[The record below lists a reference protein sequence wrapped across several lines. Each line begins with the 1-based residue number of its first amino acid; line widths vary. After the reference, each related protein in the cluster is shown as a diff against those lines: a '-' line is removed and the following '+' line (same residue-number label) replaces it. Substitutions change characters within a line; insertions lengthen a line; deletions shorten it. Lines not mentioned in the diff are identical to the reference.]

1 MKKRCISLLLVLLM
15 ALTLLPTEALALLGG
30 SIGNLREVI
39 QPVTIKKEGV
49 DDGSQ
54 LYSMK
59 MNNGKLV
66 MFIATSGPHM
76 GKSVT
81 TSDRGYTAT
90 MDSIRKGVYEKASFT
105 FSGKSTWFGINK
117 NLTIRSMEVVDPE
130 KTPEL
135 AAFGTAIPTENALVI
150 RYTFDGDNP
159 KVMCFI
165 SYYFVEL
172 APGVAKGTLTDAA
185 QTEDGKTYALAAQA
199 FWCPDVMTDNFDWFV
214 FQWNQ
219 EYHGFSRMGHAA
231 AERAAHV
238 KVSRTYESGET
249 TTATETDITAGM
261 GRVRTGASFFNGA
274 VAEIYSDSYGVDNPF
289 VLVDNENVC
298 RNEAEAPA
306 FVRYDAEGDVLTAW
320 GYTKKLS
327 PDPQD
332 GSRGSAFHIWGY
344 RNVYTKAEAAEQS
357 KVNFTRPDEVIIP
370 QDSDKLGI
378 YKSGGSMLAL
388 PIRDAAWEQALKKQH
403 GAPLYTLR
411 GDFKEGRDDGGK
423 FYEFTTGKV
432 ALTPTVT
439 ATWNSGQ
446 HFKVRVDGNGRFTRF
461 DTSAGVEYNTPTFKL
476 YSPVTGM
483 TEAAGLDF
491 DGGEEL
497 TLHMKPEKNAV
508 LVFVNIPQVSSHID
522 KAQLKGSGD
531 VVLSGQMGLDLI
543 LNCAANELITLEKLS
558 YGPKGS
564 NNEFQQ
570 NGILAKGEISSADLL
585 GLELGKLKA
594 AINTFDGQE
603 QYDFELELNAFDLF
617 ETEAELQLK
626 RLNNGRL
633 APNNL
638 YFRFATAGGI
648 PIVPP
653 VPTTFIKGGGGGF
666 YGLADTIK
674 GDFVGIPPIR
684 LKLSIKAD
692 YVKVIEGW
700 ANATVGP
707 GILEYEGENMTI
719 AKMPFL
725 RTFGM
730 HLKLEGEK
738 RGYLG
743 TTYTGLRAG
752 GGMNIKL
759 EAPKEPYA
767 FFEVEGSAE
776 ASVFGGLDNYK
787 NPNSAY
793 IQLDSRGKIN
803 ATVKIPERLGKVRF
817 RILKGKKLF
826 NTQVDFIL
834 GTQTAIKVNPG
845 TSFKD
850 AATSAWKNMSVYGGV
865 SNHGKILASYY
876 RIYYVIPNH
885 FGGAFHLYK
894 NINNGWSLEGEI
906 ERNGWFPSGS
916 RGLQA
921 AAAPMTV
928 MMAPLYDG
936 ETEEQVGIAVVETSL
951 YAVSADSVAM
961 MATALPGGEGG
972 FEQKIDYNA
981 ASGTAAPSPESDLGL
996 MVMPKD
1002 GNDLDTLR
1010 KSMKLYEVSD
1020 DTSPKRIELKET
1032 EYKEGEEAVELG
1044 DANFTEVEDEGE
1056 DGTLKTGFLI
1066 DLKHM
1071 GGTDGKWKVTADC
1084 DFTCQLVAS
1093 APLTSLELS
1102 LNPINYEATSTV
1114 KNRRDGKTYAVRYYL
1129 DTKADGTGEHYFLG
1143 MMETAPYTCE
1153 VPKNGSIAPTGDYH
1167 VTAVLVEKVV
1177 GDFNGD
1183 GETTEDE
1190 YSWVTVDTKT
1200 SAGTVKY
1207 TNNSKP
1213 AAPTNVTI
1221 EATGNET
1228 LTAKWDGVEKADGY
1242 RVTLYYQE
1250 GGTWKQAG
1258 ASYELDNADFDKGG
1272 AATVSGGRYSLRMTP
1287 TVAGNS
1293 VTVIKNEAKPEESE
1307 TSCSGGTSDEAPTNR
1322 DYKVA
1327 VEAIRYE
1334 ESAISYENGGA
1345 ETEKA
1350 NVRYFSDPT
1359 ESTVPAYLPEYKA
1372 PEITVTSGRQT
1383 VTLNGA
1389 NGYGEMVWGEI
1400 PDRTLFTVKSTVDGT
1415 VDRITVTREQGK
1427 GSFTVSGG
1435 GGTWTVTADA
1445 AGRELIANSGR
1456 VCVVAEKGKDKTEY
1470 YLRLVLDDVPPII
1483 TVDAKN
1489 VRADMTTGAYTV
1501 TGQTEPGLEVI
1512 MDSTPELKGRADAE
1526 GRFSLSGTLPANAES
1541 ETGFDSILAS
1551 LTAKDGAGNEAE
1563 PASVVISARPETQWD
1578 RPAEPETPPSGGGGR
1593 RGGGSSSPTIIA
1605 IRSSADAASV
1615 TDYTDGIYGLTF
1627 RSSASFA
1634 SFLGVQVDGK
1644 TIHPSN
1650 YIAEEGSIVVYLKAV
1665 YLRTLRK
1672 GLHTVTIL
1680 SSEGNASMNFTIGGV
1695 NSALTYDEGI
1705 GVYVCYGALSLA
1717 GMLLLRRRRIRN

>member
-30 SIGNLREVI
+30 SVGNLREVI

-105 FSGKSTWFGINK
+105 FSGKSIRFGINK
-117 NLTIRSMEVVDPE
+117 ALTIRSMEVVDPE
-130 KTPEL
+130 KTLEL

-150 RYTFDGDNP
+150 RYTFDGDDP

-172 APGVAKGTLTDAA
+172 APGVAKGTLTNET

-238 KVSRTYESGET
+238 KISRTYESGET
-249 TTATETDITAGM
+249 TTAKETDITAGM
-261 GRVRTGASFFNGA
+261 GRVSTGASFFNGA

-289 VLVDNENVC
+289 VLVDNENVH

-378 YKSGGSMLAL
+378 YKSGGSMLAM
-388 PIRDAAWEQALKKQH
+388 PITDTAREQVLKKQH

-432 ALTPTVT
+432 ALTSTVT
-439 ATWNSGQ
+439 ASWNSGQ

-483 TEAAGLDF
+483 TEAAGLNF

-570 NGILAKGEISSADLL
+570 NGIKAQGEISSADLL

-603 QYDFELELNAFDLF
+603 QYDFELELNAFELF
-617 ETEAELQLK
+617 KTDAELQLK

-666 YGLADTIK
+666 YGLADTIN
-674 GDFVGIPPIR
+674 GDFVGIPPIQ

-707 GILEYEGENMTI
+707 GILEYSGTDMTI

-725 RTFGM
+725 REFGM
-730 HLKLEGEK
+730 RLKLEGEK
-738 RGYLG
+738 RSYLNK
-743 TTYTGLRAG
+743 TYTGLRAG

-776 ASVFGGLDNYK
+776 ASVFGGLDSYK
-787 NPNSAY
+787 NPTSAY

-803 ATVKIPERLGKVRF
+803 ATVKIPERLGRVKF

-834 GTQTAIKVNPG
+834 GTQTAMNVAKG

-850 AATSAWKNMSVYGGV
+850 AVTSAWNNMSVYGGV
-865 SNHGKILASYY
+865 SNQGKFLASYY
-876 RIYYVIPNH
+876 RIFYVIPNH
-885 FGGAFHLYK
+885 FGGGFHLWK
-894 NINNGWSLEGEI
+894 NINAGWSLEKEI
-906 ERNGWFPSGS
+906 AMNGWYPSGS

-961 MATALPGGEGG
+961 MAVALSGGEG
-972 FEQKIDYNA
+972 FEQEIDYNA
-981 ASGTAAPSPESDLGL
+981 ASGTPGPSSESDLGL
-996 MVMPKD
+996 MVMPKNA
-1002 GNDLDTLR
+1002 GDLDTLR
-1010 KSMKLYEVSD
+1010 KSMKLYEVAD
-1020 DTSPKRIELKET
+1020 DTTPPKPITLKET
-1032 EYKEGEEAVELG
+1032 KYDDEAETIVQQET
-1044 DANFTEVEDEGE
+1044 DVNFTEVEDEGA
-1056 DGTLKTGFLI
+1056 DGTPKTGFLI
-1066 DLKHM
+1066 DLKHDV
-1071 GGTDGKWKVTADC
+1071 GTSGKWKVTADC

-1093 APLTSLELS
+1093 APLTSLELN
-1102 LNPINYEATSTV
+1102 LTGYNATPIV
-1114 KNRRDGKTYAVRYYL
+1114 KNGREGKTYAVRYYL
-1129 DTKADGTGEHYFLG
+1129 DTEPDGTGEHYFLG
-1143 MMETAPYTCE
+1143 MVETAPYTYE
-1153 VPKNGSIAPTGDYH
+1153 VPENGSIAPTGDYY

-1183 GETTEDE
+1183 GDTTEDE

-1200 SAGTVKY
+1200 SANKVTY
-1207 TNNSKP
+1207 TNTSKP
-1213 AAPTNVTI
+1213 NKPTNVTI
-1221 EATGNET
+1221 AATGNET
-1228 LTAKWDGVEKADGY
+1228 LTAEWDGVAGAGGY

-1258 ASYELDNADFDKGG
+1258 ASYELDNADFTKGG
-1272 AATVSGGRYSLRMTP
+1272 AASKSGGKYSLRMTP
-1287 TVAGNS
+1287 TVAGKD
-1293 VTVIKNEAKPEESE
+1293 VTVIKNEVKPEESGINL
-1307 TSCSGGTSDEAPTNR
+1307 SGGTSDEAPTNR

-1334 ESAISYENGGA
+1334 EKE
-1345 ETEKA
+1345 A

-1359 ESTVPAYLPEYKA
+1359 ESTIPAHLPEYKA
-1372 PEITVTSGRQT
+1372 PEITVTGGGREIK
-1383 VTLNGA
+1383 LNGT
-1389 NGYGEMVWGEI
+1389 NGYGEMVWSEI
-1400 PDRTLFTVKSTVDGT
+1400 PAGTLFTVKGEVDG
-1415 VDRITVTREQGK
+1415 ITVTPEQGK
-1427 GSFTVSGG
+1427 GSFNVSGG
-1435 GGTWTVTADA
+1435 SGTWTVKADA
-1445 AGRELIANSGR
+1445 DGRALIANSGR
-1456 VCVVAEKGKDKTEY
+1456 VCIVAEKGKDRTEY

-1483 TVDAKN
+1483 TVDAEN

-1501 TGQTEPGLEVI
+1501 TGQTEPGLAVTMSDVENKQV
-1512 MDSTPELKGRADAE
+1512 LNGKADAE

-1578 RPAEPETPPSGGGGR
+1578 RPAEPETPPSGGGGGR
-1593 RGGGSSSPTIIA
+1593 RGGGSSFPTIIA
-1605 IRSSADAASV
+1605 IRSSDDAASV

>member
-15 ALTLLPTEALALLGG
+15 ALTLLPTEALAMLGNSVG
-30 SIGNLREVI
+30 DLRNVI

-54 LYSMK
+54 LYSMR

-66 MFIATSGPHM
+66 MSIATSGPHA
-76 GKSVT
+76 GKTVT
-81 TSDRGYTAT
+81 TSDRGYTAPL
-90 MDSIRKGVYEKASFT
+90 DSIRKGVYEKPMFFFWS
-105 FSGKSTWFGINK
+105 SDYLGL
-117 NLTIRSMEVVDPE
+117 LTIRSMEVVDPD
-130 KTPEL
+130 EL
-135 AAFGTAIPTENALVI
+135 GLTMGDSPMPKENALTI
-150 RYTFDGDNP
+150 KYTFEEDNP
-159 KVMCFI
+159 KVECFI

-172 APGVAKGTLTDAA
+172 EPGVTNGIVPDRGALEEA
-185 QTEDGKTYALAAQA
+185 DGKTYALVAQA
-199 FWCPDVMTDNFDWFV
+199 LWYPEMTGDTFGKFT
-214 FQWNQ
+214 FAWNM
-219 EYHGFSRMGHAA
+219 EYYGFSRMGHAA
-231 AERAAHV
+231 AGRAAHV
-238 KVSRTYESGET
+238 KISRDYRDNDMP
-249 TTATETDITAGM
+249 TAKETDITAGM
-261 GRVRTGASFFNGA
+261 GQVMMGRDVSNGIM
-274 VAEIYSDSYGVDNPF
+274 EIYSDSYGVDNPF
-289 VLVDNENVC
+289 VLGGDWRVDDNG
-298 RNEAEAPA
+298 AQAPVS
-306 FVRYDAEGDVLTAW
+306 VRYDAEGDVLTTLAGGGW
-320 GYTKKLS
+320 LEPEGELQK
-327 PDPQD
+327 
-332 GSRGSAFHIWGY
+332 RAFHIWGY
-344 RNVYTKAEAAEQS
+344 RDVYTKAEVAEQGGS
-357 KVNFTRPDEVIIP
+357 NLTQPDEVIIP
-370 QDSDKLGI
+370 QASDKLGI
-378 YKSGGSMLAL
+378 YKSGGSMLA
-388 PIRDAAWEQALKKQH
+388 ISITDTAREQVLKRQH

-423 FYEFTTGKV
+423 FYEFTSGKV
-432 ALTPTVT
+432 ALTPTIT

-461 DTSAGVEYNTPTFKL
+461 DTSVGVEYNTPTFKL

-497 TLHMKPEKNAV
+497 TLHIKPDKNAV

-543 LNCAANELITLEKLS
+543 LNCAADQLITLEKLS

-570 NGILAKGEISSADLL
+570 NGILANGKISSADLL
-585 GLELGKLKA
+585 GLELGELEA
-594 AINTFDGQE
+594 AINTFDGEE
-603 QYDFELELNAFDLF
+603 QYDFKLELNAFDLF
-617 ETEAELQLK
+617 ETKAELQLK

-738 RGYLG
+738 RSYLNK
-743 TTYTGLRAG
+743 TYTGLRAG

-834 GTQTAIKVNPG
+834 GTQTAMNVAKG

-850 AATSAWKNMSVYGGV
+850 AVTSAWNNMSVYGGV
-865 SNHGKILASYY
+865 SNHGKFLASYY

-961 MATALPGGEGG
+961 MAVALPGGGG
-972 FEQKIDYNA
+972 FYEEIAYNA
-981 ASGTAAPSPESDLGL
+981 ASGPSSESDLGL
-996 MVMPKD
+996 MVMLENK
-1002 GNDLDTLR
+1002 GDLEKLR
-1010 KSMKLYEVSD
+1010 TSMKLYEVAD
-1020 DTSPKRIELKET
+1020 DTTLTPIPLTET
-1032 EYKEGEEAVELG
+1032 KYEGEAVNLAG
-1044 DANFTEVEDEGE
+1044 ANFTEVEDEGE

-1066 DLKHM
+1066 DLNHK
-1071 GGTDGKWKVTADC
+1071 GSADGKWKVTADC

-1102 LNPINYEATSTV
+1102 LNPINYEATPTV
-1114 KNRRDGKTYAVRYYL
+1114 KNGRADKTYAVRYYL
-1129 DTKADGTGEHYFLG
+1129 DTEPDGTGEHYFLD
-1143 MMETAPYTCE
+1143 MVETAPYTYK
-1153 VPKNGSIAPTGDYH
+1153 VPSEGSIAPTGNYH
-1167 VTAVLVEKVV
+1167 VTAVLVEKVT

-1183 GETTEDE
+1183 GKTTEDE

-1200 SAGTVKY
+1200 SRGTVKY
-1207 TNNSKP
+1207 TNDSKP
-1213 AAPTNVTI
+1213 DKPTNVTI
-1221 EATGNET
+1221 AATGNET
-1228 LTAKWDGVEKADGY
+1228 LTATWDSVEKADGY

-1250 GGTWKQAG
+1250 NGTWKQAG
-1258 ASYELDNADFDKGG
+1258 ASYELDNADFTKGG

-1287 TVAGNS
+1287 TVAGNNI
-1293 VTVIKNEAKPEESE
+1293 TVNKNDAKPEESGINL
-1307 TSCSGGTSDEAPTNR
+1307 SGGTSDEAPTNVN
-1322 DYKVA
+1322 YKVT

-1334 ESAISYENGGA
+1334 ESAINYENGGA
-1345 ETEKA
+1345 KTEKA

-1372 PEITVTSGRQT
+1372 PEITVTGGGQT
-1383 VTLNGA
+1383 VTLNGG
-1389 NGYGEMVWGEI
+1389 NGYGEMVWSAVPE
-1400 PDRTLFTVKSTVDGT
+1400 RTLFTVKGAVDG
-1415 VDRITVTREQGK
+1415 ITVTPEQGK
-1427 GSFTVSGG
+1427 GSFNVSGS
-1435 GGTWTVTADA
+1435 GGTWTVTADDD
-1445 AGRELIANSGR
+1445 GRELIANSGR
-1456 VCVVAEKGKDKTEY
+1456 VCIVAEKGNDRTEY

-1551 LTAKDGAGNEAE
+1551 LTARDGAGNEAE

-1578 RPAEPETPPSGGGGR
+1578 RPVEPETPSGGGGGR
-1593 RGGGSSSPTIIA
+1593 RGGGSSFPTIIA

>member
-15 ALTLLPTEALALLGG
+15 VLTLLPTEALALLGG
-30 SIGNLREVI
+30 SVGNLREVI

-66 MFIATSGPHM
+66 MFIATSGPHI

-105 FSGKSTWFGINK
+105 FSGKSIRFGINK
-117 NLTIRSMEVVDPE
+117 ALTIRSMEVVDPE

-172 APGVAKGTLTDAA
+172 APGVAKGTLTNET

-238 KVSRTYESGET
+238 KVSRTYASGET
-249 TTATETDITAGM
+249 TTAKETDITAGM
-261 GRVRTGASFFNGA
+261 GRVRTGASVFNGA

-289 VLVDNENVC
+289 VLVDNENV
-298 RNEAEAPA
+298 RSNEAEAPA

-320 GYTKKLS
+320 GYTEKLS
-327 PDPQD
+327 PSPEH
-332 GSRGSAFHIWGY
+332 SRVGGAFHIWGY

-378 YKSGGSMLAL
+378 YKSGGSMLA
-388 PIRDAAWEQALKKQH
+388 ISITDTAREQVLKRQH

-423 FYEFTTGKV
+423 FYEFTSGKV

-461 DTSAGVEYNTPTFKL
+461 DTSVGVEYNTPTFKL
-476 YSPVTGM
+476 YSPVTDM

-497 TLHMKPEKNAV
+497 TLHMKPDKNAV

-543 LNCAANELITLEKLS
+543 LNCAADQLITLEKLS

-570 NGILAKGEISSADLL
+570 NGIKAQGEISSADLL

-594 AINTFDGQE
+594 AINTFDGEE
-603 QYDFELELNAFDLF
+603 QYDFELKLNAFELF

-638 YFRFATAGGI
+638 YFQFATAGGI

-666 YGLADTIK
+666 YGLADTIN
-674 GDFVGIPPIR
+674 GDFVGIPPIQ

-707 GILEYEGENMTI
+707 GILEYKGTDMTI

-725 RTFGM
+725 EEFGM
-730 HLKLEGEK
+730 RLKLEGE
-738 RGYLG
+738 RRSYLG
-743 TTYTGLRAG
+743 REYTGLRAG

-759 EAPKEPYA
+759 NAPKEPYA
-767 FFEVEGSAE
+767 FFVVEGSAE

-787 NPNSAY
+787 SPNSAY

-803 ATVKIPERLGKVRF
+803 ATVKIPERLGRVRF
-817 RILKGKKLF
+817 RILKGKRLF

-951 YAVSADSVAM
+951 YAVSADSVAL
-961 MATALPGGEGG
+961 MAAALPGGEG
-972 FEQKIDYNA
+972 FYEEIAYNA
-981 ASGTAAPSPESDLGL
+981 NSAPSSESDLGL
-996 MVMPKD
+996 MVMPENE
-1002 GNDLDTLR
+1002 GDLDTLR
-1010 KSMKLYEVSD
+1010 NSMKLYQVAD
-1020 DTSPKRIELKET
+1020 DTTLTPITLKET
-1032 EYKEGEEAVELG
+1032 KYGEGEAIEQQDPDV
-1044 DANFTEVEDEGE
+1044 NFTEVEDGE
-1056 DGTLKTGFLI
+1056 DGNSKTGFLI
-1066 DLKHM
+1066 DLKHQ
-1071 GGTDGKWKVTADC
+1071 GGKNGKWKVTADC

-1093 APLTSLELS
+1093 APLTSLELT
-1102 LNPINYEATSTV
+1102 LTGYDATPTV
-1114 KNRRDGKTYAVRYYL
+1114 KNGREGKTYAVRYYL

-1143 MMETAPYTCE
+1143 MMETAPYTYK
-1153 VPKNGSIAPTGDYH
+1153 VPSEGSIAPSGEYF
-1167 VTAVLVEKVV
+1167 VTAVLVEKV
-1177 GDFNGD
+1177 DFKANGK
-1183 GETTEDE
+1183 EE
-1190 YSWVTVDTKT
+1190 SAWVTVDTKP
-1200 SAGTVKY
+1200 SANKVTY
-1207 TNNSKP
+1207 TNTSKP
-1213 AAPTNVTI
+1213 NKPTNVTI
-1221 EATGNET
+1221 AATGNET
-1228 LTAKWDGVEKADGY
+1228 LTAEWDGVAGAGGY

-1272 AATVSGGRYSLRMTP
+1272 AAAMSGGRYSLRMTP
-1287 TVAGNS
+1287 TVAGKD
-1293 VTVIKNEAKPEESE
+1293 VTVIKNEAKPEESGINL
-1307 TSCSGGTSDEAPTNR
+1307 SGGTSDEAPTNR

-1334 ESAISYENGGA
+1334 EKE
-1345 ETEKA
+1345 A

-1389 NGYGEMVWGEI
+1389 NGYGEMVWSAI
-1400 PDRTLFTVKSTVDGT
+1400 PTETLFTVKGA
-1415 VDRITVTREQGK
+1415 VDRITVAAEQGS
-1427 GSFTVSGG
+1427 GSFNVSGG
-1435 GGTWTVTADA
+1435 SGTWTVTADA
-1445 AGRELIANSGR
+1445 AGKELIANSGR
-1456 VCVVAEKGKDKTEY
+1456 ICIVAEKGKDKTEY

-1526 GRFSLSGTLPANAES
+1526 GRFSLKGTLPANEES

-1551 LTAKDGAGNEAE
+1551 LTAKDGAGNYAE

-1593 RGGGSSSPTIIA
+1593 RGGGSSFPTIIA

>member
-30 SIGNLREVI
+30 SVGNLREVI

-105 FSGKSTWFGINK
+105 FSGKSIRFGINK
-117 NLTIRSMEVVDPE
+117 ALTIRSMEVVDPE

-172 APGVAKGTLTDAA
+172 APGVAKGTLTNET

-238 KVSRTYESGET
+238 KISRTYDSGET
-249 TTATETDITAGM
+249 TTAKETDITAGM

-289 VLVDNENVC
+289 VLVDNENV
-298 RNEAEAPA
+298 RSNEAEAPA

-320 GYTKKLS
+320 GYTEKLS
-327 PDPQD
+327 PSPEH
-332 GSRGSAFHIWGY
+332 SRVGGAFHIWGY
-344 RNVYTKAEAAEQS
+344 RDVYTKAEAAEQS

-411 GDFKEGRDDGGK
+411 GEFKEGRDDGGK

-439 ATWNSGQ
+439 ASWNSGQ
-446 HFKVRVDGNGRFTRF
+446 YFKVRVDGNGRFTRF

-508 LVFVNIPQVSSHID
+508 LVFVNIPQVSSHINR
-522 KAQLKGSGD
+522 AQLKGSGD
-531 VVLSGQMGLDLI
+531 VVLSGQMGLNLI

-570 NGILAKGEISSADLL
+570 NGIKAQGEISSADLL
-585 GLELGKLKA
+585 GLELGELKA

-603 QYDFELELNAFDLF
+603 QYDFELKLNAFDLF
-617 ETEAELQLK
+617 ETKAELQLK

-666 YGLADTIK
+666 YGLADTIN
-674 GDFVGIPPIR
+674 GDFVGIPPIQ

-730 HLKLEGEK
+730 RLKLEGEK
-738 RGYLG
+738 RRYLG
-743 TTYTGLRAG
+743 KDYTGLRAG

-787 NPNSAY
+787 NPTSAY

-803 ATVKIPERLGKVRF
+803 ATVKIPERLGRVKF

-834 GTQTAIKVNPG
+834 GTQTAMNVAKG

-850 AATSAWKNMSVYGGV
+850 AVTSAWNNMSVYGGV
-865 SNHGKILASYY
+865 SNQGKFLASYY

-885 FGGAFHLYK
+885 FGGAFHLWK

-961 MATALPGGEGG
+961 MAMALPGGEGF
-972 FEQKIDYNA
+972 FEEIAYNA
-981 ASGTAAPSPESDLGL
+981 ASGSSSESDLGL
-996 MVMPKD
+996 MVMLENED
-1002 GNDLDTLR
+1002 DLDKLR
-1010 KSMKLYEVSD
+1010 DTMKLYKVAD
-1020 DTSPKRIELKET
+1020 DTSLTPIALKET
-1032 EYKEGEEAVELG
+1032 EYKEEEEAVELG

-1056 DGTLKTGFLI
+1056 DGTRKTGFLI
-1066 DLKHM
+1066 DLNHK
-1071 GGTDGKWKVTADC
+1071 GNADGKWKVTADC

-1093 APLTSLELS
+1093 APLTSLELTLS
-1102 LNPINYEATSTV
+1102 GYDATSTV
-1114 KNRRDGKTYAVRYYL
+1114 QNGRDGKTYAVRYYL
-1129 DTKADGTGEHYFLG
+1129 DTEKDGTGEHYFLD
-1143 MMETAPYTCE
+1143 MMETAPYTYK
-1153 VPKNGSIAPTGDYH
+1153 VPSEGSIAPTGEYY
-1167 VTAVLVEKVV
+1167 VTAVLVERVKVEGV
-1177 GDFNGD
+1177 VNANG
-1183 GETTEDE
+1183 EQE
-1190 YSWVTVDTKT
+1190 YAWVTVDTKP
-1200 SAGTVKY
+1200 SADKVIY
-1207 TNNSKP
+1207 TNTSKP
-1213 AAPTNVTI
+1213 NKPTNVTI
-1221 EATGNET
+1221 AATGNET
-1228 LTAKWDGVEKADGY
+1228 LTAAWDGVEKADGY

-1258 ASYELDNADFDKGG
+1258 ASYELDNADFTKGG
-1272 AATVSGGRYSLRMTP
+1272 AAAVNGGKYSLRMAP

-1293 VTVIKNEAKPEESE
+1293 VTVSQNETDPTISF
-1307 TSCSGGTSDEAPTNR
+1307 SGGTSDEAPTNR

-1334 ESAISYENGGA
+1334 ESAINYENGGA

-1372 PEITVTSGRQT
+1372 PEITVTSGGQI
-1383 VTLNGA
+1383 VTLNGT
-1389 NGYGEMVWGEI
+1389 NGYGEMVWSEI
-1400 PDRTLFTVKSTVDGT
+1400 PAGTLFTVKGA
-1415 VDRITVTREQGK
+1415 VDRITVTSEQGS
-1427 GSFTVSGG
+1427 GRFNVSGS
-1435 GGTWTVTADA
+1435 GGTWTVEANDD
-1445 AGRELIANSGR
+1445 GRELIANSGR
-1456 VCVVAEKGKDKTEY
+1456 VCIVAEKGNDRTEY

-1578 RPAEPETPPSGGGGR
+1578 RPPAEPETPPSGGGR
-1593 RGGGSSSPTIIA
+1593 RGGGSSFPTIIA
-1605 IRSSADAASV
+1605 IRSSDDAASV

>member
-30 SIGNLREVI
+30 SVGNLREVI

-105 FSGKSTWFGINK
+105 FSGKSIRFGINK
-117 NLTIRSMEVVDPE
+117 ALTIRSMEVVDPE

-172 APGVAKGTLTDAA
+172 APGVAKGTLTNET

-238 KVSRTYESGET
+238 KISRTYESGET

-289 VLVDNENVC
+289 VLVDNENVR

-306 FVRYDAEGDVLTAW
+306 FVRYDAEKDVLTAW
-320 GYTKKLS
+320 GYTEKLS
-327 PDPQD
+327 PSPEH
-332 GSRGSAFHIWGY
+332 SRVGGAFHIWGY

-378 YKSGGSMLAL
+378 YKSGGSMLAM
-388 PIRDAAWEQALKKQH
+388 PITDTAREQVLKKQH

-423 FYEFTTGKV
+423 FYEFTSGKV

-439 ATWNSGQ
+439 ASWNSGQ

-497 TLHMKPEKNAV
+497 TLHMKPDKNAV
-508 LVFVNIPQVSSHID
+508 LVFVNIPQVSSHIN
-522 KAQLKGSGD
+522 KAELKGSGD

-543 LNCAANELITLEKLS
+543 LNCAADQLITLEKLS

-570 NGILAKGEISSADLL
+570 NGILANGKISSADLL
-585 GLELGKLKA
+585 GLELGELEA

-603 QYDFELELNAFDLF
+603 QYDFKLELNAFDLF
-617 ETEAELQLK
+617 ETKAELQLK

-666 YGLADTIK
+666 YGLADTIN
-674 GDFVGIPPIR
+674 GDFVGIPPIQ

-707 GILEYEGENMTI
+707 GILEYSGTDMTI

-725 RTFGM
+725 REFGM
-730 HLKLEGEK
+730 RLKLEGEK
-738 RGYLG
+738 RRYLS

-776 ASVFGGLDNYK
+776 ASVFGGLDSYK

-803 ATVKIPERLGKVRF
+803 ATVKIPERLGRVRF

-834 GTQTAIKVNPG
+834 GTQTAMNVAKG
-845 TSFKD
+845 TPFKD
-850 AATSAWKNMSVYGGV
+850 AVTSAWNNMSVYGGV

-961 MATALPGGEGG
+961 MATALPGGEG
-972 FEQKIDYNA
+972 FYEVIDYKA
-981 ASGTAAPSPESDLGL
+981 ASSTAAPSPESDLGL
-996 MVMPKD
+996 MVMLENE
-1002 GNDLDTLR
+1002 GDLETLR

-1032 EYKEGEEAVELG
+1032 EYKEEEAVELG

-1056 DGTLKTGFLI
+1056 DGTRKTGFLI
-1066 DLKHM
+1066 DLNHEGDK
-1071 GGTDGKWKVTADC
+1071 DGKWKVTADC

-1093 APLTSLELS
+1093 APLTSLELT
-1102 LNPINYEATSTV
+1102 LTGYDATSTV
-1114 KNRRDGKTYAVRYYL
+1114 QNGRTDKTYAVRYYL

-1143 MMETAPYTCE
+1143 MMETAPYTYT
-1153 VPKNGSIAPTGDYH
+1153 VPDKGSIAPTREYH

-1183 GETTEDE
+1183 GKTTEDE

-1207 TNNSKP
+1207 TNDSKP
-1213 AAPTNVTI
+1213 DAPTNVTI
-1221 EATGNET
+1221 AATGNET
-1228 LTAKWDGVEKADGY
+1228 LTAEWDGVEKADGY

-1272 AATVSGGRYSLRMTP
+1272 AASKSGGKYSLRMAP
-1287 TVAGNS
+1287 TVAGNNI
-1293 VTVIKNEAKPEESE
+1293 TVNKNDAKPEESGINL
-1307 TSCSGGTSDEAPTNR
+1307 SGGTSDEAPTNVN
-1322 DYKVA
+1322 YKVA

-1334 ESAISYENGGA
+1334 EKE
-1345 ETEKA
+1345 A

-1359 ESTVPAYLPEYKA
+1359 ESTIPAYLPEYTA
-1372 PEITVTSGRQT
+1372 PEITVTSGGREIK
-1383 VTLNGA
+1383 LNGT
-1389 NGYGEMVWGEI
+1389 NGYGEMVWSEI
-1400 PDRTLFTVKSTVDGT
+1400 PTGTLFTVKGT
-1415 VDRITVTREQGK
+1415 VDRITVTPEKGK
-1427 GSFTVSGG
+1427 GKFTVSGS

-1445 AGRELIANSGR
+1445 AGEELIANSGR
-1456 VCVVAEKGKDKTEY
+1456 VCIVAEKGKDKTEY

-1512 MDSTPELKGRADAE
+1512 MDGTPETPLTGRADAE

-1551 LTAKDGAGNEAE
+1551 LTARDGAGNEAE
-1563 PASVVISARPETQWD
+1563 PASVVISARTETQWD
-1578 RPAEPETPPSGGGGR
+1578 RPVEPETPPSGGGGR
-1593 RGGGSSSPTIIA
+1593 RGGGSSFPTIIA

-1717 GMLLLRRRRIRN
+1717 GMLLLRRRRIRS

>member
-15 ALTLLPTEALALLGG
+15 ALTLLPAEALALLGG
-30 SIGNLREVI
+30 SVGNLREVI

-105 FSGKSTWFGINK
+105 FSGKSIRFGINK
-117 NLTIRSMEVVDPE
+117 ALTIRSMEVVDPE

-135 AAFGTAIPTENALVI
+135 KAFGTAIPTENALVI

-172 APGVAKGTLTDAA
+172 APGVAKGTLTNET

-238 KVSRTYESGET
+238 KVSRTYASGET
-249 TTATETDITAGM
+249 TTAKETDITAGM

-289 VLVDNENVC
+289 VLVDNENV
-298 RNEAEAPA
+298 RGNEAEAPA

-320 GYTKKLS
+320 GYTEKLS
-327 PDPQD
+327 PSPEH
-332 GSRGSAFHIWGY
+332 SFSGSAFHIWGY

-378 YKSGGSMLAL
+378 YKSGGSMLA
-388 PIRDAAWEQALKKQH
+388 ISITDTAREQVLKRQH

-439 ATWNSGQ
+439 ASWNSGQ

-461 DTSAGVEYNTPTFKL
+461 DISAGVEYNTPTFKL

-543 LNCAANELITLEKLS
+543 LNCAADQLITLEKLS

-570 NGILAKGEISSADLL
+570 NGILANGKISSADLL
-585 GLELGKLKA
+585 GLELGELEA

-603 QYDFELELNAFDLF
+603 QYDFKLELNAFDLF
-617 ETEAELQLK
+617 ETKAELQLK

-666 YGLADTIK
+666 YGLADTIN

-730 HLKLEGEK
+730 RLKLEGEK
-738 RGYLG
+738 RRYLG
-743 TTYTGLRAG
+743 KDYTGLRAG

-787 NPNSAY
+787 NPTSAY

-803 ATVKIPERLGKVRF
+803 ATVKIPERLGRVKF

-834 GTQTAIKVNPG
+834 GTQTAMTVAKG
-845 TSFKD
+845 TPFKD
-850 AATSAWKNMSVYGGV
+850 AVTSAWNNMSVYGGV

-894 NINNGWSLEGEI
+894 NINNGWTLEGEI

-961 MATALPGGEGG
+961 MAMALPGGGG
-972 FEQKIDYNA
+972 FEQVIDYNA
-981 ASGTAAPSPESDLGL
+981 ASSTAAPSPESDLGL
-996 MVMPKD
+996 MVMLENKD
-1002 GNDLDTLR
+1002 DLDTLR

-1056 DGTLKTGFLI
+1056 DGALKKGFLI
-1066 DLKHM
+1066 DLKHK
-1071 GGTDGKWKVTADC
+1071 GNADGKWKVTADC

-1093 APLTSLELS
+1093 APLASLELS
-1102 LNPINYEATSTV
+1102 LNPINYEATSNV
-1114 KNRRDGKTYAVRYYL
+1114 KNGRTDKTYAVRYYL
-1129 DTKADGTGEHYFLG
+1129 DTEQNGTGEHYFLD
-1143 MMETAPYTCE
+1143 MMETAPYTYK
-1153 VPKNGSIAPTGDYH
+1153 VPSEGSIAPTGDYY

-1177 GDFNGD
+1177 GDFDGD
-1183 GETTEDE
+1183 GNTAEDE

-1200 SAGTVKY
+1200 STGTVKY
-1207 TNNSKP
+1207 TNTSKP
-1213 AAPTNVTI
+1213 DAPKNVTI
-1221 EATGNET
+1221 AATGNET
-1228 LTAKWDGVEKADGY
+1228 LTAEWDGVEKADGY

-1258 ASYELDNADFDKGG
+1258 ASYELDNADFTKGG

-1293 VTVIKNEAKPEESE
+1293 VTVSQNENDPAISF
-1307 TSCSGGTSDEAPTNR
+1307 SGGTSDEAPTNVN
-1322 DYKVA
+1322 YKVT

-1334 ESAISYENGGA
+1334 ESAINYENGGA

-1350 NVRYFSDPT
+1350 NVRYFSDPAV
-1359 ESTVPAYLPEYKA
+1359 STAVNLPKYVA
-1372 PEITVTSGRQT
+1372 PEITVTSGRQI
-1383 VTLNGA
+1383 VTLNGG

-1400 PDRTLFTVKSTVDGT
+1400 PDRTLFTVKGAVDG
-1415 VDRITVTREQGK
+1415 ITVTPEQRSGS
-1427 GSFTVSGG
+1427 GSFNVSGG
-1435 GGTWTVTADA
+1435 SGTWTVTAND

-1456 VCVVAEKGKDKTEY
+1456 VCIVAQKGNDRTEY

-1512 MDSTPELKGRADAE
+1512 MDSTPALTGRADAE
-1526 GRFSLSGTLPANAES
+1526 GRFSLSGTLPANEQS

-1551 LTAKDGAGNEAE
+1551 LTARDGAGNEAE
-1563 PASVVISARPETQWD
+1563 PTSVVISARPETQWD
-1578 RPAEPETPPSGGGGR
+1578 RPVEPETPPSGGGGR
-1593 RGGGSSSPTIIA
+1593 RGGGSSFPTIIA

>member
-15 ALTLLPTEALALLGG
+15 ALTLLPAEALALLGG
-30 SIGNLREVI
+30 SVGNLREVI

-66 MFIATSGPHM
+66 MFIATSGPHI

-105 FSGKSTWFGINK
+105 FSGKSIRFGINK
-117 NLTIRSMEVVDPE
+117 ALTIRSMEVVDPE

-135 AAFGTAIPTENALVI
+135 EAFGTAIPTENALVI

-172 APGVAKGTLTDAA
+172 APGVAKGTLTNET

-238 KVSRTYESGET
+238 KVSRTYASGET
-249 TTATETDITAGM
+249 TTAKETDITAGM

-289 VLVDNENVC
+289 VLVDNENVR

-306 FVRYDAEGDVLTAW
+306 FVRYDAEKDVLTAW
-320 GYTKKLS
+320 GYTEKLS

-332 GSRGSAFHIWGY
+332 GFRGGAFHIWGY

-388 PIRDAAWEQALKKQH
+388 PIRDAAWEQVLKRQH

-439 ATWNSGQ
+439 ASWNSGQ

-461 DTSAGVEYNTPTFKL
+461 DTSVGVEYNTPTFKL

-497 TLHMKPEKNAV
+497 TLHIKPEKNAV

-543 LNCAANELITLEKLS
+543 LNCAADQLITLEKLS

-570 NGILAKGEISSADLL
+570 NGILANGKISSADLL
-585 GLELGKLKA
+585 GLELGELEA
-594 AINTFDGQE
+594 AINTFDGEE
-603 QYDFELELNAFDLF
+603 QYDFKLELNAFDLF
-617 ETEAELQLK
+617 ETKAELQLK

-666 YGLADTIK
+666 YGLADTIN
-674 GDFVGIPPIR
+674 GDFVGIPPIQ

-707 GILEYEGENMTI
+707 GILEYSGTDMTI

-725 RTFGM
+725 REFGM
-730 HLKLEGEK
+730 RLKLEGEK
-738 RGYLG
+738 RRYLS

-776 ASVFGGLDNYK
+776 ASVFGGLDDYK

-803 ATVKIPERLGKVRF
+803 ATVKIPERLGRVRF

-834 GTQTAIKVNPG
+834 GTQTAMNVAKG
-845 TSFKD
+845 TPFKD
-850 AATSAWKNMSVYGGV
+850 AVTSAWNNMSVYGGV
-865 SNHGKILASYY
+865 SNHGKFLASYY

-894 NINNGWSLEGEI
+894 NINNGWTLEGEI

-961 MATALPGGEGG
+961 MAMALPGGEG
-972 FEQKIDYNA
+972 FYKVIDYKA
-981 ASGTAAPSPESDLGL
+981 ASSTAAPSPESDLGL
-996 MVMPKD
+996 MVMLKD

-1010 KSMKLYEVSD
+1010 DTMKLYKVAD
-1020 DTSPKRIELKET
+1020 DTTLKPIALKET

-1056 DGTLKTGFLI
+1056 DGTRKKGFLI
-1066 DLKHM
+1066 DLNHEGDK
-1071 GGTDGKWKVTADC
+1071 DGKWKVTADC

-1093 APLTSLELS
+1093 APLTTLELNLS
-1102 LNPINYEATSTV
+1102 GYDATSMV
-1114 KNRRDGKTYAVRYYL
+1114 KNGRDGKTYAVRYYL
-1129 DTKADGTGEHYFLG
+1129 DTKEDRTGEHYFLD
-1143 MMETAPYTCE
+1143 MMETAPYTYE
-1153 VPKNGSIAPTGDYH
+1153 VPKNGSIAPTGNYH

-1177 GDFNGD
+1177 GDFDGD
-1183 GETTEDE
+1183 GKTTEDE

-1207 TNNSKP
+1207 TNDSKP
-1213 AAPTNVTI
+1213 NKPTNVTI
-1221 EATGNET
+1221 AATGNET
-1228 LTAKWDGVEKADGY
+1228 LTAAWNGVEKADGY

-1250 GGTWKQAG
+1250 NGTWKQAG
-1258 ASYELDNADFDKGG
+1258 ASYELDNVDFDKGG
-1272 AATVSGGRYSLRMTP
+1272 AASKDGGKYSLRMAP
-1287 TVAGNS
+1287 TVAGNNI
-1293 VTVIKNEAKPEESE
+1293 TVNKNDAKPEESGINL
-1307 TSCSGGTSDEAPTNR
+1307 SGGTSDEAPTNVN
-1322 DYKVA
+1322 YKVA

-1334 ESAISYENGGA
+1334 EKE
-1345 ETEKA
+1345 A

-1359 ESTVPAYLPEYKA
+1359 ESTKPAYLPEYKA

-1389 NGYGEMVWGEI
+1389 NGYGEMVWGEE
-1400 PDRTLFTVKSTVDGT
+1400 PWGTLFTVKSTVDGT
-1415 VDRITVTREQGK
+1415 VDRITVEPEQGSGS
-1427 GSFTVSGG
+1427 GSFNVSGG
-1435 GGTWTVTADA
+1435 SGTWTVTANA

-1456 VCVVAEKGKDKTEY
+1456 VCIVAEKGNDRTEY

-1512 MDSTPELKGRADAE
+1512 MDSKPELKGRADAE

-1578 RPAEPETPPSGGGGR
+1578 RPVEPETPSGGGGGR
-1593 RGGGSSSPTIIA
+1593 RGGGSSFPTIIA
-1605 IRSSADAASV
+1605 IRSSDDAASV

>member
-15 ALTLLPTEALALLGG
+15 ALTLLPAEALAMLGNSVG
-30 SIGNLREVI
+30 DLRNVI

-49 DDGSQ
+49 EDGSQ
-54 LYSMK
+54 LYSMRMK
-59 MNNGKLV
+59 NGKLV
-66 MFIATSGPHM
+66 MSIATSGPHI
-76 GKSVT
+76 GKTVT
-81 TSDRGYTAT
+81 TSDRGYTAP
-90 MDSIRKGVYEKASFT
+90 MDSIRKGVYEQPMFFLWS
-105 FSGKSTWFGINK
+105 SDYWGL
-117 NLTIRSMEVVDPE
+117 LTIRSMEVVDPDDWGLTMSD
-130 KTPEL
+130 TPM
-135 AAFGTAIPTENALVI
+135 PKENALTI
-150 RYTFDGDNP
+150 KYTFEEDNP
-159 KVMCFI
+159 KLACFI

-172 APGVAKGTLTDAA
+172 EPGVTNGEVPDVP
-185 QTEDGKTYALAAQA
+185 EEVDGKTYALVAQA
-199 FWCPDVMTDNFDWFV
+199 LWYPDVAGDTFGRFTLS
-214 FQWNQ
+214 WNM

-231 AERAAHV
+231 AGRAAHV
-238 KVSRTYESGET
+238 KISRDYRYDDS
-249 TTATETDITAGM
+249 TAKDAKETDITAGM
-261 GRVRTGASFFNGA
+261 GQVMMGQGVSNSIM
-274 VAEIYSDSYGVDNPF
+274 EIYSDSYGVDNPF
-289 VLVDNENVC
+289 VLGGDWRVADNG
-298 RNEAEAPA
+298 AQAPIS
-306 FVRYDAEGDVLTAW
+306 VRYDAEGDVLTTLAGW
-320 GYTKKLS
+320 EWLEPGGKL
-327 PDPQD
+327 QE
-332 GSRGSAFHIWGY
+332 RAFHIWGF
-344 RNVYTKAEAAEQS
+344 RDVYTKAEVAEQGGS
-357 KVNFTRPDEVIIP
+357 NLTQPDEVIIP

-439 ATWNSGQ
+439 ASWNSGQ

-497 TLHMKPEKNAV
+497 TLHMKPDKNAV

-543 LNCAANELITLEKLS
+543 LNCAAEELITLEKLS

-570 NGILAKGEISSADLL
+570 NGILANGKISSADLL
-585 GLELGKLKA
+585 GLELGELEA

-603 QYDFELELNAFDLF
+603 QYDFKLELNAFDLF
-617 ETEAELQLK
+617 ETKAELQLK

-730 HLKLEGEK
+730 HLKLEGE
-738 RGYLG
+738 RRSYLNK
-743 TTYTGLRAG
+743 TYTGLRAG

-776 ASVFGGLDNYK
+776 ASVFGGLDSYK
-787 NPNSAY
+787 NPTSAY

-834 GTQTAIKVNPG
+834 GTQTAMTVAKG

-850 AATSAWKNMSVYGGV
+850 AVTSAWNNMSVYGGV

-885 FGGAFHLYK
+885 FGGGFHLWK
-894 NINNGWSLEGEI
+894 NINNGWSLEQEI
-906 ERNGWFPSGS
+906 ARNGWFPSGS

-961 MATALPGGEGG
+961 MAMALPGGEGF
-972 FEQKIDYNA
+972 FEEIDYNA
-981 ASGTAAPSPESDLGL
+981 ASGTPGPSSESDLGL
-996 MVMPKD
+996 MVMPKNAGD
-1002 GNDLDTLR
+1002 RDTLR
-1010 KSMKLYEVSD
+1010 KTMKLYEVAD
-1020 DTSPKRIELKET
+1020 DTTPPKPIPLKET
-1032 EYKEGEEAVELG
+1032 KYDDEAETIVQQET
-1044 DANFTEVEDEGE
+1044 DVNFTEVEDEGE
-1056 DGTLKTGFLI
+1056 DGTIKTGFLI
-1066 DLKHM
+1066 DLKHDV
-1071 GGTDGKWKVTADC
+1071 GTSGKWKVTADC

-1093 APLTSLELS
+1093 APLTTLDLK
-1102 LNPINYEATSTV
+1102 LTGYDATSTV
-1114 KNRRDGKTYAVRYYL
+1114 QNGRDKKTYAVRYYL
-1129 DTKADGTGEHYFLG
+1129 DTKEDRTGEHYFLD
-1143 MMETAPYTCE
+1143 MVESAPYTYK
-1153 VPKNGSIAPTGDYH
+1153 VPPTGSIAPTGNYH
-1167 VTAVLVEKVV
+1167 VTAVLVEKVT

-1183 GETTEDE
+1183 GKTTEDE

-1207 TNNSKP
+1207 TNDSKP
-1213 AAPTNVTI
+1213 NKPTNVTI
-1221 EATGNET
+1221 AATGNET
-1228 LTAKWDGVEKADGY
+1228 LTAEWDGVEKADGY

-1258 ASYELDNADFDKGG
+1258 ASYELDNDDFTKGG
-1272 AATVSGGRYSLRMTP
+1272 AAAVNGRRYSLRMTP
-1287 TVAGNS
+1287 TVAGNNI
-1293 VTVIKNEAKPEESE
+1293 TVNKNDAKPEESGINL
-1307 TSCSGGTSDEAPTNR
+1307 SGGTSDEAPTNVN
-1322 DYKVA
+1322 YKVA

-1334 ESAISYENGGA
+1334 EKE
-1345 ETEKA
+1345 A

-1359 ESTVPAYLPEYKA
+1359 ESTIPAYLPEYVA
-1372 PEITVTSGRQT
+1372 PEITVTSGGREIK
-1383 VTLNGA
+1383 LNGT
-1389 NGYGEMVWGEI
+1389 NGYGEMVWSEI
-1400 PDRTLFTVKSTVDGT
+1400 PAGTLFTVTGT
-1415 VDRITVTREQGK
+1415 VDRITVMPEQRSGR
-1427 GSFTVSGG
+1427 FNVSGG
-1435 GGTWTVTADA
+1435 SGTWTVTAGA
-1445 AGRELIANSGR
+1445 AGEELIANSGR
-1456 VCVVAEKGKDKTEY
+1456 VCIVAQKGNDRTEY

-1593 RGGGSSSPTIIA
+1593 RGGGGSFPTIIA

-1717 GMLLLRRRRIRN
+1717 GMLLLRRRRIRS

>member
-30 SIGNLREVI
+30 SVGNLREVI

-54 LYSMK
+54 LYSMR

-66 MFIATSGPHM
+66 MSIATSGPHM

-81 TSDRGYTAT
+81 TSDRGYTAP
-90 MDSIRKGVYEKASFT
+90 MDSIRKGVYEQPMFFFWSRNYL
-105 FSGKSTWFGINK
+105 GL
-117 NLTIRSMEVVDPE
+117 LTIRSMEVVDPDE
-130 KTPEL
+130 YGLTMMDNPMPK
-135 AAFGTAIPTENALVI
+135 ENALTI
-150 RYTFDGDNP
+150 KYTFEEDNP
-159 KVMCFI
+159 KVACFI

-172 APGVAKGTLTDAA
+172 EPGVTNGIVPDMK
-185 QTEDGKTYALAAQA
+185 EEVDGKTYALAAQA
-199 FWCPDVMTDNFDWFV
+199 LWYPDVAGDTFDMFT
-214 FQWNQ
+214 FAWNM
-219 EYHGFSRMGHAA
+219 EYYGFSRMGHAA
-231 AERAAHV
+231 AGRAAHV
-238 KVSRTYESGET
+238 KISRDYGH
-249 TTATETDITAGM
+249 TAKETDITAGM
-261 GRVRTGASFFNGA
+261 GQVMMGRDVSNGIM
-274 VAEIYSDSYGVDNPF
+274 EIYSDSYGVDNPF
-289 VLVDNENVC
+289 VLGGDWRVDDNG
-298 RNEAEAPA
+298 AQAPVS
-306 FVRYDAEGDVLTAW
+306 VRYDAEGDVLTTLAGGGW
-320 GYTKKLS
+320 LEPEGERQK
-327 PDPQD
+327 
-332 GSRGSAFHIWGY
+332 RVFHIWGF
-344 RNVYTKAEAAEQS
+344 RDVYTKAEVAEQGGS
-357 KVNFTRPDEVIIP
+357 NLTQPDEVIIP
-370 QDSDKLGI
+370 QNSDKLGI

-423 FYEFTTGKV
+423 FYEFTSGKV

-483 TEAAGLDF
+483 TEAAGLNF

-531 VVLSGQMGLDLI
+531 VVLSGQMGLNLI
-543 LNCAANELITLEKLS
+543 LNCAADQLITLEKLS

-570 NGILAKGEISSADLL
+570 NGILANGKISSADLL
-585 GLELGKLKA
+585 GLELGELEA
-594 AINTFDGQE
+594 AINTFDGEE
-603 QYDFELELNAFDLF
+603 QYDFKLELNAFDLF
-617 ETEAELQLK
+617 ETKAELQLK

-666 YGLADTIK
+666 YGLADTIN

-725 RTFGM
+725 KTFGM

-738 RGYLG
+738 RRYLG

-776 ASVFGGLDNYK
+776 ASIFGGLDSYK
-787 NPNSAY
+787 SPNSAY

-803 ATVKIPERLGKVRF
+803 ATVKIPERLGRVKF

-834 GTQTAIKVNPG
+834 GTQTAMNVARG

-850 AATSAWKNMSVYGGV
+850 AVTSAWNNMSVYGGV
-865 SNHGKILASYY
+865 SNQGKFLASYY

-894 NINNGWSLEGEI
+894 NINNGWTLEGEI

-961 MATALPGGEGG
+961 MAMALPSGEGG

-981 ASGTAAPSPESDLGL
+981 NSAPSSESDLSL
-996 MVMPKD
+996 MVMLENAGD
-1002 GNDLDTLR
+1002 IDTLR

-1020 DTSPKRIELKET
+1020 DTMPPKPIALKET
-1032 EYKEGEEAVELG
+1032 KYSEGEAIEQQEQDV
-1044 DANFTEVEDEGE
+1044 NFTEVEEGE
-1056 DGTLKTGFLI
+1056 DGSSKKGFLI
-1066 DLKHM
+1066 DLKHQ
-1071 GGTDGKWKVTADC
+1071 GNADGKWKVTADC

-1093 APLTSLELS
+1093 APLTTLELR
-1102 LNPINYEATSTV
+1102 LTGYNATSTV
-1114 KNRRDGKTYAVRYYL
+1114 KNGRDGKTYAVRYYL
-1129 DTKADGTGEHYFLG
+1129 DTEKGGTGEHYFLD
-1143 MMETAPYTCE
+1143 MMETAPYAYE
-1153 VPKNGSIAPTGDYH
+1153 VPSEGSIAPSGEYF
-1167 VTAVLVEKVV
+1167 VTAVLVERVKVEGV
-1177 GDFNGD
+1177 VNANG
-1183 GETTEDE
+1183 EQE
-1190 YSWVTVDTKT
+1190 YAWVTVDTKT

-1207 TNNSKP
+1207 TNTSKP
-1213 AAPTNVTI
+1213 DAPENVTI
-1221 EATGNET
+1221 AATGNET
-1228 LTAKWDGVEKADGY
+1228 LTAAWDSVEKGDGY

-1258 ASYELDNADFDKGG
+1258 ASYELDNADFTKGG
-1272 AATVSGGRYSLRMTP
+1272 AAAVNGRRYSLRMTP
-1287 TVAGNS
+1287 TVSGNS
-1293 VTVIKNEAKPEESE
+1293 VTVSQNETDPTISF
-1307 TSCSGGTSDEAPTNR
+1307 SGGTSDEAPTNVN
-1322 DYKVA
+1322 YKVA

-1334 ESAISYENGGA
+1334 ESAINYENGGA
-1345 ETEKA
+1345 KTEKA

-1372 PEITVTSGRQT
+1372 PEITVTSGGQI

-1389 NGYGEMVWGEI
+1389 NGYGEMVWREAPWG
-1400 PDRTLFTVKSTVDGT
+1400 TLFTVKSTVDGT
-1415 VDRITVTREQGK
+1415 VDRITVTSEQGK
-1427 GSFTVSGG
+1427 GRFTVSGS
-1435 GGTWTVTADA
+1435 GGTWTVTADDD
-1445 AGRELIANSGR
+1445 GRELIANSGR
-1456 VCVVAEKGKDKTEY
+1456 VCIVAEKGNDRTEY

-1526 GRFSLSGTLPANAES
+1526 GRFSLSGTLPANGES

-1578 RPAEPETPPSGGGGR
+1578 RPVEPETPPSGGGGR
-1593 RGGGSSSPTIIA
+1593 RGGGSSFPTIIA

>member
-15 ALTLLPTEALALLGG
+15 ALTLLPTEALAMLGG
-30 SIGNLREVI
+30 KVTSLRDVI

-49 DDGSQ
+49 EDGSQ
-54 LYSMK
+54 LYSMR

-66 MFIATSGPHM
+66 MSIATSGPHM

-81 TSDRGYTAT
+81 TSDRGYTAP
-90 MDSIRKGVYEKASFT
+90 MDSIRKGVYEQPMFFFWS
-105 FSGKSTWFGINK
+105 SNYLGL
-117 NLTIRSMEVVDPE
+117 LTIRSMEVVDPDE
-130 KTPEL
+130 YGLTMMDDPMPK
-135 AAFGTAIPTENALVI
+135 ENALTI
-150 RYTFDGDNP
+150 KYTFEEDNP
-159 KVMCFI
+159 KVACFI

-172 APGVAKGTLTDAA
+172 APGVTNGEVPDDIQDEKWKV
-185 QTEDGKTYALAAQA
+185 DGKTYALAAEA
-199 FWCPDVMTDNFDWFV
+199 LWYPDVAGDTFGMFTFA
-214 FQWNQ
+214 WNM
-219 EYHGFSRMGHAA
+219 EYYGFSRMGHAA
-231 AERAAHV
+231 AGRAAHV
-238 KVSRTYESGET
+238 KISRDYNS
-249 TTATETDITAGM
+249 TAKETDITAGM
-261 GRVRTGASFFNGA
+261 GQVMMGQDEPNSIM
-274 VAEIYSDSYGVDNPF
+274 EIYSDSYGVDNPF
-289 VLVDNENVC
+289 VMGGDLRVGANG
-298 RNEAEAPA
+298 AQAPVS
-306 FVRYDAEGDVLTAW
+306 VRYDAEGDVLTTLAGGGW
-320 GYTKKLS
+320 LEPEGERQK
-327 PDPQD
+327 
-332 GSRGSAFHIWGY
+332 RVFHIWGF
-344 RNVYTKAEAAEQS
+344 RDVYTKAEVAEQGGS
-357 KVNFTRPDEVIIP
+357 NLTQPDEVIIP
-370 QDSDKLGI
+370 QNSDKLGI

-411 GDFKEGRDDGGK
+411 GEFKEGRDDGGK
-423 FYEFTTGKV
+423 FYEFTTGSV

-439 ATWNSGQ
+439 ASWNSGQ
-446 HFKVRVDGNGRFTRF
+446 YFKVRVDGNGRFTGF
-461 DTSAGVEYNTPTFKL
+461 DISAGVGYNTPTFRL

-497 TLHMKPEKNAV
+497 TLHMKPDKNAV
-508 LVFVNIPQVSSHID
+508 LVFVNIPQVSSHIN

-543 LNCAANELITLEKLS
+543 LNCAADQLITLEKLS

-570 NGILAKGEISSADLL
+570 NGILANGKISSADLL
-585 GLELGKLKA
+585 GLELGELEA

-603 QYDFELELNAFDLF
+603 QYDFKLELNAFDLF
-617 ETEAELQLK
+617 ETKAELQLK

-707 GILEYEGENMTI
+707 GILEYSGTDMTI

-725 RTFGM
+725 KTFGM

-738 RGYLG
+738 RRYLS

-776 ASVFGGLDNYK
+776 ASVFGGLDSYK
-787 NPNSAY
+787 NPTSAY

-803 ATVKIPERLGKVRF
+803 ATVKIPERLGRVKF

-834 GTQTAIKVNPG
+834 GTQTAMTVAKG

-850 AATSAWKNMSVYGGV
+850 AVTSAWNDMSVYGGV

-916 RGLQA
+916 KSLRA

-961 MATALPGGEGG
+961 MATALPGGGG
-972 FEQKIDYNA
+972 FYEVIDYNA
-981 ASGTAAPSPESDLGL
+981 ASSTAAPSSESDLGL

-1010 KSMKLYEVSD
+1010 KSMKLYEVSEG
-1020 DTSPKRIELKET
+1020 TSPTPIELKET
-1032 EYKEGEEAVELG
+1032 DYTGEAVNLAG
-1044 DANFTEVEDEGE
+1044 ANFTEVEDEGE
-1056 DGTLKTGFLI
+1056 DGSSKKGFLI

-1093 APLTSLELS
+1093 APLTSLELNLS
-1102 LNPINYEATSTV
+1102 GYDATSTV
-1114 KNRRDGKTYAVRYYL
+1114 QNGRTDKTYAVRYYL
-1129 DTKADGTGEHYFLG
+1129 DTKEDGTGEHYFLDMVEG
-1143 MMETAPYTCE
+1143 AGSYTYE
-1153 VPKNGSIAPTGDYH
+1153 VPKNGSIAPTRDYH

-1177 GDFNGD
+1177 GDFDGNGK
-1183 GETTEDE
+1183 TTEDE

-1207 TNNSKP
+1207 ENTSKP
-1213 AAPTNVTI
+1213 AAPKNVTI
-1221 EATGNET
+1221 AATGNET
-1228 LTAKWDGVEKADGY
+1228 LTAAWDSVEKADGY

-1258 ASYELDNADFDKGG
+1258 ASYELDNADFTKGG
-1272 AATVSGGRYSLRMTP
+1272 AAAVNGGKYSLRMAP

-1293 VTVIKNEAKPEESE
+1293 VTVSQNETDPTISF
-1307 TSCSGGTSDEAPTNR
+1307 SGGTSDEAPTNR

-1334 ESAISYENGGA
+1334 EKE
-1345 ETEKA
+1345 A
-1350 NVRYFSDPT
+1350 NVRYFSDPAV
-1359 ESTVPAYLPEYKA
+1359 STAVNLPKYKA
-1372 PEITVTSGRQT
+1372 PEITVTSGGRI

-1389 NGYGEMVWGEI
+1389 NGYGEMVWGEV
-1400 PDRTLFTVKSTVDGT
+1400 PERTLFTVKGAVDG
-1415 VDRITVTREQGK
+1415 ITVTPEQGK
-1427 GSFTVSGG
+1427 GSFTVSGS
-1435 GGTWTVTADA
+1435 GGTWTVEAND

-1456 VCVVAEKGKDKTEY
+1456 VCIVAAKGNDRTEY

-1512 MDSTPELKGRADAE
+1512 MDSTPEELKGRADAE

-1551 LTAKDGAGNEAE
+1551 LTARDGAGNEAE

-1578 RPAEPETPPSGGGGR
+1578 RPVEPETPPSGGGGR
-1593 RGGGSSSPTIIA
+1593 RGGGSSFPTIIA

>member
-1 MKKRCISLLLVLLM
+1 
-15 ALTLLPTEALALLGG
+15 
-30 SIGNLREVI
+30 
-39 QPVTIKKEGV
+39 
-49 DDGSQ
+49 
-54 LYSMK
+54 
-59 MNNGKLV
+59 
-66 MFIATSGPHM
+66 
-76 GKSVT
+76 
-81 TSDRGYTAT
+81 
-90 MDSIRKGVYEKASFT
+90 
-105 FSGKSTWFGINK
+105 
-117 NLTIRSMEVVDPE
+117 
-130 KTPEL
+130 
-135 AAFGTAIPTENALVI
+135 
-150 RYTFDGDNP
+150 
-159 KVMCFI
+159 
-165 SYYFVEL
+165 
-172 APGVAKGTLTDAA
+172 
-185 QTEDGKTYALAAQA
+185 
-199 FWCPDVMTDNFDWFV
+199 
-214 FQWNQ
+214 
-219 EYHGFSRMGHAA
+219 
-231 AERAAHV
+231 
-238 KVSRTYESGET
+238 
-249 TTATETDITAGM
+249 
-261 GRVRTGASFFNGA
+261 
-274 VAEIYSDSYGVDNPF
+274 
-289 VLVDNENVC
+289 
-298 RNEAEAPA
+298 
-306 FVRYDAEGDVLTAW
+306 
-320 GYTKKLS
+320 
-327 PDPQD
+327 
-332 GSRGSAFHIWGY
+332 
-344 RNVYTKAEAAEQS
+344 
-357 KVNFTRPDEVIIP
+357 
-370 QDSDKLGI
+370 
-378 YKSGGSMLAL
+378 MLA
-388 PIRDAAWEQALKKQH
+388 ISITDTAREQVLKRQH

-411 GDFKEGRDDGGK
+411 GDFTEGRDDGGK
-423 FYEFTTGKV
+423 FYEFTSGKV

-439 ATWNSGQ
+439 ASWNSGQ

-461 DTSAGVEYNTPTFKL
+461 DISAGVEYNTPTFKL

-508 LVFVNIPQVSSHID
+508 LVFVNIPQVSSHIN

-543 LNCAANELITLEKLS
+543 LNCAADQLITLEKLS

-570 NGILAKGEISSADLL
+570 NGILANGKISSADLL
-585 GLELGKLKA
+585 GLELGELEA
-594 AINTFDGQE
+594 AINTFDGEE
-603 QYDFELELNAFDLF
+603 QYDFKLELNAFDLF
-617 ETEAELQLK
+617 ETKAELQLK

-666 YGLADTIK
+666 YGLADTIN
-674 GDFVGIPPIR
+674 GDFVGIPPIQ

-725 RTFGM
+725 ETFSM

-738 RGYLG
+738 RSYRGKD
-743 TTYTGLRAG
+743 YTGLRAG
-752 GGMNIKL
+752 GGMGIKL
-759 EAPKEPYA
+759 NAPKEPYA

-803 ATVKIPERLGKVRF
+803 ATVKIPERLGKVKF

-834 GTQTAIKVNPG
+834 GTQTAMNVAKG
-845 TSFKD
+845 TPFKD
-850 AATSAWKNMSVYGGV
+850 AVTSAWNNMSVYGGV

-885 FGGAFHLYK
+885 FGGGFHLWK
-894 NINNGWSLEGEI
+894 NINNGWSLEQEI
-906 ERNGWFPSGS
+906 ARNGWFPSGS

-936 ETEEQVGIAVVETSL
+936 ETEEQVGVAVVETSL
-951 YAVSADSVAM
+951 YAVSTDSVAM
-961 MATALPGGEGG
+961 MAVALSGGEG
-972 FEQKIDYNA
+972 FEQEIEYKKV
-981 ASGTAAPSPESDLGL
+981 ASGTSGPSSESDLGL
-996 MVMPKD
+996 MVMPE
-1002 GNDLDTLR
+1002 NAADLDKLR
-1010 KSMKLYEVSD
+1010 NSMKLYEVAE
-1020 DTSPKRIELKET
+1020 DTSLTPIALKET
-1032 EYKEGEEAVELG
+1032 EYKEEEAVELG

-1056 DGTLKTGFLI
+1056 DGTPKTGFLI
-1066 DLKHM
+1066 DLSHT
-1071 GGTDGKWKVTADC
+1071 GGTDGKWKVMADC

-1093 APLTSLELS
+1093 APLTSLDLK
-1102 LNPINYEATSTV
+1102 LTGYDATSTV
-1114 KNRRDGKTYAVRYYL
+1114 QNGRDKKTYAVRYYL
-1129 DTKADGTGEHYFLG
+1129 DTKEDRTGEHYFLD
-1143 MMETAPYTCE
+1143 MVESAPYTYN
-1153 VPKNGSIAPTGDYH
+1153 VPDKGSIAPSGEYH

-1177 GDFNGD
+1177 GDFDGNGK
-1183 GETTEDE
+1183 TTEDE

-1200 SAGTVKY
+1200 SADKVIY
-1207 TNNSKP
+1207 TNTSKP

-1221 EATGNET
+1221 AATGNET
-1228 LTAKWDGVEKADGY
+1228 LTAAWDGVTGADGY

-1250 GGTWKQAG
+1250 GSDWKQAG
-1258 ASYELDNADFDKGG
+1258 ASYELDNADFTKGG
-1272 AATVSGGRYSLRMTP
+1272 AAAVSGGRYSLRMTP

-1293 VTVIKNEAKPEESE
+1293 VTVNKNEAKPEESGINL
-1307 TSCSGGTSDEAPTNR
+1307 SGGTSDEAPTNVN
-1322 DYKVA
+1322 YKVT

-1334 ESAISYENGGA
+1334 ESAINYENVGA

-1350 NVRYFSDPT
+1350 NVRYFSDPA
-1359 ESTVPAYLPEYKA
+1359 ESTAVNLPKYVA
-1372 PEITVTSGRQT
+1372 PEITVTSDGQT
-1383 VTLNGA
+1383 VTLNGT

-1400 PDRTLFTVKSTVDGT
+1400 PAGTLFTVKGAVGG
-1415 VDRITVTREQGK
+1415 ITVTPEQGS
-1427 GSFTVSGG
+1427 GRFNVSGG
-1435 GGTWTVTADA
+1435 SGTWTVTADA
-1445 AGRELIANSGR
+1445 AGEALIANSGR
-1456 VCVVAEKGKDKTEY
+1456 VCIVAEKGNDRTEY

-1512 MDSTPELKGRADAE
+1512 MDSTPALTGRADAE
-1526 GRFSLSGTLPANAES
+1526 GRFSLSGKLLANAEG
-1541 ETGFDSILAS
+1541 TGFDSILAS
-1551 LTAKDGAGNEAE
+1551 LTARDGAGNEAE

-1578 RPAEPETPPSGGGGR
+1578 RPVEPETPPSGGGGR
-1593 RGGGSSSPTIIA
+1593 RGGGSSFPTIIA

-1717 GMLLLRRRRIRN
+1717 GMLLLRRRRIRS

>member
-30 SIGNLREVI
+30 SVGNLREVI

-105 FSGKSTWFGINK
+105 FSGKSIRFGINK
-117 NLTIRSMEVVDPE
+117 ALTIRSMEVVDPE

-150 RYTFDGDNP
+150 RYTFDGDDP

-172 APGVAKGTLTDAA
+172 APGVAKGTLTNET

-238 KVSRTYESGET
+238 KISRTYASGET
-249 TTATETDITAGM
+249 TTAKETDITAGM

-289 VLVDNENVC
+289 VLVDNENV
-298 RNEAEAPA
+298 RGNEAEAPA

-543 LNCAANELITLEKLS
+543 LNCAAEELITLEKLS

-603 QYDFELELNAFDLF
+603 QYDFELELNAFELF
-617 ETEAELQLK
+617 KTDAELQLK

-666 YGLADTIK
+666 YGLADTIN

-707 GILEYEGENMTI
+707 GYLEYSGTDMTI
-719 AKMPFL
+719 ARMPFL
-725 RTFGM
+725 REFGM

-738 RGYLG
+738 RRYLG
-743 TTYTGLRAG
+743 KDYTGLRAG

-767 FFEVEGSAE
+767 FFEVDGSAE
-776 ASVFGGLDNYK
+776 ASVFGGLDSYK
-787 NPNSAY
+787 NPTSAY

-834 GTQTAIKVNPG
+834 GTQTAMNVAKG

-850 AATSAWKNMSVYGGV
+850 AVTSAWNNMSVYGGV
-865 SNHGKILASYY
+865 SNHGKVLASYY

-885 FGGAFHLYK
+885 FGGGFHLWK
-894 NINNGWSLEGEI
+894 NINAGWSLEQEI
-906 ERNGWFPSGS
+906 ARNGWFPSGS
-916 RGLQA
+916 QSLRA

-961 MATALPGGEGG
+961 MAVALSGGEG
-972 FEQKIDYNA
+972 FEQEIDYNA
-981 ASGTAAPSPESDLGL
+981 ASGTPGPSSESDLGL
-996 MVMPKD
+996 MVMPTSKA
-1002 GNDLDTLR
+1002 DLDKLR
-1010 KSMKLYEVSD
+1010 NSMKLYEVAD
-1020 DTSPKRIELKET
+1020 DTTPPKPITLKET
-1032 EYKEGEEAVELG
+1032 KYDDEAETIVQQET
-1044 DANFTEVEDEGE
+1044 DVNFTEVEDGE
-1056 DGTLKTGFLI
+1056 DGNSKTGFLI
-1066 DLKHM
+1066 DLKHQ
-1071 GGTDGKWKVTADC
+1071 GGKNGKWKVTADC

-1093 APLTSLELS
+1093 APLTTLELN
-1102 LNPINYEATSTV
+1102 LTGYNATPIV
-1114 KNRRDGKTYAVRYYL
+1114 KNGRDGKTYAVRYYL
-1129 DTKADGTGEHYFLG
+1129 DTKKDGTGEHYFLG
-1143 MMETAPYTCE
+1143 MIEEDPYTYK
-1153 VPKNGSIAPTGDYH
+1153 VPDKGSIAPTGDYY

-1177 GDFNGD
+1177 GDFDGD
-1183 GETTEDE
+1183 GKTTEDE

-1207 TNNSKP
+1207 TNDSKP
-1213 AAPTNVTI
+1213 SAPTNVTI

-1228 LTAKWDGVEKADGY
+1228 LTAAWDSVEKADGY

-1250 GGTWKQAG
+1250 NGTWKQAG

-1272 AATVSGGRYSLRMTP
+1272 AASRNGGRYSLRMAP

-1293 VTVIKNEAKPEESE
+1293 VTVIKNEAKPEDSK
-1307 TSCSGGTSDEAPTNR
+1307 TSCSGGTSDEAPTNVN
-1322 DYKVA
+1322 YKVE
-1327 VEAIRYE
+1327 VEAIRYDD
-1334 ESAISYENGGA
+1334 AENAKEG
-1345 ETEKA
+1345 
-1350 NVRYFSDPT
+1350 NVRYFSDPA
-1359 ESTVPAYLPEYKA
+1359 ESTIPAYLPEYTA
-1372 PEITVTSGRQT
+1372 PAITVTSGGQT
-1383 VTLNGA
+1383 VTLNGT
-1389 NGYGEMVWGEI
+1389 NGYGEMVWSAI
-1400 PDRTLFTVKSTVDGT
+1400 PTGTLFTVKGEVGGIS
-1415 VDRITVTREQGK
+1415 VTPEQGK
-1427 GSFTVSGG
+1427 GRFNVSGS
-1435 GGTWTVTADA
+1435 GGTWTVTADD
-1445 AGRELIANSGR
+1445 AGKELIANSGR
-1456 VCVVAEKGKDKTEY
+1456 VCIVAEKGNDRTEY

-1512 MDSTPELKGRADAE
+1512 MDSNPELKGTADAE
-1526 GRFSLSGTLPANAES
+1526 GRFSLSGTLPANEES

-1551 LTAKDGAGNEAE
+1551 LTAKDGAGNYAE

>member
-30 SIGNLREVI
+30 SVGNLREVI

-105 FSGKSTWFGINK
+105 FSGKSIRFGINK
-117 NLTIRSMEVVDPE
+117 ALTIRSMEVVDPE

-135 AAFGTAIPTENALVI
+135 TAFGTAIPTENALVI

-172 APGVAKGTLTDAA
+172 APGVAKGTLTNET

-238 KVSRTYESGET
+238 KISRTYESGET
-249 TTATETDITAGM
+249 TTAKETDITAGM

-289 VLVDNENVC
+289 VLVDNENV
-298 RNEAEAPA
+298 RGNEAEAPA
-306 FVRYDAEGDVLTAW
+306 FVRYDAEKDVLTAW
-320 GYTKKLS
+320 GYTEKLS

-332 GSRGSAFHIWGY
+332 GFRGGAFHIWGY

-378 YKSGGSMLAL
+378 YKSGGSMLA
-388 PIRDAAWEQALKKQH
+388 ISITDSAREQVLKRQH

-439 ATWNSGQ
+439 ASWNSGQ

-461 DTSAGVEYNTPTFKL
+461 DISAGVEYNTPTFKL

-543 LNCAANELITLEKLS
+543 LNCAADQLITLEKLS

-570 NGILAKGEISSADLL
+570 NGILANGKISSADLL
-585 GLELGKLKA
+585 GLELGELEA

-603 QYDFELELNAFDLF
+603 QYDFKLELNAFDLF
-617 ETEAELQLK
+617 ETKAELQLK

-738 RGYLG
+738 RRYLSRD
-743 TTYTGLRAG
+743 YTGLRAG

-776 ASVFGGLDNYK
+776 ASVFGGLDSYK
-787 NPNSAY
+787 NPTSAY

-803 ATVKIPERLGKVRF
+803 ATVKIPERLGKVKF

-834 GTQTAIKVNPG
+834 GTQTAMNVATG

-850 AATSAWKNMSVYGGV
+850 AVTSAWNNMSVYGGV

-885 FGGAFHLYK
+885 FGGAFHLWK

-906 ERNGWFPSGS
+906 EKNQWFPSGS

-961 MATALPGGEGG
+961 MAVALSGGEGG
-972 FEQKIDYNA
+972 FEQVIDYNA
-981 ASGTAAPSPESDLGL
+981 ASSTAAPSPESDLGL
-996 MVMPKD
+996 MVMLENE
-1002 GNDLDTLR
+1002 GDLDKLR

-1020 DTSPKRIELKET
+1020 DTMPPKPIALKET
-1032 EYKEGEEAVELG
+1032 KYSEAEAIVQQET
-1044 DANFTEVEDEGE
+1044 DVNFTEVEDEGE
-1056 DGTLKTGFLI
+1056 DGTIKTGFLI
-1066 DLKHM
+1066 DLKHDV
-1071 GGTDGKWKVTADC
+1071 GTSGKWKVTADC
-1084 DFTCQLVAS
+1084 DFMCQLVAS
-1093 APLTSLELS
+1093 APLTTLDLK
-1102 LNPINYEATSTV
+1102 LTGYDATSTV
-1114 KNRRDGKTYAVRYYL
+1114 QNGRDKKTYAVRYYL
-1129 DTKADGTGEHYFLG
+1129 DTKEDRTGEHYFLD
-1143 MMETAPYTCE
+1143 MVESAPYTYK
-1153 VPKNGSIAPTGDYH
+1153 VPDKGSIAPSGEYH

-1177 GDFNGD
+1177 GDFDGNGK
-1183 GETTEDE
+1183 TTEDE

-1200 SAGTVKY
+1200 SADKVIY
-1207 TNNSKP
+1207 TNTSKP
-1213 AAPTNVTI
+1213 AAPKNVTI

-1228 LTAKWDGVEKADGY
+1228 LTAAWDGVEKADGY

-1250 GGTWKQAG
+1250 GSGAWKQAG
-1258 ASYELDNADFDKGG
+1258 ASYELDNADFTKGG
-1272 AATVSGGRYSLRMTP
+1272 AASKDGRRYSLRMTP
-1287 TVAGNS
+1287 TVAGKD
-1293 VTVIKNEAKPEESE
+1293 VTVSQNENDPAISF
-1307 TSCSGGTSDEAPTNR
+1307 SGGTSDEAPTNVN
-1322 DYKVA
+1322 YKVT

-1334 ESAISYENGGA
+1334 ESAINYENEGA
-1345 ETEKA
+1345 KTEKA

-1359 ESTVPAYLPEYKA
+1359 KSTKPAYLPEYKA

-1383 VTLNGA
+1383 VTLNGT
-1389 NGYGEMVWGEI
+1389 NGYGEMVWGAI
-1400 PDRTLFTVKSTVDGT
+1400 PTETLFTVTGAVDG
-1415 VDRITVTREQGK
+1415 ISVTREQGS
-1427 GSFTVSGG
+1427 GSFTVSGS
-1435 GGTWTVTADA
+1435 GGTWTVTAGA
-1445 AGRELIANSGR
+1445 AGEALIANSGR
-1456 VCVVAEKGKDKTEY
+1456 VCIVAAKGKDRTEY

-1512 MDSTPELKGRADAE
+1512 MDSTPALTGRADAE

-1717 GMLLLRRRRIRN
+1717 GMLLLRRRRIRS

>member
-15 ALTLLPTEALALLGG
+15 ALTLLPTEALAMLSG
-30 SIGNLREVI
+30 SVTSLRDVI

-49 DDGSQ
+49 EDGSQ
-54 LYSMK
+54 LYSMR

-66 MFIATSGPHM
+66 MSIATSGPHM

-81 TSDRGYTAT
+81 TSDRGYTAP
-90 MDSIRKGVYEKASFT
+90 MDSIRKGVYEQPMFFFWS
-105 FSGKSTWFGINK
+105 SNYLGL
-117 NLTIRSMEVVDPE
+117 LTIRSMEVVDPVE
-130 KTPEL
+130 WGLTMMDDPMPK
-135 AAFGTAIPTENALVI
+135 ENALTI
-150 RYTFDGDNP
+150 KYTFEEDNP
-159 KVMCFI
+159 KVACFI

-172 APGVAKGTLTDAA
+172 APGVTNGEVPDDIQDEKWKV
-185 QTEDGKTYALAAQA
+185 DGKTYALAAEA
-199 FWCPDVMTDNFDWFV
+199 LWYPDVAGDTFDMFT
-214 FQWNQ
+214 FAWNM
-219 EYHGFSRMGHAA
+219 EYYGFSRMGHAA
-231 AERAAHV
+231 AGRAAHV
-238 KVSRTYESGET
+238 KISRDYNS
-249 TTATETDITAGM
+249 TAKETDITAGM
-261 GRVRTGASFFNGA
+261 GQVMMGQDEPNSIM
-274 VAEIYSDSYGVDNPF
+274 EIYSDSYGVDNPF
-289 VLVDNENVC
+289 VMGGDLRVGANG
-298 RNEAEAPA
+298 AQAPVS
-306 FVRYDAEGDVLTAW
+306 VRYDAEGDVLTTLAGGGW
-320 GYTKKLS
+320 LEPKGERQK
-327 PDPQD
+327 
-332 GSRGSAFHIWGY
+332 RVFHIWGF
-344 RNVYTKAEAAEQS
+344 RDVYTKAEVAEQGGS
-357 KVNFTRPDEVIIP
+357 NLTQPDEVIIP
-370 QDSDKLGI
+370 QNSDKLGI

-411 GDFKEGRDDGGK
+411 GEFKEGRDDGGK
-423 FYEFTTGKV
+423 FYEFTTGSV

-439 ATWNSGQ
+439 ASWNSGQ
-446 HFKVRVDGNGRFTRF
+446 HFKVRVDGNGRFTGF
-461 DTSAGVEYNTPTFKL
+461 DISAGVGYNTPTFRL

-570 NGILAKGEISSADLL
+570 NGIKAQGEISSADLL

-603 QYDFELELNAFDLF
+603 QYDFELELNAFELF
-617 ETEAELQLK
+617 KTDAELQLK

-666 YGLADTIK
+666 YGLADTIN
-674 GDFVGIPPIR
+674 GDFVGIPPIQ

-707 GILEYEGENMTI
+707 GILEYSGTDMTI

-725 RTFGM
+725 REFGM
-730 HLKLEGEK
+730 RLKLEGE
-738 RGYLG
+738 RRRYLS

-767 FFEVEGSAE
+767 FFEVEGSTE
-776 ASVFGGLDNYK
+776 ASVFGGLDDYK

-803 ATVKIPERLGKVRF
+803 ATVKIPERLGRVKF
-817 RILKGKKLF
+817 RILKGKRLL

-834 GTQTAIKVNPG
+834 GTQTAMTVAKG
-845 TSFKD
+845 TPFKD
-850 AATSAWKNMSVYGGV
+850 AVTSAWNNMSVYGGV
-865 SNHGKILASYY
+865 SNHGKFLASYY

-885 FGGAFHLYK
+885 FGGGFHLWK
-894 NINNGWSLEGEI
+894 NINAGWSLEQEI
-906 ERNGWFPSGS
+906 ARNGWFPSGS
-916 RGLQA
+916 QSLRA

-961 MATALPGGEGG
+961 MAMALPGGEG
-972 FEQKIDYNA
+972 FEQEIEYKKV
-981 ASGTAAPSPESDLGL
+981 ASGTPGPSSESDLGL
-996 MVMPKD
+996 MVMPENA
-1002 GNDLDTLR
+1002 GDLDKLR
-1010 KSMKLYEVSD
+1010 KSMKLYEVAE
-1020 DTSPKRIELKET
+1020 DTSLTPITLTEMKDDGKET
-1032 EYKEGEEAVELG
+1032 INIETLTG
-1044 DANFTEVEDEGE
+1044 NFTEVEEEGE

-1071 GGTDGKWKVTADC
+1071 GNADGKWKVTADC

-1093 APLTSLELS
+1093 APLTTLELTLS
-1102 LNPINYEATSTV
+1102 GNDATSTV
-1114 KNRRDGKTYAVRYYL
+1114 KNGRDGKTYAVRYYL
-1129 DTKADGTGEHYFLG
+1129 DTKEDRTGEHYFLDMVEG
-1143 MMETAPYTCE
+1143 AGSYTYE
-1153 VPKNGSIAPTGDYH
+1153 VPKNGSIAPTRDYH

-1177 GDFNGD
+1177 GDFDGNGK
-1183 GETTEDE
+1183 TTEDE

-1207 TNNSKP
+1207 ENTSKP
-1213 AAPTNVTI
+1213 AAPKNVTI
-1221 EATGNET
+1221 AATGNET
-1228 LTAKWDGVEKADGY
+1228 LTAAWDGVEKADGY

-1258 ASYELDNADFDKGG
+1258 ASYELDNGDFTKGG

-1287 TVAGNS
+1287 TVAGKD
-1293 VTVIKNEAKPEESE
+1293 VTVIKNEAKPEESGIDL
-1307 TSCSGGTSDEAPTNR
+1307 SGGTSDEAPTNVN
-1322 DYKVA
+1322 YKVA

-1334 ESAISYENGGA
+1334 EKE
-1345 ETEKA
+1345 A
-1350 NVRYFSDPT
+1350 NVRYFSDPAV
-1359 ESTVPAYLPEYKA
+1359 STAVNLPKYVA
-1372 PEITVTSGRQT
+1372 PEITVTSGRQI
-1383 VTLNGA
+1383 VTLNGT
-1389 NGYGEMVWGEI
+1389 NGYGEMVWREAPWG
-1400 PDRTLFTVKSTVDGT
+1400 TLFTVKSTVDGT
-1415 VDRITVTREQGK
+1415 VDRITVTPEQGK
-1427 GSFTVSGG
+1427 GSFNVSGG
-1435 GGTWTVTADA
+1435 SGTWTVKADDD
-1445 AGRELIANSGR
+1445 GRELIANSGR
-1456 VCVVAEKGKDKTEY
+1456 VRIVAEKGNDRTEY

-1578 RPAEPETPPSGGGGR
+1578 RPPAVPETPSSGGGGR
-1593 RGGGSSSPTIIA
+1593 RGGGSSFPTIIA
-1605 IRSSADAASV
+1605 IRSSTDAASV

>member
-15 ALTLLPTEALALLGG
+15 ALTLLPTEALAMLGG
-30 SIGNLREVI
+30 RVTSLREMI
-39 QPVTIKKEGV
+39 QPVAIKKEGV
-49 DDGSQ
+49 EDGSQ
-54 LYSMK
+54 LYSMR

-66 MFIATSGPHM
+66 MSIVTSGPHI

-81 TSDRGYTAT
+81 TSDRGYTAP
-90 MDSIRKGVYEKASFT
+90 MDSIRKGVYEQPMFFFWSRNYL
-105 FSGKSTWFGINK
+105 GL
-117 NLTIRSMEVVDPE
+117 LTIRSMEVVDPDE
-130 KTPEL
+130 YGLTMMDDPMPK
-135 AAFGTAIPTENALVI
+135 ENALTI
-150 RYTFDGDNP
+150 KYTFEEDNP
-159 KVMCFI
+159 KVACFI

-172 APGVAKGTLTDAA
+172 APGVTNGEIQDAP
-185 QTEDGKTYALAAQA
+185 EEVDGKTYALAAEA
-199 FWCPDVMTDNFDWFV
+199 LWYPDVAGDTFDMFT
-214 FQWNQ
+214 FAWNM
-219 EYHGFSRMGHAA
+219 EYYGFSRMGHAA
-231 AERAAHV
+231 AGRAAHV
-238 KVSRTYESGET
+238 KISRDYES
-249 TTATETDITAGM
+249 TAKETDITAGM
-261 GRVRTGASFFNGA
+261 GQVMMGRDVSNGIM
-274 VAEIYSDSYGVDNPF
+274 EIYSDSYGVDNPF
-289 VLVDNENVC
+289 VMGGDWRVDANG
-298 RNEAEAPA
+298 AQAPVS
-306 FVRYDAEGDVLTAW
+306 VRYDAEGDVLTTLAGGGW
-320 GYTKKLS
+320 LEPGGEFQK
-327 PDPQD
+327 
-332 GSRGSAFHIWGY
+332 RVFHIWGF
-344 RNVYTKAEAAEQS
+344 RDVYTKAEVAEQGGS
-357 KVNFTRPDEVIIP
+357 NLTQPDEVIIP

-378 YKSGGSMLAL
+378 YKSGGSMLAM
-388 PIRDAAWEQALKKQH
+388 PITDTAREQVLKRQH

-423 FYEFTTGKV
+423 FYEFTSGKV
-432 ALTPTVT
+432 ALTPTIT

-497 TLHMKPEKNAV
+497 TLHIKPEKNAV

-543 LNCAANELITLEKLS
+543 LNCAADQLITLEKLS

-570 NGILAKGEISSADLL
+570 NGILANGKINSADLL
-585 GLELGKLKA
+585 GLELGELEA
-594 AINTFDGQE
+594 AINTFDGEE
-603 QYDFELELNAFDLF
+603 QYDFKLELNAFDLF
-617 ETEAELQLK
+617 ETKAELQLK

-674 GDFVGIPPIR
+674 GDFVGIPPIQ

-707 GILEYEGENMTI
+707 GILEYSGTDMTI

-725 RTFGM
+725 REFGM
-730 HLKLEGEK
+730 RLKLEGE
-738 RGYLG
+738 RRRYLS

-776 ASVFGGLDNYK
+776 ASVFGGLDSYK
-787 NPNSAY
+787 NPTSAY

-803 ATVKIPERLGKVRF
+803 ATVKIPERLGRVKF

-834 GTQTAIKVNPG
+834 GTQTAMNVAKG

-850 AATSAWKNMSVYGGV
+850 AVTSAWNNMSVYGGV
-865 SNHGKILASYY
+865 SNQGKFLASYY

-894 NINNGWSLEGEI
+894 NINNGWTLEGEI

-961 MATALPGGEGG
+961 MAMALPSGEGG

-981 ASGTAAPSPESDLGL
+981 NSAPSSESDLSL
-996 MVMPKD
+996 MVMLENAGD
-1002 GNDLDTLR
+1002 IDTLR

-1020 DTSPKRIELKET
+1020 DTMPPTRIPLKET
-1032 EYKEGEEAVELG
+1032 KYDDEAEAIVQQET
-1044 DANFTEVEDEGE
+1044 DVNFTEVEDEGE
-1056 DGTLKTGFLI
+1056 DGTIKTGFLI
-1066 DLKHM
+1066 DLKHDV
-1071 GGTDGKWKVTADC
+1071 GTSGKWKVTADC

-1102 LNPINYEATSTV
+1102 LNPINYEATPIV
-1114 KNRRDGKTYAVRYYL
+1114 KNGRADKTYAVRYYL
-1129 DTKADGTGEHYFLG
+1129 DTEPDGTGEHYFLD
-1143 MMETAPYTCE
+1143 MVETAPYTYE
-1153 VPKNGSIAPTGDYH
+1153 VPKNGSIAPTRDYH

-1183 GETTEDE
+1183 GKTTEDE

-1200 SAGTVKY
+1200 SADKVIY
-1207 TNNSKP
+1207 TNTSKP
-1213 AAPTNVTI
+1213 NKPTNVTI

-1228 LTAKWDGVEKADGY
+1228 LTAKWDSVEKADGY

-1258 ASYELDNADFDKGG
+1258 ASYELDNADFTKGG
-1272 AATVSGGRYSLRMTP
+1272 AASVNGRRYSLRMAP

-1293 VTVIKNEAKPEESE
+1293 VTVNKNDAKPEESGINL
-1307 TSCSGGTSDEAPTNR
+1307 SGGTSDEAPTNVN
-1322 DYKVA
+1322 YKVA

-1334 ESAISYENGGA
+1334 ENAINYENEGA
-1345 ETEKA
+1345 KTEKA

-1359 ESTVPAYLPEYKA
+1359 ESTAVNLPKYVA
-1372 PEITVTSGRQT
+1372 PEITVTSGRQI
-1383 VTLNGA
+1383 VTLNGT
-1389 NGYGEMVWGEI
+1389 NGYGEMVWGEV
-1400 PDRTLFTVKSTVDGT
+1400 PERTLFTVKSTVDGT
-1415 VDRITVTREQGK
+1415 VDRITVTPEQGK

-1435 GGTWTVTADA
+1435 GGTWTVKADD

-1456 VCVVAEKGKDKTEY
+1456 VCIVAEKGKDKTEY

-1512 MDSTPELKGRADAE
+1512 MDSTPELKGTADAE
-1526 GRFSLSGTLPANAES
+1526 GRFSLSGKLLANAEG
-1541 ETGFDSILAS
+1541 TGFDSILAS

-1593 RGGGSSSPTIIA
+1593 RGGGGSFPTIIA

-1717 GMLLLRRRRIRN
+1717 GMLLLRRRRIRS

>member
-15 ALTLLPTEALALLGG
+15 ALTLLPTEALAMLGG
-30 SIGNLREVI
+30 RVTSLREMI

-49 DDGSQ
+49 EDGSQ
-54 LYSMK
+54 LYSMR

-66 MFIATSGPHM
+66 MSIVTSGPHM
-76 GKSVT
+76 GKTVT
-81 TSDRGYTAT
+81 TSDRGYTAP
-90 MDSIRKGVYEKASFT
+90 MDSIRKGVYEQPMFFFWSPNYL
-105 FSGKSTWFGINK
+105 GL
-117 NLTIRSMEVVDPE
+117 LTIRSMEVVDPVE
-130 KTPEL
+130 WGLTMMDDPMPK
-135 AAFGTAIPTENALVI
+135 ENALTI
-150 RYTFDGDNP
+150 KYTFEEDNP
-159 KVMCFI
+159 KVACFI

-172 APGVAKGTLTDAA
+172 APGVTNGEIQDAP
-185 QTEDGKTYALAAQA
+185 EEVDGKTYALAAEA
-199 FWCPDVMTDNFDWFV
+199 LWYPDVAGDTFDMFT
-214 FQWNQ
+214 FAWNM
-219 EYHGFSRMGHAA
+219 EYYGFSRMGHAA
-231 AERAAHV
+231 AGRAAHV
-238 KVSRTYESGET
+238 KISRDYES
-249 TTATETDITAGM
+249 TAKETDITAGM
-261 GRVRTGASFFNGA
+261 GQVMMGRDVSNGIM
-274 VAEIYSDSYGVDNPF
+274 EIYSDSYGVDNPF
-289 VLVDNENVC
+289 VMGGDWRVDANG
-298 RNEAEAPA
+298 AQAPVS
-306 FVRYDAEGDVLTAW
+306 VRYDAEGDILTTLAGGGW
-320 GYTKKLS
+320 LEPEGERRK
-327 PDPQD
+327 
-332 GSRGSAFHIWGY
+332 RVFHIWGF
-344 RNVYTKAEAAEQS
+344 RDVYTKAEVAEQGGS
-357 KVNFTRPDEVIIP
+357 NLTQPDEVIIP
-370 QDSDKLGI
+370 QASDKLGI
-378 YKSGGSMLAL
+378 YKSGGSMLAM
-388 PIRDAAWEQALKKQH
+388 PITDSAREQVLKRQH

-411 GDFKEGRDDGGK
+411 GEFKEGRDDGGK
-423 FYEFTTGKV
+423 FYEFTTGSV

-439 ATWNSGQ
+439 ASWNSGQ
-446 HFKVRVDGNGRFTRF
+446 HFKVRVDGNGRFTGF
-461 DTSAGVEYNTPTFKL
+461 DISAGVGYNTPTFRL

-497 TLHMKPEKNAV
+497 TLHMKPDKNAV

-543 LNCAANELITLEKLS
+543 LNCAAEELITLEKLS

-570 NGILAKGEISSADLL
+570 NGILANGKISSADLL
-585 GLELGKLKA
+585 GLELGELEA
-594 AINTFDGQE
+594 AINTFDGEE
-603 QYDFELELNAFDLF
+603 QYDFKLELNAFDLF
-617 ETEAELQLK
+617 ETKAELQLK

-674 GDFVGIPPIR
+674 GDFVGIPPIQ

-707 GILEYEGENMTI
+707 GILEYSGTDMTI

-725 RTFGM
+725 REFGM
-730 HLKLEGEK
+730 RLKLEGEK
-738 RGYLG
+738 RRYLS

-776 ASVFGGLDNYK
+776 ASVFGGLDDYK

-834 GTQTAIKVNPG
+834 GTQTAMNVAKG

-850 AATSAWKNMSVYGGV
+850 AVTSAWNNMSVYGGV
-865 SNHGKILASYY
+865 SNQGKFLASYY

-961 MATALPGGEGG
+961 MAVALSGGEG
-972 FEQKIDYNA
+972 FYEVIDYKA
-981 ASGTAAPSPESDLGL
+981 ASSTAAPSPESDLGL
-996 MVMPKD
+996 MVMLENKD
-1002 GNDLDTLR
+1002 DLDTLR

-1020 DTSPKRIELKET
+1020 DTSPRRIELKET
-1032 EYKEGEEAVELG
+1032 EYKEEEEAVELG

-1056 DGTLKTGFLI
+1056 DGTRKTGFLI
-1066 DLKHM
+1066 DLNHK
-1071 GGTDGKWKVTADC
+1071 GNADGKWKVTADC

-1093 APLTSLELS
+1093 APLTSLELN
-1102 LNPINYEATSTV
+1102 LTGDEATPTV
-1114 KNRRDGKTYAVRYYL
+1114 KNERKDKTYAVRYYL
-1129 DTKADGTGEHYFLG
+1129 DTEQNGTGEHYFLD
-1143 MMETAPYTCE
+1143 MVETAPYTYK
-1153 VPKNGSIAPTGDYH
+1153 VPSEGSIAPSGEYY
-1167 VTAVLVEKVV
+1167 VTAVLVEKVT

-1183 GETTEDE
+1183 GKTTEDE

-1200 SAGTVKY
+1200 SADKVTY
-1207 TNNSKP
+1207 TNTSKP
-1213 AAPTNVTI
+1213 NKPTNVTI
-1221 EATGNET
+1221 AATGNET
-1228 LTAKWDGVEKADGY
+1228 LTAEWDGVEKADGY

-1250 GGTWKQAG
+1250 GSGAWKQAG
-1258 ASYELDNADFDKGG
+1258 ASYELDNGDFTKGG
-1272 AATVSGGRYSLRMTP
+1272 AASKSGGRYSLRMAP

-1293 VTVIKNEAKPEESE
+1293 VTVSQNETDPTISF
-1307 TSCSGGTSDEAPTNR
+1307 SGGTSDEAPTNVN
-1322 DYKVA
+1322 YKVT

-1334 ESAISYENGGA
+1334 ESAISYENEGA

-1350 NVRYFSDPT
+1350 NVRYFSDPA
-1359 ESTVPAYLPEYKA
+1359 ESTIPAYLPEYKA
-1372 PEITVTSGRQT
+1372 PEITVTSGRQI
-1383 VTLNGA
+1383 VTLNGT
-1389 NGYGEMVWGEI
+1389 NGYGEMVWGEV
-1400 PDRTLFTVKSTVDGT
+1400 PERTLFTVTGAVDG
-1415 VDRITVTREQGK
+1415 ITVTPEQGK
-1427 GSFTVSGG
+1427 GSFNVSGS
-1435 GGTWTVTADA
+1435 GGTWTVEANDD
-1445 AGRELIANSGR
+1445 GRELIANSGR
-1456 VCVVAEKGKDKTEY
+1456 VCIVAQKGNDRTEY

-1526 GRFSLSGTLPANAES
+1526 GRFSLSGTLPKNAED
-1541 ETGFDSILAS
+1541 ETKFDSILAS
-1551 LTAKDGAGNEAE
+1551 LTARDGAGNEAE

-1578 RPAEPETPPSGGGGR
+1578 RPPAVPETPSSGGGGR
-1593 RGGGSSSPTIIA
+1593 RGGGSSFPTIIA
-1605 IRSSADAASV
+1605 IRSSDDAASV
-1615 TDYTDGIYGLTF
+1615 SDYTDGIYGLTF

-1717 GMLLLRRRRIRN
+1717 GMLLLRRRRIRS

>member
-30 SIGNLREVI
+30 SVGNLREVI

-66 MFIATSGPHM
+66 MFIATSGPHI

-105 FSGKSTWFGINK
+105 FSGKSIRFGINK
-117 NLTIRSMEVVDPE
+117 ALTIRSMEVVDPE

-135 AAFGTAIPTENALVI
+135 TAFGTAIPTENALVI

-172 APGVAKGTLTDAA
+172 APGVAKGTLTNET

-249 TTATETDITAGM
+249 TTAKETDITAGM

-289 VLVDNENVC
+289 VLVDNENVR

-320 GYTKKLS
+320 GYTEKLS
-327 PDPQD
+327 PSPEH
-332 GSRGSAFHIWGY
+332 SRVGGAFHIWGY

-378 YKSGGSMLAL
+378 YKSGGSMLAM
-388 PIRDAAWEQALKKQH
+388 PITDTAREQVLKRQH

-461 DTSAGVEYNTPTFKL
+461 DTSVGVEYNTPTFKL

-522 KAQLKGSGD
+522 KAQMKGSGD

-543 LNCAANELITLEKLS
+543 LNCAADQLITLEKLS

-570 NGILAKGEISSADLL
+570 NGILANGKISSADLL
-585 GLELGKLKA
+585 GLELGELEA

-603 QYDFELELNAFDLF
+603 QYDFKLELNAFDLF
-617 ETEAELQLK
+617 ETKAELQLK

-738 RGYLG
+738 RSYLNK
-743 TTYTGLRAG
+743 TYTGLRAG

-776 ASVFGGLDNYK
+776 ASVFGGLDSYK
-787 NPNSAY
+787 NPTSAY

-834 GTQTAIKVNPG
+834 GTQTAMNVAKG

-850 AATSAWKNMSVYGGV
+850 AVTSAWNNMSVYGGV

-885 FGGAFHLYK
+885 FGGGFHLWK
-894 NINNGWSLEGEI
+894 NINNGWSLEQEI
-906 ERNGWFPSGS
+906 ARNGWFPSGS
-916 RGLQA
+916 QSLRA

-928 MMAPLYDG
+928 MTAPLYDG

-961 MATALPGGEGG
+961 MAVALSGGEGG

-981 ASGTAAPSPESDLGL
+981 ASGTPGPSSESDLGL

-1002 GNDLDTLR
+1002 GNDLQKLR
-1010 KSMKLYEVSD
+1010 DSMKLYEVAD
-1020 DTSPKRIELKET
+1020 DTSPTRIPLKET
-1032 EYKEGEEAVELG
+1032 KYDDEAETIVQQET
-1044 DANFTEVEDEGE
+1044 DVNFTEVEDEGE
-1056 DGTLKTGFLI
+1056 DGTIKTGFLI
-1066 DLKHM
+1066 DLKHDV
-1071 GGTDGKWKVTADC
+1071 GTSGKWKVTADC

-1093 APLTSLELS
+1093 APLTSLELN
-1102 LNPINYEATSTV
+1102 LNGYNATPTV
-1114 KNRRDGKTYAVRYYL
+1114 KNRRTDKTYAVRYYL
-1129 DTKADGTGEHYFLG
+1129 DTEQNGTGEHYFLD
-1143 MMETAPYTCE
+1143 MMETAPYMYK
-1153 VPKNGSIAPTGDYH
+1153 VPSEGSIAPSGEYF
-1167 VTAVLVEKVV
+1167 VTAVLVEKV
-1177 GDFNGD
+1177 DFKANGK
-1183 GETTEDE
+1183 EE
-1190 YSWVTVDTKT
+1190 SAWVTVDTKP
-1200 SAGTVKY
+1200 SAGKVIY
-1207 TNNSKP
+1207 TNTSKP
-1213 AAPTNVTI
+1213 DAPKNVTI
-1221 EATGNET
+1221 AATGNET
-1228 LTAKWDGVEKADGY
+1228 LTAAWDGVAGAGGY

-1258 ASYELDNADFDKGG
+1258 ASYELDNADFTKGG
-1272 AATVSGGRYSLRMTP
+1272 AASMSGGRYSLRMTP

-1293 VTVIKNEAKPEESE
+1293 VTVIKNEAKPEESGINL
-1307 TSCSGGTSDEAPTNR
+1307 SGGTSDEAPTNVN
-1322 DYKVA
+1322 YKVA

-1334 ESAISYENGGA
+1334 ESAISYENEGA
-1345 ETEKA
+1345 KTEKA
-1350 NVRYFSDPT
+1350 NVRYFSDPAVSS
-1359 ESTVPAYLPEYKA
+1359 EVNLPKYVA

-1383 VTLNGA
+1383 VTLNGT
-1389 NGYGEMVWGEI
+1389 NGYGEMVWGEV
-1400 PDRTLFTVKSTVDGT
+1400 PESTLFTVKGAVDG
-1415 VDRITVTREQGK
+1415 ITVEPEQGS
-1427 GSFTVSGG
+1427 GSFNVSGS
-1435 GGTWTVTADA
+1435 GGTWTVTAND

-1456 VCVVAEKGKDKTEY
+1456 VCIVAEKGKDRTEY

-1512 MDSTPELKGRADAE
+1512 MDSTPELKGTANAE

-1551 LTAKDGAGNEAE
+1551 LTARDGAGNEAE

-1578 RPAEPETPPSGGGGR
+1578 RPAEPETPPSGGGR
-1593 RGGGSSSPTIIA
+1593 RGGGSSFPTIIA

-1717 GMLLLRRRRIRN
+1717 GMLLLRRRRIRS

>member
-15 ALTLLPTEALALLGG
+15 ALTLLPAEALALLGG
-30 SIGNLREVI
+30 SVGNLREVI

-66 MFIATSGPHM
+66 MFIATSGPHI

-90 MDSIRKGVYEKASFT
+90 MDSIRKGVYEQPMFFFWSRNYL
-105 FSGKSTWFGINK
+105 GL
-117 NLTIRSMEVVDPE
+117 LTIRSMEVVDPDE
-130 KTPEL
+130 YGLTMMDNPMPK
-135 AAFGTAIPTENALVI
+135 ENALTI
-150 RYTFDGDNP
+150 KYTFEEDNP
-159 KVMCFI
+159 KVACFI

-172 APGVAKGTLTDAA
+172 EPGVTNGIVPDMK
-185 QTEDGKTYALAAQA
+185 EEVDGKTYALAAQA
-199 FWCPDVMTDNFDWFV
+199 LWYPDVAGDTFDMFT
-214 FQWNQ
+214 FAWNM
-219 EYHGFSRMGHAA
+219 EYYGFSRMGHAA
-231 AERAAHV
+231 AGRAAHV
-238 KVSRTYESGET
+238 KISRDYGH
-249 TTATETDITAGM
+249 TAKETDITAGM
-261 GRVRTGASFFNGA
+261 GQVMMGRDVSNGIM
-274 VAEIYSDSYGVDNPF
+274 EIYSDSYGVDNPF
-289 VLVDNENVC
+289 VLGGDWRVDDNG
-298 RNEAEAPA
+298 AQAPVS
-306 FVRYDAEGDVLTAW
+306 VRYDAEGDILTTLAGGGW
-320 GYTKKLS
+320 LEPEGERQK
-327 PDPQD
+327 
-332 GSRGSAFHIWGY
+332 RVFHIWGY

-378 YKSGGSMLAL
+378 YKSGGSMLA
-388 PIRDAAWEQALKKQH
+388 ISITDTAREQVLKKQH

-508 LVFVNIPQVSSHID
+508 LVFVNIPQVSSHIN

-531 VVLSGQMGLDLI
+531 VVLSGQMGLNLI

-570 NGILAKGEISSADLL
+570 NGIKAQGEISSADLL
-585 GLELGKLKA
+585 GLELGELKA
-594 AINTFDGQE
+594 AINTFDGEE
-603 QYDFELELNAFDLF
+603 QYDFELKLNAFDLF
-617 ETEAELQLK
+617 ETKAELQLK

-738 RGYLG
+738 RSYLNK
-743 TTYTGLRAG
+743 TYTGLRAG

-803 ATVKIPERLGKVRF
+803 ATVKIPERLGKVKF

-834 GTQTAIKVNPG
+834 GTQTAMNVAKG
-845 TSFKD
+845 TPFKD
-850 AATSAWKNMSVYGGV
+850 AVTSAWNNMSVYGGV

-885 FGGAFHLYK
+885 FGGGFHLWK
-894 NINNGWSLEGEI
+894 NINNGWSLEQEI
-906 ERNGWFPSGS
+906 ARNGWFPSGS
-916 RGLQA
+916 QSLRA

-961 MATALPGGEGG
+961 MAVALPGGEG
-972 FEQKIDYNA
+972 FYEVIDYNA
-981 ASGTAAPSPESDLGL
+981 ASGTPGPSSESDLGL

-1020 DTSPKRIELKET
+1020 DTTPPKPITLKET
-1032 EYKEGEEAVELG
+1032 KYDDEAEAIVQQET
-1044 DANFTEVEDEGE
+1044 DVNFTEVEDEGE
-1056 DGTLKTGFLI
+1056 DGTPKTGFLI
-1066 DLKHM
+1066 DLKHDV
-1071 GGTDGKWKVTADC
+1071 GTSGKWKVMADC

-1093 APLTSLELS
+1093 APLTSLELN
-1102 LNPINYEATSTV
+1102 LTGYNAIPTV
-1114 KNRRDGKTYAVRYYL
+1114 QNGRTDKTYAVRYYL
-1129 DTKADGTGEHYFLG
+1129 DTEPDGTGEHYFLG
-1143 MMETAPYTCE
+1143 MEETAPYTYK
-1153 VPKNGSIAPTGDYH
+1153 VPSEGSIAPTREYH

-1177 GDFNGD
+1177 GDFDGD
-1183 GETTEDE
+1183 GKTTEDE

-1200 SAGTVKY
+1200 STNKVTY
-1207 TNNSKP
+1207 TNTSKP
-1213 AAPTNVTI
+1213 TAPTNVTI
-1221 EATGNET
+1221 AATGNET
-1228 LTAKWDGVEKADGY
+1228 LTAKWDSVEKADGY

-1258 ASYELDNADFDKGG
+1258 ASYELDNADFTKGG
-1272 AATVSGGRYSLRMTP
+1272 AASKSGGKYSLRMAP

-1293 VTVIKNEAKPEESE
+1293 VTVSQNETDPTISF
-1307 TSCSGGTSDEAPTNR
+1307 SGGTSDEAPTNVN
-1322 DYKVA
+1322 YKVT

-1359 ESTVPAYLPEYKA
+1359 ESTAVNLPKYTA
-1372 PEITVTSGRQT
+1372 PEITVTGGGRT
-1383 VTLNGA
+1383 VTLNGT
-1389 NGYGEMVWGEI
+1389 NGYDEMVWSEV
-1400 PDRTLFTVKSTVDGT
+1400 PERTLFTVTGT
-1415 VDRITVTREQGK
+1415 VEKITVEPEQGSGS
-1427 GSFTVSGG
+1427 GSFNVSGG
-1435 GGTWTVTADA
+1435 SGTWTVEADA
-1445 AGRELIANSGR
+1445 AGEELIANSGR
-1456 VCVVAEKGKDKTEY
+1456 VRIVAENGKDRTEY

-1501 TGQTEPGLEVI
+1501 TGQTEPGLVVT
-1512 MDSTPELKGRADAE
+1512 MDSTPELKGTADAE
-1526 GRFSLSGTLPANAES
+1526 GRFSLSGTLPASAEGS
-1541 ETGFDSILAS
+1541 ETKFDSILAS
-1551 LTAKDGAGNEAE
+1551 LTARDGAGNEAE

-1578 RPAEPETPPSGGGGR
+1578 RPPAVPETPPSGGGGR
-1593 RGGGSSSPTIIA
+1593 RGGGSSFPTIIA

>member
-15 ALTLLPTEALALLGG
+15 ALTLLPTEVLALLGG
-30 SIGNLREVI
+30 SVGNLREVI

-105 FSGKSTWFGINK
+105 FSGKSIRFGINK
-117 NLTIRSMEVVDPE
+117 ALTIRSMEVVDPE

-172 APGVAKGTLTDAA
+172 APGVAKGTLTNET

-238 KVSRTYESGET
+238 KVSRTYASGET
-249 TTATETDITAGM
+249 TTAKETDITAGM

-289 VLVDNENVC
+289 VLVDNENV
-298 RNEAEAPA
+298 RSNEAEAPA
-306 FVRYDAEGDVLTAW
+306 FVRYDAEKDVLTAW
-320 GYTKKLS
+320 GYTEKLS
-327 PDPQD
+327 PSPEH
-332 GSRGSAFHIWGY
+332 SRVGGAFHIWGY

-378 YKSGGSMLAL
+378 YKSGGSMLA
-388 PIRDAAWEQALKKQH
+388 ISITDTAREQVLKRQH

-423 FYEFTTGKV
+423 FYEFTSGKV
-432 ALTPTVT
+432 ALTPTIT
-439 ATWNSGQ
+439 ASWNSGQ

-461 DTSAGVEYNTPTFKL
+461 DTSVGVEYNTPTFKL

-508 LVFVNIPQVSSHID
+508 LVFVNIPQVSSHIN

-543 LNCAANELITLEKLS
+543 LNCAADQLITLEKLS

-570 NGILAKGEISSADLL
+570 NGILANGKISSADLL
-585 GLELGKLKA
+585 GLELGELEA

-603 QYDFELELNAFDLF
+603 QYDFKLELNAFDLF
-617 ETEAELQLK
+617 ETKAELQLK

-707 GILEYEGENMTI
+707 GILEYSGTDMTI

-725 RTFGM
+725 REFGM

-738 RGYLG
+738 RRYLG
-743 TTYTGLRAG
+743 KDYTGLRAG

-803 ATVKIPERLGKVRF
+803 ATVKIPERLGRVKF

-834 GTQTAIKVNPG
+834 GTQTAMNVAKG

-850 AATSAWKNMSVYGGV
+850 AVTSAWNNMSVYGGV
-865 SNHGKILASYY
+865 SNQGKFLASYY

-961 MATALPGGEGG
+961 MAVALSGGEGG

-981 ASGTAAPSPESDLGL
+981 ASGTPGPSSESDLGL

-1002 GNDLDTLR
+1002 GKDLQKLR
-1010 KSMKLYEVSD
+1010 DSMKLYEVAD
-1020 DTSPKRIELKET
+1020 DTTPPTRIPLKET
-1032 EYKEGEEAVELG
+1032 KYDDEAETIVQQET
-1044 DANFTEVEDEGE
+1044 DVNFTEVEDEGE
-1056 DGTLKTGFLI
+1056 DGTIKTGFLI
-1066 DLKHM
+1066 DLKHDV
-1071 GGTDGKWKVTADC
+1071 GTSGKWKVTADC

-1093 APLTSLELS
+1093 APLTSLDLNLS
-1102 LNPINYEATSTV
+1102 GYDATSMV
-1114 KNRRDGKTYAVRYYL
+1114 KNGRDGKTYAVRYYL
-1129 DTKADGTGEHYFLG
+1129 DTKEDRTGEHYFLD
-1143 MMETAPYTCE
+1143 MVESAPYTYN
-1153 VPKNGSIAPTGDYH
+1153 VPHEGSIAPTGNYH
-1167 VTAVLVEKVV
+1167 VTAVLVEKVT

-1183 GETTEDE
+1183 GKTTEDE

-1200 SAGTVKY
+1200 STDKVTY

-1213 AAPTNVTI
+1213 TAPTNVTI

-1250 GGTWKQAG
+1250 NGTWKQAG
-1258 ASYELDNADFDKGG
+1258 ASYELDNADFTKGG
-1272 AATVSGGRYSLRMTP
+1272 AATVNGGRYSLRMTP
-1287 TVAGNS
+1287 TVAGKD
-1293 VTVIKNEAKPEESE
+1293 VTVIKNEAKPEESGIDL
-1307 TSCSGGTSDEAPTNR
+1307 SGGTSDEAPTNVN
-1322 DYKVA
+1322 YKVA

-1334 ESAISYENGGA
+1334 EKE
-1345 ETEKA
+1345 A
-1350 NVRYFSDPT
+1350 NVRYFSDPAV
-1359 ESTVPAYLPEYKA
+1359 STAVNLPKYVA

-1383 VTLNGA
+1383 VTLNGTS
-1389 NGYGEMVWGEI
+1389 GYGEMVWGEV
-1400 PDRTLFTVKSTVDGT
+1400 PWGTLFTVKSTVDGT
-1415 VDRITVTREQGK
+1415 VDRITVTPEQGK
-1427 GSFTVSGG
+1427 GSFNVSGS
-1435 GGTWTVTADA
+1435 GGTWTVTADD

-1456 VCVVAEKGKDKTEY
+1456 ICVVAEKGNDRTEY

-1512 MDSTPELKGRADAE
+1512 MDSKPELKGRADAE

-1551 LTAKDGAGNEAE
+1551 LTARDGAGNEAE

-1593 RGGGSSSPTIIA
+1593 RGGGSSFPTIIA

>member
-15 ALTLLPTEALALLGG
+15 ALTLLPTEALAMLGG
-30 SIGNLREVI
+30 SVGNLREVI

-117 NLTIRSMEVVDPE
+117 ALTIRSMEVVDPE

-172 APGVAKGTLTDAA
+172 APGVAKGTLTNET

-249 TTATETDITAGM
+249 TTAKETDITAGM
-261 GRVRTGASFFNGA
+261 GRVRTGASFSNGA

-289 VLVDNENVC
+289 VLVDNENV
-298 RNEAEAPA
+298 RKNEAEAPA
-306 FVRYDAEGDVLTAW
+306 SVRYDAEGDVLTAW
-320 GYTKKLS
+320 GYTEKLS
-327 PDPQD
+327 PSPEH
-332 GSRGSAFHIWGY
+332 SRVGSAFHIWGY

-378 YKSGGSMLAL
+378 YKSGGSMLA
-388 PIRDAAWEQALKKQH
+388 ISITDSAREQVLKRQH

-423 FYEFTTGKV
+423 FYEFTSGKV

-446 HFKVRVDGNGRFTRF
+446 HFKVRVDGSGRFTRF
-461 DTSAGVEYNTPTFKL
+461 DTSVGVEYNTPTFKL

-543 LNCAANELITLEKLS
+543 LNCAADQLITLEKLS

-570 NGILAKGEISSADLL
+570 NGILANGKISSADLL
-585 GLELGKLKA
+585 GLELGELEA

-603 QYDFELELNAFDLF
+603 QYDFKLELNAFDLF
-617 ETEAELQLK
+617 ETKAELQLK

-666 YGLADTIK
+666 YGLADTIN

-707 GILEYEGENMTI
+707 GYLEYSGTDMTI
-719 AKMPFL
+719 ARMPFL
-725 RTFGM
+725 REFGM

-738 RGYLG
+738 RRYLNK
-743 TTYTGLRAG
+743 TYTGLRAG

-776 ASVFGGLDNYK
+776 ASVFGGLDDYK

-803 ATVKIPERLGKVRF
+803 ATVKIPERLGRVRF
-817 RILKGKKLF
+817 RILKGKKLLD
-826 NTQVDFIL
+826 TQVDFIL
-834 GTQTAIKVNPG
+834 GTQTAMTVAKG

-850 AATSAWKNMSVYGGV
+850 AVTSAWNNMSVYGGV
-865 SNHGKILASYY
+865 SNHGKFLASYY

-885 FGGAFHLYK
+885 FGGAFHLWK

-961 MATALPGGEGG
+961 MAMALPGGEGF
-972 FEQKIDYNA
+972 FEEIAYNA
-981 ASGTAAPSPESDLGL
+981 ASGPSSESDLGL
-996 MVMPKD
+996 MVMLENED
-1002 GNDLDTLR
+1002 DLDKLR
-1010 KSMKLYEVSD
+1010 DTMKLYKVAD
-1020 DTSPKRIELKET
+1020 DTSLTPIALKET
-1032 EYKEGEEAVELG
+1032 EYKEEEEAVELG

-1056 DGTLKTGFLI
+1056 DGTRKTGFLI
-1066 DLKHM
+1066 DLNHK
-1071 GGTDGKWKVTADC
+1071 GNADGKWKVTADC

-1093 APLTSLELS
+1093 APLTSLELTLS
-1102 LNPINYEATSTV
+1102 GYDATSTV
-1114 KNRRDGKTYAVRYYL
+1114 QNGRDGKTYAVRYYL
-1129 DTKADGTGEHYFLG
+1129 DTEKDGTGEHYFLD
-1143 MMETAPYTCE
+1143 MMETAPYTYK
-1153 VPKNGSIAPTGDYH
+1153 VPSEGSIAPTGEYY
-1167 VTAVLVEKVV
+1167 VTAVLVERVKVEGV
-1177 GDFNGD
+1177 VNANG
-1183 GETTEDE
+1183 EQE
-1190 YSWVTVDTKT
+1190 YAWVTVDTKP
-1200 SAGTVKY
+1200 SADKVIY
-1207 TNNSKP
+1207 TNTSKP
-1213 AAPTNVTI
+1213 NKPTNVTI
-1221 EATGNET
+1221 AATGNET
-1228 LTAKWDGVEKADGY
+1228 LTAAWDGVEKADGY

-1258 ASYELDNADFDKGG
+1258 ASYELDNADFTKGG
-1272 AATVSGGRYSLRMTP
+1272 AAAVNGGKYSLRMAP

-1293 VTVIKNEAKPEESE
+1293 VTVSQNETDPTISF
-1307 TSCSGGTSDEAPTNR
+1307 SGGTSDEAPTNR

-1334 ESAISYENGGA
+1334 ESAINYENGGA

-1350 NVRYFSDPT
+1350 NVRYFSDPV
-1359 ESTVPAYLPEYKA
+1359 ESTIPAYLPEYKA
-1372 PEITVTSGRQT
+1372 PEITVTSGGRA
-1383 VTLNGA
+1383 VTLNGT
-1389 NGYGEMVWGEI
+1389 NGYGEMVWGEV
-1400 PDRTLFTVKSTVDGT
+1400 PERTLFTVKSTVDGT
-1415 VDRITVTREQGK
+1415 VDRITVTPEQGK
-1427 GSFTVSGG
+1427 GRFTVSGS
-1435 GGTWTVTADA
+1435 GGTWTVTAND

-1456 VCVVAEKGKDKTEY
+1456 VCIVAEKGKDRTEY

-1489 VRADMTTGAYTV
+1489 VRADMNTGAYTV

-1512 MDSTPELKGRADAE
+1512 MDSTPELKGTADAE
-1526 GRFSLSGTLPANAES
+1526 GRFSLSGTLPANEES

-1551 LTAKDGAGNEAE
+1551 LTARDGAGNEAE

-1593 RGGGSSSPTIIA
+1593 RGGGSSFPTIIA

-1717 GMLLLRRRRIRN
+1717 GMLLLRRRRIRS

>member
-30 SIGNLREVI
+30 SVGNLREVI

-105 FSGKSTWFGINK
+105 FSGKSIRFGINK
-117 NLTIRSMEVVDPE
+117 ALTIRSMEVVDPE
-130 KTPEL
+130 KTLEL

-150 RYTFDGDNP
+150 RYTFDGDDP

-172 APGVAKGTLTDAA
+172 APGVAKGTLTNET

-249 TTATETDITAGM
+249 PTATETDITAGM

-289 VLVDNENVC
+289 VLVDNENVR

-306 FVRYDAEGDVLTAW
+306 FVRYDAEKDVLTAW
-320 GYTKKLS
+320 GYTEKLS

-332 GSRGSAFHIWGY
+332 GFRGGAFHIWGY

-378 YKSGGSMLAL
+378 YKSGGSMLA
-388 PIRDAAWEQALKKQH
+388 ISITDTAREQVLKRQH

-423 FYEFTTGKV
+423 FYEFTSGKV

-461 DTSAGVEYNTPTFKL
+461 DTSVGVEYNTPTFKL
-476 YSPVTGM
+476 YSPVTSM

-497 TLHMKPEKNAV
+497 TLHIKPEKNAV

-570 NGILAKGEISSADLL
+570 NGILANGEISSADLL

-603 QYDFELELNAFDLF
+603 QYDFELELNAFELF
-617 ETEAELQLK
+617 KTDAELQLK

-666 YGLADTIK
+666 YGLADTIN

-707 GILEYEGENMTI
+707 GYLEYSGTDMTI
-719 AKMPFL
+719 ARMPFL
-725 RTFGM
+725 REFGM

-738 RGYLG
+738 RRYLG
-743 TTYTGLRAG
+743 KDYTGLRAG

-767 FFEVEGSAE
+767 FFEVDGSAE
-776 ASVFGGLDNYK
+776 ASVFGGLDSYK

-803 ATVKIPERLGKVRF
+803 ATVKIPERLGRVKF

-834 GTQTAIKVNPG
+834 GTQTAMNVAKG
-845 TSFKD
+845 TPFKD
-850 AATSAWKNMSVYGGV
+850 AVTSAWNNMSVYGGV
-865 SNHGKILASYY
+865 SNHGKFLASYY

-916 RGLQA
+916 QSLRA

-961 MATALPGGEGG
+961 MATALPGGEGF
-972 FEQKIDYNA
+972 FEEIAYNA
-981 ASGTAAPSPESDLGL
+981 ASGPSSESDLGL
-996 MVMPKD
+996 MVMLENKD
-1002 GNDLDTLR
+1002 DLDKLR
-1010 KSMKLYEVSD
+1010 DTMKLYKVAD
-1020 DTSPKRIELKET
+1020 DTTLTPITLKET
-1032 EYKEGEEAVELG
+1032 EYKEEEEAVELG

-1056 DGTLKTGFLI
+1056 DGTRKTGFLI
-1066 DLKHM
+1066 DLNHK
-1071 GGTDGKWKVTADC
+1071 GNADGKWKVTADC

-1093 APLTSLELS
+1093 APLTTLELS
-1102 LNPINYEATSTV
+1102 LTGYNATSTV
-1114 KNRRDGKTYAVRYYL
+1114 QNGRDGKTYAVRYYL
-1129 DTKADGTGEHYFLG
+1129 DTEPDGTGEHYFLE
-1143 MMETAPYTCE
+1143 MVETAPYTYN
-1153 VPKNGSIAPTGDYH
+1153 VPHEGSIAPTGNYH

-1183 GETTEDE
+1183 GKTTEDE
-1190 YSWVTVDTKT
+1190 YSWVTVGTET
-1200 SAGTVKY
+1200 SRGTVKY
-1207 TNNSKP
+1207 TNTSKP

-1221 EATGNET
+1221 AATGNET
-1228 LTAKWDGVEKADGY
+1228 LTAAWDGVANADGY

-1272 AATVSGGRYSLRMTP
+1272 AASKSGGKYSLRMTP
-1287 TVAGNS
+1287 TVAGKD
-1293 VTVIKNEAKPEESE
+1293 VTVIKNEAKPEESGINL
-1307 TSCSGGTSDEAPTNR
+1307 SGGTSDEAPTNVN
-1322 DYKVA
+1322 YKVA

-1334 ESAISYENGGA
+1334 GGA
-1345 ETEKA
+1345 KEA

-1359 ESTVPAYLPEYKA
+1359 ESTDHAYLPKYKA
-1372 PEITVTSGRQT
+1372 PEITVTSGRRT

-1400 PDRTLFTVKSTVDGT
+1400 PTGTLFTVKGE
-1415 VDRITVTREQGK
+1415 VDRITVTPEQGS
-1427 GSFTVSGG
+1427 GSFNVSGG

-1456 VCVVAEKGKDKTEY
+1456 VCIVAQKGNDRTEY

-1512 MDSTPELKGRADAE
+1512 MDSTPELKGTADAE
-1526 GRFSLSGTLPANAES
+1526 GRFSLSGTLPATAEG
-1541 ETGFDSILAS
+1541 TGFDSILAS

-1578 RPAEPETPPSGGGGR
+1578 RPAEPETPPSGGGR
-1593 RGGGSSSPTIIA
+1593 RGGGSSFPTIIA

>member
-15 ALTLLPTEALALLGG
+15 ALTLLPAEALAMLGSSVG
-30 SIGNLREVI
+30 SLRDVI

-49 DDGSQ
+49 EDGSQ

-66 MFIATSGPHM
+66 MSIATSGPHM

-81 TSDRGYTAT
+81 TSDRGYTAP
-90 MDSIRKGVYEKASFT
+90 MDSIRKGVYEQPMFFFWSRNYL
-105 FSGKSTWFGINK
+105 GL
-117 NLTIRSMEVVDPE
+117 LTIRSMEVVDPDE
-130 KTPEL
+130 YGLTMMDNPMPK
-135 AAFGTAIPTENALVI
+135 ENALTI
-150 RYTFDGDNP
+150 KYTFEEDNP
-159 KVMCFI
+159 KVACFI

-172 APGVAKGTLTDAA
+172 EPGVTNGIVPDMK
-185 QTEDGKTYALAAQA
+185 EEVDGKTYALAAQA
-199 FWCPDVMTDNFDWFV
+199 LWYPDVAGDTFDMFT
-214 FQWNQ
+214 FAWNM
-219 EYHGFSRMGHAA
+219 EYYGFSRMGHAA
-231 AERAAHV
+231 AGRAAHV
-238 KVSRTYESGET
+238 KISRDYGH
-249 TTATETDITAGM
+249 TAKETDITAGM
-261 GRVRTGASFFNGA
+261 GQVMMGRDVSNGIM
-274 VAEIYSDSYGVDNPF
+274 EIYSDSYGVDNPF
-289 VLVDNENVC
+289 VLGGDWRVDDNG
-298 RNEAEAPA
+298 AQAPVS
-306 FVRYDAEGDVLTAW
+306 VRYDAEGDVLTTLAGGGW
-320 GYTKKLS
+320 LEPEGERQK
-327 PDPQD
+327 
-332 GSRGSAFHIWGY
+332 RVFHIWGF
-344 RNVYTKAEAAEQS
+344 RDVYTKAEVAEQGGS
-357 KVNFTRPDEVIIP
+357 NLTQPDEVIIP

-439 ATWNSGQ
+439 ASWNSGQ

-461 DTSAGVEYNTPTFKL
+461 DTSVGVEYNTPTFKL

-497 TLHMKPEKNAV
+497 TLHMKPDKNAV

-522 KAQLKGSGD
+522 KAQMKGSGD
-531 VVLSGQMGLDLI
+531 VVLSGQMGLNLI

-558 YGPKGS
+558 YGPKGI

-570 NGILAKGEISSADLL
+570 NGIKAQGEISSADLL
-585 GLELGKLKA
+585 GLDLGELKA

-603 QYDFELELNAFDLF
+603 QYDFELKLNAFELF

-638 YFRFATAGGI
+638 YFQFATAGGI

-666 YGLADTIK
+666 YGLADTIN
-674 GDFVGIPPIR
+674 GDFVGIPPIQ

-707 GILEYEGENMTI
+707 GILEYKGTDMTI

-725 RTFGM
+725 EEFGM
-730 HLKLEGEK
+730 RLKLEGE
-738 RGYLG
+738 RRRYLG
-743 TTYTGLRAG
+743 REYTGLRAG

-759 EAPKEPYA
+759 NAPKEPYA
-767 FFEVEGSAE
+767 FFVVEGSAE

-787 NPNSAY
+787 NPNYAY

-803 ATVKIPERLGKVRF
+803 ATVKIPERLGRVRF
-817 RILKGKKLF
+817 RILKGKRLLS
-826 NTQVDFIL
+826 TQVDFIL

-865 SNHGKILASYY
+865 SNHGKVLASYY

-894 NINNGWSLEGEI
+894 NINNGWTLEGEI

-928 MMAPLYDG
+928 MTAPLYDG

-961 MATALPGGEGG
+961 MATALPSGGG
-972 FEQKIDYNA
+972 FEQVIDYNA
-981 ASGTAAPSPESDLGL
+981 NSAPSPESDLGL
-996 MVMPKD
+996 MVMLEN
-1002 GNDLDTLR
+1002 GGDLDTLR
-1010 KSMKLYEVSD
+1010 KTMKLYEVAD
-1020 DTSPKRIELKET
+1020 DTTPPKPIALKET

-1056 DGTLKTGFLI
+1056 DGALKKGFLI
-1066 DLKHM
+1066 DLKHQ
-1071 GGTDGKWKVTADC
+1071 GGENGKWKVTADC

-1093 APLTSLELS
+1093 APLTTLELTLS
-1102 LNPINYEATSTV
+1102 GNDATSIV
-1114 KNRRDGKTYAVRYYL
+1114 KNGRGGKTYAVRYYL
-1129 DTKADGTGEHYFLG
+1129 DTKEDRTGEHYFLG
-1143 MMETAPYTCE
+1143 MVEGDDPYAYK
-1153 VPKNGSIAPTGDYH
+1153 VPHEGSIAPSGDYH
-1167 VTAVLVEKVV
+1167 VTAVLVEKVT

-1183 GETTEDE
+1183 GKTTEDE
-1190 YSWVTVDTKT
+1190 YSWVTVDTQT
-1200 SAGTVKY
+1200 SADKVTY
-1207 TNNSKP
+1207 ANTSKP
-1213 AAPTNVTI
+1213 TAPKNVTI

-1228 LTAKWDGVEKADGY
+1228 LTAAWDSVEKADGY

-1250 GGTWKQAG
+1250 NGTWKQAG

-1272 AATVSGGRYSLRMTP
+1272 AASKSGGRYSLRMAP
-1287 TVAGNS
+1287 TVSGNS
-1293 VTVIKNEAKPEESE
+1293 VTVNKNEAKPEESGIDL
-1307 TSCSGGTSDEAPTNR
+1307 SGGTSDEAPTNVN
-1322 DYKVA
+1322 YKVA

-1334 ESAISYENGGA
+1334 ESAINYENGGA

-1350 NVRYFSDPT
+1350 NVRYFSDPV

-1372 PEITVTSGRQT
+1372 PEITVTSGGRT
-1383 VTLNGA
+1383 VTLNGT
-1389 NGYGEMVWGEI
+1389 NGYGEMVWSEI
-1400 PDRTLFTVKSTVDGT
+1400 PAGTLFTVKGA
-1415 VDRITVTREQGK
+1415 VDRITVAPERGS
-1427 GSFTVSGG
+1427 GSFNVSGS
-1435 GGTWTVTADA
+1435 GGTWTVTAGDD
-1445 AGRELIANSGR
+1445 GRELIANSGR
-1456 VCVVAEKGKDKTEY
+1456 VRIVAEKGNDRTEY

-1501 TGQTEPGLEVI
+1501 TGQTEPGLEVT

-1526 GRFSLSGTLPANAES
+1526 GRFSLSGTLPASAEGS
-1541 ETGFDSILAS
+1541 ETKFDSILAS
-1551 LTAKDGAGNEAE
+1551 LTARDGAGNEAE

-1578 RPAEPETPPSGGGGR
+1578 RPVEPETPPSGGGGR
-1593 RGGGSSSPTIIA
+1593 RGGGSSFPTIIA
-1605 IRSSADAASV
+1605 IRSSDDAASV

-1717 GMLLLRRRRIRN
+1717 GMLLLRRRRIRS

>member
-30 SIGNLREVI
+30 SVRNLREVI

-66 MFIATSGPHM
+66 MFIATSGPHI

-105 FSGKSTWFGINK
+105 FSGKSIRFGINK
-117 NLTIRSMEVVDPE
+117 ALTIRSMEVVDPE

-135 AAFGTAIPTENALVI
+135 EAFGTAIPTENALVI

-172 APGVAKGTLTDAA
+172 APGVAKGTLTNET

-238 KVSRTYESGET
+238 KISRTYESGET
-249 TTATETDITAGM
+249 TTAKETDITAGM

-289 VLVDNENVC
+289 VLVDNENVR

-320 GYTKKLS
+320 GYTEKLS
-327 PDPQD
+327 PSLEH
-332 GSRGSAFHIWGY
+332 SRVGGAFHIWGY

-378 YKSGGSMLAL
+378 YKSGGSMLA
-388 PIRDAAWEQALKKQH
+388 ISITDTAREQVLKRQH

-439 ATWNSGQ
+439 ASWNSGQ

-497 TLHMKPEKNAV
+497 TLHMKPDKNAV
-508 LVFVNIPQVSSHID
+508 LVFVNIPQVSSHIN

-543 LNCAANELITLEKLS
+543 LNCAADQLITLEKLS

-570 NGILAKGEISSADLL
+570 NGILANGEISSADLL

-603 QYDFELELNAFDLF
+603 QYDFELELNAFELF
-617 ETEAELQLK
+617 KTDAELQLK

-666 YGLADTIK
+666 YGLADTIN

-707 GILEYEGENMTI
+707 GYLEYSGTDMTI
-719 AKMPFL
+719 ARMPFL
-725 RTFGM
+725 REFGM

-738 RGYLG
+738 RRYLS

-752 GGMNIKL
+752 GGMKIKL

-776 ASVFGGLDNYK
+776 ASVFGGLDDYK

-803 ATVKIPERLGKVRF
+803 ATVKIPERLGRVKF

-834 GTQTAIKVNPG
+834 GTQTAMTVARG
-845 TSFKD
+845 TPFKD
-850 AATSAWKNMSVYGGV
+850 AVTSAWNNMSVYGGV
-865 SNHGKILASYY
+865 SNQGKFLASYY

-894 NINNGWSLEGEI
+894 NINNGWTLEGEI

-961 MATALPGGEGG
+961 MAMALPGGGG
-972 FEQKIDYNA
+972 FEQVIDYNA
-981 ASGTAAPSPESDLGL
+981 ASSTAAPSPESDLGL
-996 MVMPKD
+996 MVMLENE
-1002 GNDLDTLR
+1002 GDLETLR
-1010 KSMKLYEVSD
+1010 NSMKLYKVAE
-1020 DTSPKRIELKET
+1020 DTTPIALKET
-1032 EYKEGEEAVELG
+1032 EYKEEEAVELG

-1056 DGTLKTGFLI
+1056 DGSSKKGFLI
-1066 DLKHM
+1066 DLNHK
-1071 GGTDGKWKVTADC
+1071 GNADGKWKVTADC

-1102 LNPINYEATSTV
+1102 LNNYDATSIV
-1114 KNRRDGKTYAVRYYL
+1114 KNGRTDKTYAVRYYL
-1129 DTKADGTGEHYFLG
+1129 DTEADGTGEHYFLD
-1143 MMETAPYTCE
+1143 MMETAPYTYE
-1153 VPKNGSIAPTGDYH
+1153 VPKNGSIAPSGEYF
-1167 VTAVLVEKVV
+1167 VTAVLVEKVKV
-1177 GDFNGD
+1177 EGVVNANG
-1183 GETTEDE
+1183 EQE
-1190 YSWVTVDTKT
+1190 YAWVTVDTQV
-1200 SAGTVKY
+1200 SADKVIY
-1207 TNNSKP
+1207 TNTSKP
-1213 AAPTNVTI
+1213 AAPKNVTI
-1221 EATGNET
+1221 AATGNET
-1228 LTAKWDGVEKADGY
+1228 LTAEWDGVTNADGY

-1258 ASYELDNADFDKGG
+1258 ASYELDNADFTKGG
-1272 AATVSGGRYSLRMTP
+1272 AAAMSGGRYSLRMAP

-1293 VTVIKNEAKPEESE
+1293 VTVSQNENDPTISF
-1307 TSCSGGTSDEAPTNR
+1307 SGGTSDEAPTNVN
-1322 DYKVA
+1322 YKVT

-1334 ESAISYENGGA
+1334 EKE
-1345 ETEKA
+1345 A
-1350 NVRYFSDPT
+1350 NVRYFSDPAV
-1359 ESTVPAYLPEYKA
+1359 STAVNLPKYVA
-1372 PEITVTSGRQT
+1372 PEITVTSGRQI
-1383 VTLNGA
+1383 VTLNGG

-1400 PDRTLFTVKSTVDGT
+1400 PDRTLFTVKGAVDG
-1415 VDRITVTREQGK
+1415 ITVTPEQRSGS
-1427 GSFTVSGG
+1427 GSFNVSGG
-1435 GGTWTVTADA
+1435 SGTWTVTAND

-1456 VCVVAEKGKDKTEY
+1456 VCIVAQKGNDRTEY

-1512 MDSTPELKGRADAE
+1512 MDSKPELKGRADAE

-1551 LTAKDGAGNEAE
+1551 LTARDGAGNEAE
-1563 PASVVISARPETQWD
+1563 PTSVVISARPETQWD
-1578 RPAEPETPPSGGGGR
+1578 RPVEPETPSGGGGGR
-1593 RGGGSSSPTIIA
+1593 RGGGSSFPTIIA
-1605 IRSSADAASV
+1605 IRSSDDAASV

>member
-30 SIGNLREVI
+30 SVGNLREVI

-105 FSGKSTWFGINK
+105 FSGKSIRFGINK
-117 NLTIRSMEVVDPE
+117 ALTIRSMEVVDPE

-172 APGVAKGTLTDAA
+172 APGVAKGTLTNET

-238 KVSRTYESGET
+238 KVSRTYASGET
-249 TTATETDITAGM
+249 TTAKETDITAGM

-289 VLVDNENVC
+289 VLVDNENVR

-306 FVRYDAEGDVLTAW
+306 FVRYDAEKDVLTAW
-320 GYTKKLS
+320 GYTEKLS

-332 GSRGSAFHIWGY
+332 GFRGGAFHIWGY

-378 YKSGGSMLAL
+378 YKSGGSMLAM
-388 PIRDAAWEQALKKQH
+388 PITDTAREQVLKKQH

-423 FYEFTTGKV
+423 FYEFTSGKV
-432 ALTPTVT
+432 ALTPTIT

-497 TLHMKPEKNAV
+497 TLHMKPDKNAV

-522 KAQLKGSGD
+522 KAQMKGSGD
-531 VVLSGQMGLDLI
+531 VVLSGQMGLNLI

-570 NGILAKGEISSADLL
+570 NGIKAQGEISSADLL
-585 GLELGKLKA
+585 GLDLGELKA

-603 QYDFELELNAFDLF
+603 QYDFELKLNAFELF

-638 YFRFATAGGI
+638 YFQFATAGGI

-666 YGLADTIK
+666 YGLADTIN
-674 GDFVGIPPIR
+674 GDFVGIPPIQ

-707 GILEYEGENMTI
+707 GILEYKGTDMTI

-725 RTFGM
+725 EEFGM
-730 HLKLEGEK
+730 RLKLEGE
-738 RGYLG
+738 RRSYLG
-743 TTYTGLRAG
+743 REYTGLRAG

-759 EAPKEPYA
+759 NAPKEPYA
-767 FFEVEGSAE
+767 FFVVEGSAE
-776 ASVFGGLDNYK
+776 ASVFGGLDDYK
-787 NPNSAY
+787 NPNYAY

-803 ATVKIPERLGKVRF
+803 ATVKIPERLGRVKF
-817 RILKGKKLF
+817 RILKGKRLL

-850 AATSAWKNMSVYGGV
+850 AATSAWNNMSVYGGV

-894 NINNGWSLEGEI
+894 NINNGWTLEGEI

-961 MATALPGGEGG
+961 MAVALSGGGG
-972 FEQKIDYNA
+972 FEQEIDYNA
-981 ASGTAAPSPESDLGL
+981 ASGPSSESDLGL
-996 MVMPKD
+996 MVMPENKD
-1002 GNDLDTLR
+1002 DLDTLR
-1010 KSMKLYEVSD
+1010 KSMKLYEVAE
-1020 DTSPKRIELKET
+1020 DTSLKPIELKET
-1032 EYKEGEEAVELG
+1032 KYDTGEAVELG

-1056 DGTLKTGFLI
+1056 DGTRKKGFLI
-1066 DLKHM
+1066 DLNHK
-1071 GGTDGKWKVTADC
+1071 GNADGKWKVTADC
-1084 DFTCQLVAS
+1084 DFTSHLVAS
-1093 APLTSLELS
+1093 APLTTLELTLS
-1102 LNPINYEATSTV
+1102 GNDATSIV
-1114 KNRRDGKTYAVRYYL
+1114 KNGRTDKTYAVRYYL
-1129 DTKADGTGEHYFLG
+1129 DTEKDGTGEHYFLDMVEG
-1143 MMETAPYTCE
+1143 DDPYAYK
-1153 VPKNGSIAPTGDYH
+1153 VPHEGSIAPSGEYF
-1167 VTAVLVEKVV
+1167 VTAVLVEKV
-1177 GDFNGD
+1177 DFKANGK
-1183 GETTEDE
+1183 EE
-1190 YSWVTVDTKT
+1190 SAWVTVDTKP
-1200 SAGTVKY
+1200 SAGKVTY
-1207 TNNSKP
+1207 TNTSKP
-1213 AAPTNVTI
+1213 NKPTNVTI
-1221 EATGNET
+1221 DATGNET
-1228 LTAKWDGVEKADGY
+1228 LTAAWDSVADADGY

-1250 GGTWKQAG
+1250 GSGAWKQAG
-1258 ASYELDNADFDKGG
+1258 ASYELDNVDFTKGG
-1272 AATVSGGRYSLRMTP
+1272 AAAKSGERYSLRMAP
-1287 TVAGNS
+1287 TVAGNNI
-1293 VTVIKNEAKPEESE
+1293 TVNKNDAKPEESGINL
-1307 TSCSGGTSDEAPTNR
+1307 SGGTSDEAPTNVN
-1322 DYKVA
+1322 YKVA

-1334 ESAISYENGGA
+1334 ESAINYENGGA
-1345 ETEKA
+1345 KTEKA
-1350 NVRYFSDPT
+1350 NVRYFSDPV
-1359 ESTVPAYLPEYKA
+1359 ESTDHAYLPKYTA

-1389 NGYGEMVWGEI
+1389 NGYGEMVWGEE
-1400 PDRTLFTVKSTVDGT
+1400 PWGTLFTVKSTVDGT
-1415 VDRITVTREQGK
+1415 VDRITVTPEQGS
-1427 GSFTVSGG
+1427 GRFTVSGG
-1435 GGTWTVTADA
+1435 GGTWTVEAEDD
-1445 AGRELIANSGR
+1445 GMELIANSGR
-1456 VCVVAEKGKDKTEY
+1456 VRIVAEKGNDRTEY

-1489 VRADMTTGAYTV
+1489 VRADMETGAYTV
-1501 TGQTEPGLEVI
+1501 TGQTEPGLVVT
-1512 MDSTPELKGRADAE
+1512 MDSTPELKGTADAE
-1526 GRFSLSGTLPANAES
+1526 GRFSLSGTLPASAEGS
-1541 ETGFDSILAS
+1541 ETKFDSILAS

-1578 RPAEPETPPSGGGGR
+1578 RPPAVPETPSSGGGGR
-1593 RGGGSSSPTIIA
+1593 RGGGSSFPTIIA
-1605 IRSSADAASV
+1605 IRSSDDAASV

-1717 GMLLLRRRRIRN
+1717 GMLLLRRRRIRS

>member
-30 SIGNLREVI
+30 SVGNLREVI

-105 FSGKSTWFGINK
+105 FSGKSIRFGINK
-117 NLTIRSMEVVDPE
+117 ALTIRSMEVVNPE

-172 APGVAKGTLTDAA
+172 APGVAKGTLTNET

-261 GRVRTGASFFNGA
+261 GRVSTSKKSFNGT

-289 VLVDNENVC
+289 VLVDNENVR

-306 FVRYDAEGDVLTAW
+306 FVRYDAEKDVLTAW

-332 GSRGSAFHIWGY
+332 GFRGGAFHIWGY

-378 YKSGGSMLAL
+378 YKSGGSMLAM
-388 PIRDAAWEQALKKQH
+388 PITDTAREQVLKRQH

-508 LVFVNIPQVSSHID
+508 LVFVNIPQVSSHIN

-531 VVLSGQMGLDLI
+531 VVLSGQMGLNLI

-570 NGILAKGEISSADLL
+570 NGIKAQGEISSADLL
-585 GLELGKLKA
+585 GLELGELKA
-594 AINTFDGQE
+594 AINTFDGEE
-603 QYDFELELNAFDLF
+603 QYDFELKLNAFELF
-617 ETEAELQLK
+617 KTDAELQLK

-666 YGLADTIK
+666 YGLADTIN
-674 GDFVGIPPIR
+674 GDFVGIPPIQ

-707 GILEYEGENMTI
+707 GILEYSGTDMTI

-725 RTFGM
+725 REFGM
-730 HLKLEGEK
+730 RLKLEGEK
-738 RGYLG
+738 RHYLG
-743 TTYTGLRAG
+743 KDYTGLRAG

-776 ASVFGGLDNYK
+776 ASVFGGLDSYK
-787 NPNSAY
+787 NPTSAY

-834 GTQTAIKVNPG
+834 GTQTAMNVAKG
-845 TSFKD
+845 TPFKD
-850 AATSAWKNMSVYGGV
+850 AVTSAWNNMSVYGGV
-865 SNHGKILASYY
+865 SNHGKVLASYY

-885 FGGAFHLYK
+885 FGGGFHLWK
-894 NINNGWSLEGEI
+894 NINAGWSLEQEI
-906 ERNGWFPSGS
+906 ARNGWFPSGS
-916 RGLQA
+916 QSLRA

-961 MATALPGGEGG
+961 MAVALSGGEG
-972 FEQKIDYNA
+972 FEQEIDYNA
-981 ASGTAAPSPESDLGL
+981 ASGTPGPSSESDLGL
-996 MVMPKD
+996 MVMPKNA
-1002 GNDLDTLR
+1002 GDLDKLR
-1010 KSMKLYEVSD
+1010 NSMKLYQVAD
-1020 DTSPKRIELKET
+1020 DTSPTRIPLKET
-1032 EYKEGEEAVELG
+1032 KYDDEAEAIVQQET
-1044 DANFTEVEDEGE
+1044 DVNFTEVEDEGE
-1056 DGTLKTGFLI
+1056 DGTPKTGFLI
-1066 DLKHM
+1066 DLKHDV
-1071 GGTDGKWKVTADC
+1071 GTSGKWKVTADC

-1093 APLTSLELS
+1093 APLTSLELT
-1102 LNPINYEATSTV
+1102 LTGYNATSTV
-1114 KNRRDGKTYAVRYYL
+1114 QNGRDGKTYAVRYYL
-1129 DTKADGTGEHYFLG
+1129 DTKADGTGEHYFLD
-1143 MMETAPYTCE
+1143 MMETAPYTYK
-1153 VPKNGSIAPTGDYH
+1153 VPSEGPIAPTGDYH

-1177 GDFNGD
+1177 GDFDGKNGV
-1183 GETTEDE
+1183 TEDE

-1207 TNNSKP
+1207 TNDSKP
-1213 AAPTNVTI
+1213 NKPTNVTI
-1221 EATGNET
+1221 AATGNET
-1228 LTAKWDGVEKADGY
+1228 LTATWDGVEKADGY

-1250 GGTWKQAG
+1250 NGTWKQAG

-1272 AATVSGGRYSLRMTP
+1272 AAAMSGGKYSLRMAP
-1287 TVAGNS
+1287 TVSGNS
-1293 VTVIKNEAKPEESE
+1293 VTVSQNETDPTISF
-1307 TSCSGGTSDEAPTNR
+1307 SGGTSDEAPTNVN
-1322 DYKVA
+1322 YKVT

-1334 ESAISYENGGA
+1334 ESAINYENGGA

-1350 NVRYFSDPT
+1350 NVRYFSEPA
-1359 ESTVPAYLPEYKA
+1359 ESTAVNLPEYTA
-1372 PEITVTSGRQT
+1372 PEITVTSGGREIK
-1383 VTLNGA
+1383 LNGA
-1389 NGYGEMVWGEI
+1389 NGYGEMVWSEI
-1400 PDRTLFTVKSTVDGT
+1400 PAGTLFTVKGAVDG
-1415 VDRITVTREQGK
+1415 ITVAAEQGS
-1427 GSFTVSGG
+1427 GSFNVSGS
-1435 GGTWTVTADA
+1435 GGTWTVTANA
-1445 AGRELIANSGR
+1445 AGEELIANSGR
-1456 VCVVAEKGKDKTEY
+1456 VCIVAEKGKDRTEY

-1512 MDSTPELKGRADAE
+1512 MDSTPVLKGRADAE
-1526 GRFSLSGTLPANAES
+1526 GRFSLEGTLPANEES

-1551 LTAKDGAGNEAE
+1551 LMARDGAGNEAE

-1593 RGGGSSSPTIIA
+1593 RGGGSSFPTIIA

>member
-30 SIGNLREVI
+30 SVGNLREVI

-105 FSGKSTWFGINK
+105 FSGKSIRFGINK
-117 NLTIRSMEVVDPE
+117 ELTIRSMEVVDPE

-172 APGVAKGTLTDAA
+172 APGVAKGTLTNET

-238 KVSRTYESGET
+238 KVSRTYASGET

-289 VLVDNENVC
+289 VLVDNENVH

-306 FVRYDAEGDVLTAW
+306 FVRYDAEKDVLTAW

-497 TLHMKPEKNAV
+497 TLHIKPEKNAV
-508 LVFVNIPQVSSHID
+508 LVFVNIPQVSSHIN
-522 KAQLKGSGD
+522 KAELKGSGD

-543 LNCAANELITLEKLS
+543 LNCAADQLITLEKLS

-570 NGILAKGEISSADLL
+570 NGILANGKISSADLL
-585 GLELGKLKA
+585 GLELGELEA

-603 QYDFELELNAFDLF
+603 QYDFKLELNAFDLF
-617 ETEAELQLK
+617 ETKAELQLK

-730 HLKLEGEK
+730 RLKLEGEK
-738 RGYLG
+738 RKYLN

-776 ASVFGGLDNYK
+776 ASVFGGLDSYK
-787 NPNSAY
+787 NPTSAY

-834 GTQTAIKVNPG
+834 GTQTAMNVAKG

-850 AATSAWKNMSVYGGV
+850 AVTSAWNNMSVYGGV
-865 SNHGKILASYY
+865 SNHGKVLASYY

-894 NINNGWSLEGEI
+894 NINNGWTLEGEI

-961 MATALPGGEGG
+961 MAVALSGGEG
-972 FEQKIDYNA
+972 FEQEIDYNA
-981 ASGTAAPSPESDLGL
+981 ASGTPGPSSESDLGL
-996 MVMPKD
+996 MVMPKNA
-1002 GNDLDTLR
+1002 GDLDKLR
-1010 KSMKLYEVSD
+1010 NSMKLYEVAD
-1020 DTSPKRIELKET
+1020 DTSPTRIPLKET
-1032 EYKEGEEAVELG
+1032 KYDDEAEAIVQQET
-1044 DANFTEVEDEGE
+1044 DVNFTEVEDEGE
-1056 DGTLKTGFLI
+1056 DGTPKTGFLI
-1066 DLKHM
+1066 DLKHDV
-1071 GGTDGKWKVTADC
+1071 GTSGKWKVTADC

-1093 APLTSLELS
+1093 APLTTLDLNLS
-1102 LNPINYEATSTV
+1102 GYDATSIV
-1114 KNRRDGKTYAVRYYL
+1114 KNGRGGKTYAVRYYL
-1129 DTKADGTGEHYFLG
+1129 DTKEDRTGEHYFLG
-1143 MMETAPYTCE
+1143 MVEGDDPYAYK
-1153 VPKNGSIAPTGDYH
+1153 VPHEGSIAPSGNYH
-1167 VTAVLVEKVV
+1167 VTAVLVEKVT
-1177 GDFNGD
+1177 GDFDGNGK
-1183 GETTEDE
+1183 TTEDE

-1200 SAGTVKY
+1200 STGTVRY
-1207 TNNSKP
+1207 TNDSKP

-1221 EATGNET
+1221 AATGNET
-1228 LTAKWDGVEKADGY
+1228 LTAEWDGVAGAGGY

-1250 GGTWKQAG
+1250 GSGAWKQAG
-1258 ASYELDNADFDKGG
+1258 ASYELDNVDFTKGG
-1272 AATVSGGRYSLRMTP
+1272 AAAMSGGRYSLRMTP
-1287 TVAGNS
+1287 TVAGNNI
-1293 VTVIKNEAKPEESE
+1293 TVNKNDAKPEESGINL
-1307 TSCSGGTSDEAPTNR
+1307 SGGTSDEAPTNVN
-1322 DYKVA
+1322 YKVT

-1334 ESAISYENGGA
+1334 EKE
-1345 ETEKA
+1345 A

-1359 ESTVPAYLPEYKA
+1359 ESTAVNLPKYVA
-1372 PEITVTSGRQT
+1372 PEITVTGGRQT

-1400 PDRTLFTVKSTVDGT
+1400 PDRTLFTVKGEVDG
-1415 VDRITVTREQGK
+1415 ITVTPEQGS
-1427 GSFTVSGG
+1427 GRFTVSGS
-1435 GGTWTVTADA
+1435 GGTWTVEANA

-1456 VCVVAEKGKDKTEY
+1456 VCIVAEKGNDRTEY

-1551 LTAKDGAGNEAE
+1551 LTARDGAGNEAE

-1578 RPAEPETPPSGGGGR
+1578 RPAEPETPPSGGSGR
-1593 RGGGSSSPTIIA
+1593 RGGGSSFPTIIA

>member
-30 SIGNLREVI
+30 SVGNLREVI

-105 FSGKSTWFGINK
+105 FSGKSIRFGINK
-117 NLTIRSMEVVDPE
+117 ALTIRSMEVVDPE

-172 APGVAKGTLTDAA
+172 APGVAKGTLTNET

-238 KVSRTYESGET
+238 KISRTYESGET
-249 TTATETDITAGM
+249 TTAKETDITAGM

-289 VLVDNENVC
+289 VLVDNENVR

-320 GYTKKLS
+320 GYTEKLS
-327 PDPQD
+327 PSPEH
-332 GSRGSAFHIWGY
+332 SRVGGAFHIWGY

-378 YKSGGSMLAL
+378 YKSGGSMLAM
-388 PIRDAAWEQALKKQH
+388 PITDSAREQVLKRQH

-439 ATWNSGQ
+439 ASWNSGQ

-461 DTSAGVEYNTPTFKL
+461 DTSVGVEYNTPTFKL
-476 YSPVTGM
+476 YSPVTDM

-522 KAQLKGSGD
+522 KAQMKGSGD

-543 LNCAANELITLEKLS
+543 LNCAADQLITLEKLS

-570 NGILAKGEISSADLL
+570 NGIKAQGEISSADLL
-585 GLELGKLKA
+585 GLDLGELKA

-603 QYDFELELNAFDLF
+603 QYDFELKLNAFELF
-617 ETEAELQLK
+617 KTDAELQLK

-666 YGLADTIK
+666 YGLADTIN
-674 GDFVGIPPIR
+674 GDFVGIPPIQ

-707 GILEYEGENMTI
+707 GILEYSGTDMTI

-725 RTFGM
+725 REFGM
-730 HLKLEGEK
+730 RLKLEGEK
-738 RGYLG
+738 RSYLNK
-743 TTYTGLRAG
+743 TYTGLRAG

-803 ATVKIPERLGKVRF
+803 ATVKIPERLGRVRF
-817 RILKGKKLF
+817 RILKGKRLF

-834 GTQTAIKVNPG
+834 GTQTAMNVAKG
-845 TSFKD
+845 TPFKD
-850 AATSAWKNMSVYGGV
+850 AVTSAWNNMSVYGGV

-885 FGGAFHLYK
+885 FGGGFHLWK
-894 NINNGWSLEGEI
+894 NINAGWSLEQEI
-906 ERNGWFPSGS
+906 ARNGWFPSGS

-961 MATALPGGEGG
+961 MAMALPGGEGF
-972 FEQKIDYNA
+972 FEEIAYNA
-981 ASGTAAPSPESDLGL
+981 ASGPSSESDLGL
-996 MVMPKD
+996 MVMLENKD
-1002 GNDLDTLR
+1002 DLDKLR
-1010 KSMKLYEVSD
+1010 DTMKLYKVAE
-1020 DTSPKRIELKET
+1020 DTTLKPIALKET

-1056 DGTLKTGFLI
+1056 DGTRKTGFLI
-1066 DLKHM
+1066 DLNHK
-1071 GGTDGKWKVTADC
+1071 GNADGKWKVTADC

-1093 APLTSLELS
+1093 APLTSLD
-1102 LNPINYEATSTV
+1102 LNLTGYNATSTV
-1114 KNRRDGKTYAVRYYL
+1114 QNGRDGKTYAVRYYL
-1129 DTKADGTGEHYFLG
+1129 DTKEDRTGEHYFLD
-1143 MMETAPYTCE
+1143 MMEGAAPYTYE
-1153 VPKNGSIAPTGDYH
+1153 VPKNGSIAPTRDYH
-1167 VTAVLVEKVV
+1167 VTAVLVEKVT

-1190 YSWVTVDTKT
+1190 YSWVTVGTET
-1200 SAGTVKY
+1200 SRGTVKY
-1207 TNNSKP
+1207 TNTSKP
-1213 AAPTNVTI
+1213 DAPENVTI
-1221 EATGNET
+1221 AATGNET
-1228 LTAKWDGVEKADGY
+1228 LTAAWDGVEKADGY

-1272 AATVSGGRYSLRMTP
+1272 AASKSGGRYSLRMTP

-1293 VTVIKNEAKPEESE
+1293 VTVSQNETDPTISF
-1307 TSCSGGTSDEAPTNR
+1307 SGGTSDEAPTNVN
-1322 DYKVA
+1322 YKVT

-1334 ESAISYENGGA
+1334 ESAINYENEGA
-1345 ETEKA
+1345 KTEKA

-1359 ESTVPAYLPEYKA
+1359 ESTKPAYLPEYKA

-1383 VTLNGA
+1383 VTLNGT
-1389 NGYGEMVWGEI
+1389 NGYGEMVWGAI
-1400 PDRTLFTVKSTVDGT
+1400 PTETLFTVTGAVDG
-1415 VDRITVTREQGK
+1415 ISVTREQGS
-1427 GSFTVSGG
+1427 GSFTVSGS
-1435 GGTWTVTADA
+1435 GGTWTVTAGA
-1445 AGRELIANSGR
+1445 AGEALIANSGR
-1456 VCVVAEKGKDKTEY
+1456 VCIVAAKGKDRTEY

-1512 MDSTPELKGRADAE
+1512 MDSTPALTGRADAE

-1717 GMLLLRRRRIRN
+1717 GMLLLRRRRIRS

>member
-15 ALTLLPTEALALLGG
+15 VLTLLPTEALALLGG
-30 SIGNLREVI
+30 SVGNLREVI

-105 FSGKSTWFGINK
+105 FSGKSIRFGINK
-117 NLTIRSMEVVDPE
+117 ALTIRSMEVVDPE

-172 APGVAKGTLTDAA
+172 APGVAKGTLTNET

-199 FWCPDVMTDNFDWFV
+199 FWRPDVMTDNFDWFV

-249 TTATETDITAGM
+249 TTAKETDITAGM

-289 VLVDNENVC
+289 VLVDNENAR

-306 FVRYDAEGDVLTAW
+306 FVRYDAEKDVLTAW
-320 GYTKKLS
+320 GYTEKLS
-327 PDPQD
+327 PSPEH
-332 GSRGSAFHIWGY
+332 SRVGGAFHIWGY

-378 YKSGGSMLAL
+378 YKSGGSMLAM
-388 PIRDAAWEQALKKQH
+388 PITDTAREQVLKRQH

-411 GDFKEGRDDGGK
+411 GDFTEGRDDGGK

-439 ATWNSGQ
+439 ASWNSGQ

-497 TLHMKPEKNAV
+497 TLHMKPDKNAV
-508 LVFVNIPQVSSHID
+508 LVFVNIPQVSSHIN
-522 KAQLKGSGD
+522 KAELKGSGD

-543 LNCAANELITLEKLS
+543 LNCAAEELITLEKLS

-570 NGILAKGEISSADLL
+570 NGILAKGEISSTDLL

-603 QYDFELELNAFDLF
+603 QYDFELELNAFELF
-617 ETEAELQLK
+617 KTDAELQLK

-666 YGLADTIK
+666 YGLADTIN
-674 GDFVGIPPIR
+674 GDFVGIPPIQ

-738 RGYLG
+738 RHYLG
-743 TTYTGLRAG
+743 KDYTGLRAG

-759 EAPKEPYA
+759 EAPKEPYV

-776 ASVFGGLDNYK
+776 ASVFGGLNNYK
-787 NPNSAY
+787 NPTSAY

-834 GTQTAIKVNPG
+834 GTQTAMNVAKG

-850 AATSAWKNMSVYGGV
+850 AVTSAWNNMSVYGGV
-865 SNHGKILASYY
+865 SNHGKVLASYY

-961 MATALPGGEGG
+961 MAMALPSGEGG

-981 ASGTAAPSPESDLGL
+981 NSAPSSESDLSL
-996 MVMPKD
+996 MVMLENAGD
-1002 GNDLDTLR
+1002 IDTLR
-1010 KSMKLYEVSD
+1010 KTMKLYEVAD
-1020 DTSPKRIELKET
+1020 DTTPPKPIPLKET
-1032 EYKEGEEAVELG
+1032 KYDDEAEAIEQQEQDV
-1044 DANFTEVEDEGE
+1044 NFTEVEEGE
-1056 DGTLKTGFLI
+1056 DGSSKKGFLI
-1066 DLKHM
+1066 DLKHDV
-1071 GGTDGKWKVTADC
+1071 GTSGKWKVTADC

-1102 LNPINYEATSTV
+1102 LNPINYEATPIV
-1114 KNRRDGKTYAVRYYL
+1114 KNGRADKTYAVRYYL
-1129 DTKADGTGEHYFLG
+1129 DTEPDGTGEHYFLD
-1143 MMETAPYTCE
+1143 MVETAPYTYK
-1153 VPKNGSIAPTGDYH
+1153 VPSEGSIAPTGNYH
-1167 VTAVLVEKVV
+1167 VTAVLVEKVT

-1183 GETTEDE
+1183 GKTTEDE

-1207 TNNSKP
+1207 ENTSKP
-1213 AAPTNVTI
+1213 AAPKNVTI
-1221 EATGNET
+1221 AATGNET
-1228 LTAKWDGVEKADGY
+1228 LTAEWDSVEKADGY

-1258 ASYELDNADFDKGG
+1258 ASYELDNADFTKGG
-1272 AATVSGGRYSLRMTP
+1272 AAAKSGERYSLRMAP

-1293 VTVIKNEAKPEESE
+1293 VTVSQNETDPTISF
-1307 TSCSGGTSDEAPTNR
+1307 SGGTSDEAPTNVN
-1322 DYKVA
+1322 YKVA
-1327 VEAIRYE
+1327 VEAIRYDD
-1334 ESAISYENGGA
+1334 AENAKEG
-1345 ETEKA
+1345 

-1359 ESTVPAYLPEYKA
+1359 ESTNPAYLPEYTA
-1372 PEITVTSGRQT
+1372 PEITVTSGGRT
-1383 VTLNGA
+1383 VMLNGT
-1389 NGYGEMVWGEI
+1389 NGYGEMVWSTI
-1400 PDRTLFTVKSTVDGT
+1400 PTGTLFTVTGA
-1415 VDRITVTREQGK
+1415 VDRITVTPEQGSGS
-1427 GSFTVSGG
+1427 GSFNVSGS

-1456 VCVVAEKGKDKTEY
+1456 VCIVAAKGNDRTEY
-1470 YLRLVLDDVPPII
+1470 YLRLVLDDVSPII

-1526 GRFSLSGTLPANAES
+1526 GRFSLSGTLPANGES

-1551 LTAKDGAGNEAE
+1551 LTAKDGAGNYAE

-1578 RPAEPETPPSGGGGR
+1578 RPAEPETPPSGGGR
-1593 RGGGSSSPTIIA
+1593 RGGGSSFPTIIA

-1717 GMLLLRRRRIRN
+1717 GMLLLRRRRIRS

>member
-30 SIGNLREVI
+30 SVGNLREVI

-66 MFIATSGPHM
+66 MFIATSGPHI

-105 FSGKSTWFGINK
+105 FSGKSIRFGINK
-117 NLTIRSMEVVDPE
+117 ALTIRSMEVVDPE

-135 AAFGTAIPTENALVI
+135 TAFGTAIPTENALVI

-172 APGVAKGTLTDAA
+172 APGVAKGTLTNET

-249 TTATETDITAGM
+249 TTAKETDITAGM

-289 VLVDNENVC
+289 VLVDNENVR

-320 GYTKKLS
+320 GYTEKLS
-327 PDPQD
+327 PSPEH
-332 GSRGSAFHIWGY
+332 SRVGGAFHIWGY

-378 YKSGGSMLAL
+378 YKSGGSMLAM
-388 PIRDAAWEQALKKQH
+388 PITDTAREQVLKRQH

-461 DTSAGVEYNTPTFKL
+461 DTSVGVEYNTPTFKL

-522 KAQLKGSGD
+522 KAQMKGSGD

-543 LNCAANELITLEKLS
+543 LNCAADQLITLEKLS

-570 NGILAKGEISSADLL
+570 NGILANGKISSADLL
-585 GLELGKLKA
+585 GLELGELEA

-603 QYDFELELNAFDLF
+603 QYDFKLELNAFDLF
-617 ETEAELQLK
+617 ETKAELQLK

-738 RGYLG
+738 RSYLNK
-743 TTYTGLRAG
+743 TYTGLRAG

-776 ASVFGGLDNYK
+776 ASVFGGLDSYK
-787 NPNSAY
+787 NPTSAY

-834 GTQTAIKVNPG
+834 GTQTAMNVAKG

-850 AATSAWKNMSVYGGV
+850 AVTSAWNNMSVYGGV

-885 FGGAFHLYK
+885 FGGGFHLWK
-894 NINNGWSLEGEI
+894 NINNGWSLEQEI
-906 ERNGWFPSGS
+906 ARNGWFPSGS
-916 RGLQA
+916 QSLRA

-928 MMAPLYDG
+928 MTAPLYDG

-961 MATALPGGEGG
+961 MAVALSGGEGG

-981 ASGTAAPSPESDLGL
+981 ASGTPGPSSESDLGL

-1002 GNDLDTLR
+1002 GNDLQKLR
-1010 KSMKLYEVSD
+1010 DSMKLYEVAD
-1020 DTSPKRIELKET
+1020 DTSPTRIPLKET
-1032 EYKEGEEAVELG
+1032 KYDDEAETIVQQETTV
-1044 DANFTEVEDEGE
+1044 NFTEVEDEGE
-1056 DGTLKTGFLI
+1056 DGTIKTGFLI
-1066 DLKHM
+1066 DLKHDV
-1071 GGTDGKWKVTADC
+1071 GTSGKWKVTADC

-1093 APLTSLELS
+1093 APLTSLELN
-1102 LNPINYEATSTV
+1102 LNGYNATPTV
-1114 KNRRDGKTYAVRYYL
+1114 KNRRTDKTYAVRYYL
-1129 DTKADGTGEHYFLG
+1129 DTEQNGTGEHYFLD
-1143 MMETAPYTCE
+1143 MMETALCTYK
-1153 VPKNGSIAPTGDYH
+1153 VPSEGSIAPSGEYF
-1167 VTAVLVEKVV
+1167 VTAVLVEKV
-1177 GDFNGD
+1177 DFKANGK
-1183 GETTEDE
+1183 EE
-1190 YSWVTVDTKT
+1190 SAWVTVDTKP
-1200 SAGTVKY
+1200 SAGKVIY
-1207 TNNSKP
+1207 TNTSKP
-1213 AAPTNVTI
+1213 DAPKNVTI
-1221 EATGNET
+1221 AATGNET
-1228 LTAKWDGVEKADGY
+1228 LTAAWDGVAGAGGY

-1258 ASYELDNADFDKGG
+1258 ASYELDNADFTKGG
-1272 AATVSGGRYSLRMTP
+1272 AASMSGGRYSLRMTP

-1293 VTVIKNEAKPEESE
+1293 VTVIKNEAKPEESGINL
-1307 TSCSGGTSDEAPTNR
+1307 SGGTSDEAPTNVN
-1322 DYKVA
+1322 YKVA

-1334 ESAISYENGGA
+1334 ESAISYENEGA
-1345 ETEKA
+1345 KTEKA
-1350 NVRYFSDPT
+1350 NVRYFSDPAVSS
-1359 ESTVPAYLPEYKA
+1359 EVNLPKYVA

-1383 VTLNGA
+1383 VTLNGT
-1389 NGYGEMVWGEI
+1389 NGYGEMVWGEV
-1400 PDRTLFTVKSTVDGT
+1400 PESTLFTVKGAVDG
-1415 VDRITVTREQGK
+1415 ITVEPEQGS
-1427 GSFTVSGG
+1427 GSFNVSGS
-1435 GGTWTVTADA
+1435 GGTWTVTAND

-1456 VCVVAEKGKDKTEY
+1456 VCIVAEKGKDRTEY

-1512 MDSTPELKGRADAE
+1512 MDSTPELKGTANAE

-1551 LTAKDGAGNEAE
+1551 LTARDGAGNEAE

-1578 RPAEPETPPSGGGGR
+1578 RPAEPETPPSGGGR
-1593 RGGGSSSPTIIA
+1593 RGGGSSFPTIIA

-1717 GMLLLRRRRIRN
+1717 GMLLLRRRRIRS

>member
-15 ALTLLPTEALALLGG
+15 VLTLLPTEALALLGG
-30 SIGNLREVI
+30 SVGNLREVI

-66 MFIATSGPHM
+66 MFIATSGPHI

-81 TSDRGYTAT
+81 TSDRGYTAP
-90 MDSIRKGVYEKASFT
+90 MDSIRKGVYEQPMFFFWS
-105 FSGKSTWFGINK
+105 SNYLGL
-117 NLTIRSMEVVDPE
+117 LTIRSMEVVDPDE
-130 KTPEL
+130 YGLTMMDDPMPK
-135 AAFGTAIPTENALVI
+135 ENALTI
-150 RYTFDGDNP
+150 KYTFEEDNP
-159 KVMCFI
+159 KVACFI

-172 APGVAKGTLTDAA
+172 APGVTNGEIQDAP
-185 QTEDGKTYALAAQA
+185 EEVDGKTYALAAEA
-199 FWCPDVMTDNFDWFV
+199 LWYPDVAGDTFDMFT
-214 FQWNQ
+214 FAWNM
-219 EYHGFSRMGHAA
+219 EYYGFSRMGHAA
-231 AERAAHV
+231 AGRAAHV
-238 KVSRTYESGET
+238 KISRYYES
-249 TTATETDITAGM
+249 TAKETDITAGM
-261 GRVRTGASFFNGA
+261 GQVMMGRDVSNGIM
-274 VAEIYSDSYGVDNPF
+274 EIYSDSYGVDNPF
-289 VLVDNENVC
+289 VMGGDWRVDVNG
-298 RNEAEAPA
+298 AQAPIS
-306 FVRYDAEGDVLTAW
+306 VRYDAEGDVLTTLAGGGW
-320 GYTKKLS
+320 LKPDGEFKK
-327 PDPQD
+327 
-332 GSRGSAFHIWGY
+332 RVFHIWGF
-344 RNVYTKAEAAEQS
+344 RDVYTKAEVAEQGGS
-357 KVNFTRPDEVIIP
+357 NLTRPDEVIIP

-378 YKSGGSMLAL
+378 YKSGGSMLA
-388 PIRDAAWEQALKKQH
+388 ISITDTAREQVLKKQH

-446 HFKVRVDGNGRFTRF
+446 HFKVRVDGNGRFTGF

-543 LNCAANELITLEKLS
+543 LNCAADQLITLEKLS

-570 NGILAKGEISSADLL
+570 NGILANGKISSADLL
-585 GLELGKLKA
+585 GLELGELEA
-594 AINTFDGQE
+594 AINTFDGEE
-603 QYDFELELNAFDLF
+603 QYDFKLELNAFDLF
-617 ETEAELQLK
+617 ETKAELQLK

-674 GDFVGIPPIR
+674 GDFVGIPPIQ

-707 GILEYEGENMTI
+707 GILEYSGTDMTI

-725 RTFGM
+725 REFGM
-730 HLKLEGEK
+730 RLKLEGEK
-738 RGYLG
+738 RRYLS

-776 ASVFGGLDNYK
+776 ASVFGGLDSYK
-787 NPNSAY
+787 NPTSAY

-803 ATVKIPERLGKVRF
+803 ATVKIPERLGRVKF

-834 GTQTAIKVNPG
+834 GTQTAMNVAKG

-850 AATSAWKNMSVYGGV
+850 AVTSAWNNMSVYGGV
-865 SNHGKILASYY
+865 SNHGKFLASYY

-885 FGGAFHLYK
+885 FGGGFHLWK
-894 NINNGWSLEGEI
+894 NINAGWSLEQEI
-906 ERNGWFPSGS
+906 ARNGWFPSGS
-916 RGLQA
+916 QSLRA

-961 MATALPGGEGG
+961 MAVALSGGEG
-972 FEQKIDYNA
+972 FYEEIEYNVP
-981 ASGTAAPSPESDLGL
+981 SGTPGPSSESDLGL
-996 MVMPKD
+996 MVMPNSKS
-1002 GNDLDTLR
+1002 DLETLR
-1010 KSMKLYEVSD
+1010 KSMKLYEVAD
-1020 DTSPKRIELKET
+1020 DTSLTPITLKET
-1032 EYKEGEEAVELG
+1032 DYDGEAVELG
-1044 DANFTEVEDEGE
+1044 DANFTEVEEGE
-1056 DGTLKTGFLI
+1056 DGALKKGFLI
-1066 DLKHM
+1066 DLNHK
-1071 GGTDGKWKVTADC
+1071 GNADGKWKVTADC

-1093 APLTSLELS
+1093 APLTSLELN
-1102 LNPINYEATSTV
+1102 LTGYNATPTV
-1114 KNRRDGKTYAVRYYL
+1114 QNGRDGKTYAVRYYL

-1143 MMETAPYTCE
+1143 MMETAPYTYE
-1153 VPKNGSIAPTGDYH
+1153 VPKNGSIAPTRDYH

-1183 GETTEDE
+1183 GKTTEDE

-1200 SAGTVKY
+1200 SRETVKY
-1207 TNNSKP
+1207 ENNSKP
-1213 AAPTNVTI
+1213 KPPTNVTI
-1221 EATGNET
+1221 AATGNET
-1228 LTAKWDGVEKADGY
+1228 LTAAWDGVEKADGY

-1250 GGTWKQAG
+1250 GSDWKQAG
-1258 ASYELDNADFDKGG
+1258 ASYELDNADFTKGG
-1272 AATVSGGRYSLRMTP
+1272 AATVSGGRYSLRMAP
-1287 TVAGNS
+1287 TVSGNS
-1293 VTVIKNEAKPEESE
+1293 VTVNKNDAKPEESGINL
-1307 TSCSGGTSDEAPTNR
+1307 SGGTSDEAPTNVN
-1322 DYKVA
+1322 YKVA

-1334 ESAISYENGGA
+1334 ESAINYENGGA

-1350 NVRYFSDPT
+1350 NVRYFSDPV

-1372 PEITVTSGRQT
+1372 PEITVTSGGREIK
-1383 VTLNGA
+1383 LNGT
-1389 NGYGEMVWGEI
+1389 NGYGEMVWSTI
-1400 PDRTLFTVKSTVDGT
+1400 PAGTLFTVKGAVDG
-1415 VDRITVTREQGK
+1415 ITVTPEQRK
-1427 GSFTVSGG
+1427 GSFTVSGS

-1456 VCVVAEKGKDKTEY
+1456 VCIVAEKGNDRTEY

-1551 LTAKDGAGNEAE
+1551 LTARDGAGNEAE

-1578 RPAEPETPPSGGGGR
+1578 RPVEPETPPSGGGGR
-1593 RGGGSSSPTIIA
+1593 RGGGSSFPTIIA

>member
-15 ALTLLPTEALALLGG
+15 ALTLLPAEALALLGG
-30 SIGNLREVI
+30 SVGNLREVI

-105 FSGKSTWFGINK
+105 FSGKSIRFGINK
-117 NLTIRSMEVVDPE
+117 ALTIRSMEVVDPE

-135 AAFGTAIPTENALVI
+135 TALGTAIPTENALVI

-172 APGVAKGTLTDAA
+172 APGVAKGTLTNET

-249 TTATETDITAGM
+249 TTAKETDITAGM

-289 VLVDNENVC
+289 VLVDNENVR

-306 FVRYDAEGDVLTAW
+306 FVRYDAEKDVLTAW
-320 GYTKKLS
+320 GYTEKLS

-332 GSRGSAFHIWGY
+332 GFRGGAFHIWGY

-378 YKSGGSMLAL
+378 YKSGGSMLAM
-388 PIRDAAWEQALKKQH
+388 PITDTAREQVLKRQH

-461 DTSAGVEYNTPTFKL
+461 DTSVGVEYNTPTFKL

-497 TLHMKPEKNAV
+497 TLHIKPEKNAV

-543 LNCAANELITLEKLS
+543 LNCAADQLITLEKLS

-570 NGILAKGEISSADLL
+570 NGILANGKISSADLL
-585 GLELGKLKA
+585 GLELGELEA

-603 QYDFELELNAFDLF
+603 QYDFKLELNAFDLF
-617 ETEAELQLK
+617 ETKAELQLK

-666 YGLADTIK
+666 YGLADTIN

-738 RGYLG
+738 RRYLG

-787 NPNSAY
+787 NPTSAY

-803 ATVKIPERLGKVRF
+803 ATVKIPERLGRVKF

-834 GTQTAIKVNPG
+834 GTQTAMNVAKG

-850 AATSAWKNMSVYGGV
+850 AVTSAWNNMSVYGGV
-865 SNHGKILASYY
+865 SNQGKFLASYY

-906 ERNGWFPSGS
+906 ERNGWYPSGS

-961 MATALPGGEGG
+961 MATALSGGEGF
-972 FEQKIDYNA
+972 FEEIAYNA
-981 ASGTAAPSPESDLGL
+981 ASGPSSESDLGL
-996 MVMPKD
+996 MVMLENE
-1002 GNDLDTLR
+1002 GDLETLR
-1010 KSMKLYEVSD
+1010 KTMKLYEVAD
-1020 DTSPKRIELKET
+1020 DTTLMPITLTET
-1032 EYKEGEEAVELG
+1032 KYEGEAVNLAG
-1044 DANFTEVEDEGE
+1044 ANFTEVEDEGE
-1056 DGTLKTGFLI
+1056 DGSTKTGFLI
-1066 DLKHM
+1066 DLNHQ
-1071 GGTDGKWKVTADC
+1071 GGENGKWKVTADC

-1093 APLTSLELS
+1093 APLTSLELT
-1102 LNPINYEATSTV
+1102 LNGNNATSMV
-1114 KNRRDGKTYAVRYYL
+1114 QNGRDGKTYAVRYYL
-1129 DTKADGTGEHYFLG
+1129 DTEPDGTGEHYFLE
-1143 MMETAPYTCE
+1143 MVETAPYTYE
-1153 VPKNGSIAPTGDYH
+1153 VPKNGSIAPTGNYH

-1177 GDFNGD
+1177 GDFDGNGK
-1183 GETTEDE
+1183 TTEDE
-1190 YSWVTVDTKT
+1190 YSWVTVGTET
-1200 SAGTVKY
+1200 SRGTVKY
-1207 TNNSKP
+1207 TNTSKP

-1221 EATGNET
+1221 AATGNET
-1228 LTAKWDGVEKADGY
+1228 LTAEWNGVADAGGY

-1258 ASYELDNADFDKGG
+1258 ASYELDNGDFTKGG
-1272 AATVSGGRYSLRMTP
+1272 AATVSGGKYSLRMTP
-1287 TVAGNS
+1287 TVAGNNI
-1293 VTVIKNEAKPEESE
+1293 TVNKNDAKPEESGINL
-1307 TSCSGGTSDEAPTNR
+1307 SGGTSDEAPTNVN
-1322 DYKVA
+1322 YKVA

-1334 ESAISYENGGA
+1334 ESAINYENEGA
-1345 ETEKA
+1345 KTEKA
-1350 NVRYFSDPT
+1350 NVRYFSDPA
-1359 ESTVPAYLPEYKA
+1359 ESTIPAYLPKYEA
-1372 PEITVTSGRQT
+1372 PEITVTSGGREIK
-1383 VTLNGA
+1383 LNGT
-1389 NGYGEMVWGEI
+1389 NGYGEMVWSAVPE
-1400 PDRTLFTVKSTVDGT
+1400 RTLFTVKGAVDG
-1415 VDRITVTREQGK
+1415 ITVTPEQGK
-1427 GSFTVSGG
+1427 GRFTVSGS
-1435 GGTWTVTADA
+1435 GGTWTAEANDD
-1445 AGRELIANSGR
+1445 GRELIANSGR
-1456 VCVVAEKGKDKTEY
+1456 VCIVAQKGNDRTEY

-1593 RGGGSSSPTIIA
+1593 RGGGSSFPTIIA

>member
-15 ALTLLPTEALALLGG
+15 ALTLLPTEALAMLGG
-30 SIGNLREVI
+30 SVGNLREVI

-81 TSDRGYTAT
+81 TSDRGYTAP

-117 NLTIRSMEVVDPE
+117 ALTIRSMEVVDPE
-130 KTPEL
+130 KTQEL

-172 APGVAKGTLTDAA
+172 APGVAKGTLTNET

-238 KVSRTYESGET
+238 KVSRTYVSGET
-249 TTATETDITAGM
+249 TTAKETDITAGM
-261 GRVRTGASFFNGA
+261 GRVRTGASFSNGA

-289 VLVDNENVC
+289 VLVDNENV
-298 RNEAEAPA
+298 RGNEAEAPA

-320 GYTKKLS
+320 GYTEKLS
-327 PDPQD
+327 PSPEH
-332 GSRGSAFHIWGY
+332 SFFGSAFHIWGY

-378 YKSGGSMLAL
+378 YKSGGSMLAM
-388 PIRDAAWEQALKKQH
+388 PITDTAREQVLKRQH

-423 FYEFTTGKV
+423 FYEFTSGKV

-461 DTSAGVEYNTPTFKL
+461 DTSVGVEYNTPTFKL
-476 YSPVTGM
+476 YSPVTSM

-570 NGILAKGEISSADLL
+570 NGILANGEISSADLL

-603 QYDFELELNAFDLF
+603 QYDFELELNAFELF
-617 ETEAELQLK
+617 KTDAELQLK

-666 YGLADTIK
+666 YGLADTIN

-707 GILEYEGENMTI
+707 GYLEYSGTDMTI
-719 AKMPFL
+719 ARMPFL
-725 RTFGM
+725 REFGM

-738 RGYLG
+738 RRYLG
-743 TTYTGLRAG
+743 KDYTGLRAG

-767 FFEVEGSAE
+767 FFEVDGSAE
-776 ASVFGGLDNYK
+776 ASVFGGLNSYK
-787 NPNSAY
+787 NPTSAY

-803 ATVKIPERLGKVRF
+803 ATVKIPERLGRVKF

-834 GTQTAIKVNPG
+834 GTQTAMTVAKG
-845 TSFKD
+845 TPFKD
-850 AATSAWKNMSVYGGV
+850 AVTSAWNNMSVYGGV

-885 FGGAFHLYK
+885 FGGGFHLWK
-894 NINNGWSLEGEI
+894 NINNGWSLEQEI
-906 ERNGWFPSGS
+906 ARNGWFPSGS

-961 MATALPGGEGG
+961 MATALPGGEGF
-972 FEQKIDYNA
+972 FEEIAYNA
-981 ASGTAAPSPESDLGL
+981 ASGTPGPSSESDLGL
-996 MVMPKD
+996 MVMPKNAGD
-1002 GNDLDTLR
+1002 RDTLR
-1010 KSMKLYEVSD
+1010 KTMKLYEVAD
-1020 DTSPKRIELKET
+1020 DTTPPKPIPLKET
-1032 EYKEGEEAVELG
+1032 KYDDEAETIVQQET
-1044 DANFTEVEDEGE
+1044 DVNFTEVEDEGE
-1056 DGTLKTGFLI
+1056 DGTPKTGFLI
-1066 DLKHM
+1066 DLKHDV
-1071 GGTDGKWKVTADC
+1071 GTSGKWKVTADC

-1093 APLTSLELS
+1093 APLTTLDLK
-1102 LNPINYEATSTV
+1102 LTGYDATSTV
-1114 KNRRDGKTYAVRYYL
+1114 QNGRDKKTYAVRYYL
-1129 DTKADGTGEHYFLG
+1129 DTKEDRTGEHYFLD
-1143 MMETAPYTCE
+1143 MVETAPYTYK
-1153 VPKNGSIAPTGDYH
+1153 VPSEGSIAPTGDYH
-1167 VTAVLVEKVV
+1167 VTAVLVEKVT

-1183 GETTEDE
+1183 GKTTEDE

-1200 SAGTVKY
+1200 STDKVTY

-1213 AAPTNVTI
+1213 TAPTNVTI

-1258 ASYELDNADFDKGG
+1258 ASYELDNADFTKGG
-1272 AATVSGGRYSLRMTP
+1272 AASKSGGRYSLRMAP

-1293 VTVIKNEAKPEESE
+1293 VTVSQNENDPISF
-1307 TSCSGGTSDEAPTNR
+1307 SGGTSDEAPTNVN
-1322 DYKVA
+1322 YKVA
-1327 VEAIRYE
+1327 VEAIRYDD
-1334 ESAISYENGGA
+1334 AENAKEG
-1345 ETEKA
+1345 

-1359 ESTVPAYLPEYKA
+1359 ESTAVNLPEYTA
-1372 PEITVTSGRQT
+1372 PEITVTSGGRT
-1383 VTLNGA
+1383 VTLNGT
-1389 NGYGEMVWGEI
+1389 NGYGEMVWSEI
-1400 PDRTLFTVKSTVDGT
+1400 PAGTLFTVRGT
-1415 VDRITVTREQGK
+1415 VDRITVTPEQGRS
-1427 GSFTVSGG
+1427 GSFNVSGS
-1435 GGTWTVTADA
+1435 GGTWTVTANA
-1445 AGRELIANSGR
+1445 AGEELIANSGR
-1456 VCVVAEKGKDKTEY
+1456 VCIVAEKGKDKTEY

-1512 MDSTPELKGRADAE
+1512 MDSTPELKGTADAE
-1526 GRFSLSGTLPANAES
+1526 GRFSLSGKLLANAEG
-1541 ETGFDSILAS
+1541 TGFDSILAS

-1593 RGGGSSSPTIIA
+1593 RGGGGSFPTIIA

-1717 GMLLLRRRRIRN
+1717 GMLLLRRRRIRS

>member
-15 ALTLLPTEALALLGG
+15 ALTLLPTEVLALLGG
-30 SIGNLREVI
+30 SVGNLREVI

-66 MFIATSGPHM
+66 MFIATSGPHI

-105 FSGKSTWFGINK
+105 FSGKSIRFGINK
-117 NLTIRSMEVVDPE
+117 ALTIRSMEVVDPE

-172 APGVAKGTLTDAA
+172 APGVAKGTLTNET

-249 TTATETDITAGM
+249 TTAKETDITAGM

-289 VLVDNENVC
+289 VLVDNENVR

-320 GYTKKLS
+320 GYTEKLS

-332 GSRGSAFHIWGY
+332 GFRGGAFHIWGY

-439 ATWNSGQ
+439 ASWNSGQ
-446 HFKVRVDGNGRFTRF
+446 YFKVRVDGNGRFTRF
-461 DTSAGVEYNTPTFKL
+461 DTSVGVEYNTPTFKL

-491 DGGEEL
+491 DGGEDL

-508 LVFVNIPQVSSHID
+508 LVFVNIPQVSSHIN

-531 VVLSGQMGLDLI
+531 VVLSGQMGLNLI
-543 LNCAANELITLEKLS
+543 LNCAAEELITLEKLS

-570 NGILAKGEISSADLL
+570 NGILANGKISSADLL
-585 GLELGKLKA
+585 GLELGELEA
-594 AINTFDGQE
+594 AINTFDGEE
-603 QYDFELELNAFDLF
+603 QYDFKLELNAFDLF
-617 ETEAELQLK
+617 ETKAELQLK

-674 GDFVGIPPIR
+674 GDFVGIPPIQ

-738 RGYLG
+738 RRYLSRD
-743 TTYTGLRAG
+743 YTGLRAG

-787 NPNSAY
+787 NPTSAY

-803 ATVKIPERLGKVRF
+803 ATVKIPERLGRVKF

-834 GTQTAIKVNPG
+834 GTQTAMNVARG

-850 AATSAWKNMSVYGGV
+850 AVTSAWNNMSVYGGV
-865 SNHGKILASYY
+865 SNQGKFLASYY

-921 AAAPMTV
+921 ATAPMTV

-961 MATALPGGEGG
+961 MATALPGGGG
-972 FEQKIDYNA
+972 FYEVIDYKA
-981 ASGTAAPSPESDLGL
+981 ASSTATPSPESDLGL
-996 MVMPKD
+996 MVMLENE
-1002 GNDLDTLR
+1002 GDLETLR
-1010 KSMKLYEVSD
+1010 KSMKLYEVSE
-1020 DTSPKRIELKET
+1020 DTSPKPIALKET
-1032 EYKEGEEAVELG
+1032 EYKEEEEAVELG

-1056 DGTLKTGFLI
+1056 DGTIKKGFLI
-1066 DLKHM
+1066 DLKHQ
-1071 GGTDGKWKVTADC
+1071 GNADGKWKVTADC
-1084 DFTCQLVAS
+1084 GFTCQLVAS
-1093 APLTSLELS
+1093 APLTTLD
-1102 LNPINYEATSTV
+1102 LNLTGYDATSTV
-1114 KNRRDGKTYAVRYYL
+1114 QNGRDKKTYAVRYYL
-1129 DTKADGTGEHYFLG
+1129 DTKEDRTGEHYFLDMVEG
-1143 MMETAPYTCE
+1143 AGSYTYE
-1153 VPKNGSIAPTGDYH
+1153 VPKNGSIAPTRDYH

-1177 GDFNGD
+1177 GDFDGNGK
-1183 GETTEDE
+1183 TTEDE

-1207 TNNSKP
+1207 ENTSKP
-1213 AAPTNVTI
+1213 AAPKNVTI
-1221 EATGNET
+1221 AATGNET
-1228 LTAKWDGVEKADGY
+1228 LTAAWDGVEKADGY

-1258 ASYELDNADFDKGG
+1258 ASYELDNADFTKGG
-1272 AATVSGGRYSLRMTP
+1272 AATKNGGRYSLRMAP

-1293 VTVIKNEAKPEESE
+1293 VTVSQNETDPTISF
-1307 TSCSGGTSDEAPTNR
+1307 SGGTSDEAPTNVN
-1322 DYKVA
+1322 YKVT

-1334 ESAISYENGGA
+1334 ASAISYENEGA
-1345 ETEKA
+1345 KTEKA

-1359 ESTVPAYLPEYKA
+1359 ESTAVNLPKYVA
-1372 PEITVTSGRQT
+1372 PEITVTGGGREIK
-1383 VTLNGA
+1383 LNGT
-1389 NGYGEMVWGEI
+1389 NGYGEMVWSEI
-1400 PDRTLFTVKSTVDGT
+1400 PTGTLFTVKGEVDG
-1415 VDRITVTREQGK
+1415 ISVTPEQGS
-1427 GSFTVSGG
+1427 GRFTVSGS
-1435 GGTWTVTADA
+1435 GGTWTVEANA

-1456 VCVVAEKGKDKTEY
+1456 VCIVAEKGNDRTEY

-1489 VRADMTTGAYTV
+1489 VRADMTTGTYTV

-1578 RPAEPETPPSGGGGR
+1578 RPAEPETPPSGGGR
-1593 RGGGSSSPTIIA
+1593 RGGGSSFPTIIA

>member
-30 SIGNLREVI
+30 SVGNLREVI

-105 FSGKSTWFGINK
+105 FSGKSIRFGINK
-117 NLTIRSMEVVDPE
+117 ALTIRSMEVVDPE

-172 APGVAKGTLTDAA
+172 APGVAKGTLTNET

-238 KVSRTYESGET
+238 KISRTYASGET
-249 TTATETDITAGM
+249 TTAKETDITAGM

-289 VLVDNENVC
+289 VLVDNENVR

-306 FVRYDAEGDVLTAW
+306 FVRYDAEKDVLTAW
-320 GYTKKLS
+320 GYTEKLS

-332 GSRGSAFHIWGY
+332 GFRGGAFHIWGY

-378 YKSGGSMLAL
+378 YKSGGSMLAM
-388 PIRDAAWEQALKKQH
+388 PITDTAREQVLKKQH

-423 FYEFTTGKV
+423 FYEFTSGKV
-432 ALTPTVT
+432 ALTPTIT

-543 LNCAANELITLEKLS
+543 LNCAADQLITLEKLS

-570 NGILAKGEISSADLL
+570 NGILANGKISSADLL
-585 GLELGKLKA
+585 GLELGELEA

-603 QYDFELELNAFDLF
+603 QYDFKLELNAFDLF
-617 ETEAELQLK
+617 ETKAELQLK

-674 GDFVGIPPIR
+674 GDFVGIPPIQ

-707 GILEYEGENMTI
+707 GILEYSGTDMTI

-725 RTFGM
+725 REFGM
-730 HLKLEGEK
+730 RLKLEGE
-738 RGYLG
+738 RRSYLG
-743 TTYTGLRAG
+743 KEYTGLRAG

-787 NPNSAY
+787 DPNSAY

-803 ATVKIPERLGKVRF
+803 ATVKIPERLGRVRF

-834 GTQTAIKVNPG
+834 GTQTAMNVAKG
-845 TSFKD
+845 TPFKD
-850 AATSAWKNMSVYGGV
+850 AVTSAWNNMSVYGGV
-865 SNHGKILASYY
+865 SNHGKFLASYY

-885 FGGAFHLYK
+885 FGGGFHLWK
-894 NINNGWSLEGEI
+894 NINAGWSLEQEI
-906 ERNGWFPSGS
+906 AKNGWYPSGS

-961 MATALPGGEGG
+961 MAVALPGGEG
-972 FEQKIDYNA
+972 FYEDIEYKVP
-981 ASGTAAPSPESDLGL
+981 SGTPGPSSESDLGL
-996 MVMPKD
+996 MVMPE
-1002 GNDLDTLR
+1002 NAADLDKLR
-1010 KSMKLYEVSD
+1010 NSMKLYEVAE
-1020 DTSPKRIELKET
+1020 DTSLKPITLTEMKDDGKET
-1032 EYKEGEEAVELG
+1032 INIETLTG
-1044 DANFTEVEDEGE
+1044 NFTEVEEEGE

-1084 DFTCQLVAS
+1084 DFTSHLVAS
-1093 APLTSLELS
+1093 APLTTLELS
-1102 LNPINYEATSTV
+1102 LTDYNATSTV
-1114 KNRRDGKTYAVRYYL
+1114 QNGRDKKTYAVRYYL
-1129 DTKADGTGEHYFLG
+1129 DTKEDGTGEHYFLD
-1143 MMETAPYTCE
+1143 MMETAPYTYE
-1153 VPKNGSIAPTGDYH
+1153 VPKNGSIAPTRDYH

-1177 GDFNGD
+1177 GDFDGNGK
-1183 GETTEDE
+1183 TTEDE

-1200 SAGTVKY
+1200 STGTVKY
-1207 TNNSKP
+1207 ENTSKP
-1213 AAPTNVTI
+1213 DAPENVTI
-1221 EATGNET
+1221 AATGNET
-1228 LTAKWDGVEKADGY
+1228 LTAAWDSVEKAGGY

-1258 ASYELDNADFDKGG
+1258 ASYELDNGDFTKGG
-1272 AATVSGGRYSLRMTP
+1272 AATVNGGRYSLRMTP
-1287 TVAGNS
+1287 TVAGKD
-1293 VTVIKNEAKPEESE
+1293 VTVIKNEAKPEESGIDL
-1307 TSCSGGTSDEAPTNR
+1307 SGGTSDEAPTNVN
-1322 DYKVA
+1322 YKVA

-1334 ESAISYENGGA
+1334 EKE
-1345 ETEKA
+1345 A
-1350 NVRYFSDPT
+1350 NVRYFSDPA
-1359 ESTVPAYLPEYKA
+1359 ESSEVNLPKYVA

-1383 VTLNGA
+1383 VTLNGG

-1400 PDRTLFTVKSTVDGT
+1400 PDRTLFTVKGEVDGIS
-1415 VDRITVTREQGK
+1415 VAPEQGSGS
-1427 GSFTVSGG
+1427 GSFNVSGG
-1435 GGTWTVTADA
+1435 SGTWTVTAND

-1456 VCVVAEKGKDKTEY
+1456 VCIVAEKGKDRTEY

-1526 GRFSLSGTLPANAES
+1526 GRFSLSGTLPASAES

-1551 LTAKDGAGNEAE
+1551 LTARDGAGNEAE

-1578 RPAEPETPPSGGGGR
+1578 RPVEPETPPSGGGGGR
-1593 RGGGSSSPTIIA
+1593 RGGGSSFPTIIA
-1605 IRSSADAASV
+1605 IRSSDDAASV

-1717 GMLLLRRRRIRN
+1717 GMLLLRRRRIRS

>member
-15 ALTLLPTEALALLGG
+15 ALTLLPTEVLALLGG
-30 SIGNLREVI
+30 SVGNLREVI

-105 FSGKSTWFGINK
+105 FSGKSIRFGINK
-117 NLTIRSMEVVDPE
+117 ALTIRSMEVVDPE

-172 APGVAKGTLTDAA
+172 APGVAKGTLTNET

-238 KVSRTYESGET
+238 KISRTYESGET
-249 TTATETDITAGM
+249 TTAKETDITAGM

-274 VAEIYSDSYGVDNPF
+274 VAEIYSDSYGADNPF
-289 VLVDNENVC
+289 VLVDDARVK
-298 RNEAEAPA
+298 RNEAGAPA

-332 GSRGSAFHIWGY
+332 GFRGGAFHIWGY
-344 RNVYTKAEAAEQS
+344 RNVYTKAEVAEQGGS
-357 KVNFTRPDEVIIP
+357 NLTQPDEVIIP
-370 QDSDKLGI
+370 QASDKLGI

-411 GDFKEGRDDGGK
+411 GEFKEGRDDGGK

-461 DTSAGVEYNTPTFKL
+461 DTSVGVEYNTPTFKL

-522 KAQLKGSGD
+522 KAQMKGSGD

-543 LNCAANELITLEKLS
+543 LNCAADQLITLEKLS

-570 NGILAKGEISSADLL
+570 NGILANGKISSADLL
-585 GLELGKLKA
+585 GLDLGKLKA

-603 QYDFELELNAFDLF
+603 QYDFELELNAFELF
-617 ETEAELQLK
+617 KTDAELQLK

-666 YGLADTIK
+666 YGLADTIN
-674 GDFVGIPPIR
+674 GDFVGIPPIQ

-725 RTFGM
+725 KTFGM

-738 RGYLG
+738 RRYLG

-767 FFEVEGSAE
+767 FFEVDGSAE
-776 ASVFGGLDNYK
+776 ASVFGGLDDYK

-803 ATVKIPERLGKVRF
+803 ATVKIPERLGKVKF

-834 GTQTAIKVNPG
+834 GTQTAMNVAKG

-850 AATSAWKNMSVYGGV
+850 AVTSAWNNMSVYGGV

-885 FGGAFHLYK
+885 FGGGFHLWK
-894 NINNGWSLEGEI
+894 NINNGWSLEQEI
-906 ERNGWFPSGS
+906 ARNGWFPSGS

-928 MMAPLYDG
+928 MTAPLYDG

-961 MATALPGGEGG
+961 MAMALPSGGG
-972 FEQKIDYNA
+972 FEQVIDYNA
-981 ASGTAAPSPESDLGL
+981 ASSTAAPSPESDLGL
-996 MVMPKD
+996 MVMLENKD
-1002 GNDLDTLR
+1002 DLDTLR
-1010 KSMKLYEVSD
+1010 KSMKLYDVAD
-1020 DTSPKRIELKET
+1020 DTTPPKPIALKET
-1032 EYKEGEEAVELG
+1032 KYSEGEAIVQQETDV
-1044 DANFTEVEDEGE
+1044 NFTEVEDGE
-1056 DGTLKTGFLI
+1056 DGNSKTGFLI
-1066 DLKHM
+1066 DLKHDV
-1071 GGTDGKWKVTADC
+1071 GTSGKWKVTADC

-1093 APLTSLELS
+1093 APLTTLD
-1102 LNPINYEATSTV
+1102 LNLTGYNATSIVQNGRT
-1114 KNRRDGKTYAVRYYL
+1114 DKTYAVRYYL
-1129 DTKADGTGEHYFLG
+1129 DTEKDGTGEHCFLD
-1143 MMETAPYTCE
+1143 MMETAPYAYK
-1153 VPKNGSIAPTGDYH
+1153 VPPTGSIAPTGNYH
-1167 VTAVLVEKVV
+1167 VTAVLVEKV
-1177 GDFNGD
+1177 DFEASGKK
-1183 GETTEDE
+1183 E
-1190 YSWVTVDTKT
+1190 SAWVTVDTQT
-1200 SAGTVKY
+1200 SADKVTY
-1207 TNNSKP
+1207 TNTSKP
-1213 AAPTNVTI
+1213 NKPTNVTI
-1221 EATGNET
+1221 AATGNET
-1228 LTAKWDGVEKADGY
+1228 LTAAWDSVADADGY

-1250 GGTWKQAG
+1250 GSGAWKQAG

-1272 AATVSGGRYSLRMTP
+1272 AAAMSGGRYSLRMAP
-1287 TVAGNS
+1287 TVAGNNI
-1293 VTVIKNEAKPEESE
+1293 TVNKNDAKPEESGINL
-1307 TSCSGGTSDEAPTNR
+1307 SGGTSDEAPTNVN
-1322 DYKVA
+1322 YKVA

-1334 ESAISYENGGA
+1334 ESAINYENEGA
-1345 ETEKA
+1345 KKEKA
-1350 NVRYFSDPT
+1350 NVRYFSDPV
-1359 ESTVPAYLPEYKA
+1359 ESTDHAYLPEYKA

-1389 NGYGEMVWGEI
+1389 NGYGEMVWGEV
-1400 PDRTLFTVKSTVDGT
+1400 PERTLFTVKSTVDGT
-1415 VDRITVTREQGK
+1415 VDRITVTPEQGK
-1427 GSFTVSGG
+1427 GSFTVSGS
-1435 GGTWTVTADA
+1435 GGTWTVEADA
-1445 AGRELIANSGR
+1445 AGEELIANSGR
-1456 VCVVAEKGKDKTEY
+1456 VRIVAEKGKDRTEY

-1501 TGQTEPGLEVI
+1501 TGQTEPGLVVT
-1512 MDSTPELKGRADAE
+1512 MDSTPELKSVADAE

-1551 LTAKDGAGNEAE
+1551 LTAEDGAGNEAE

-1593 RGGGSSSPTIIA
+1593 RGGGSSFPTIIA
-1605 IRSSADAASV
+1605 IRSSDDAASV

>member
-15 ALTLLPTEALALLGG
+15 VLTLLPTEALALLGG
-30 SIGNLREVI
+30 SVGNLREVI

-66 MFIATSGPHM
+66 MFIATSGPHI

-105 FSGKSTWFGINK
+105 FSGKSIRFGINK
-117 NLTIRSMEVVDPE
+117 ALTIRSMEVVDPE

-172 APGVAKGTLTDAA
+172 APGVAKGTLTNET

-289 VLVDNENVC
+289 VLVDNENVH
-298 RNEAEAPA
+298 RNEAEAPV

-332 GSRGSAFHIWGY
+332 GSRGGAFHIWGY

-378 YKSGGSMLAL
+378 YKSGGSMLA
-388 PIRDAAWEQALKKQH
+388 ISITDSAREQVLKRQH

-423 FYEFTTGKV
+423 FYEFISGKV

-522 KAQLKGSGD
+522 KAQMKGSGD
-531 VVLSGQMGLDLI
+531 VVLSGQMGLNLI

-558 YGPKGS
+558 YGPKGI

-570 NGILAKGEISSADLL
+570 NGIKAQGEISSADLL
-585 GLELGKLKA
+585 GLDLGELKA

-603 QYDFELELNAFDLF
+603 QYDFELKLNAFELF

-638 YFRFATAGGI
+638 YFQFATAGGI

-666 YGLADTIK
+666 YGLADTIN
-674 GDFVGIPPIR
+674 GDFVGIPPIQ

-707 GILEYEGENMTI
+707 GILEYKGTDMTI

-725 RTFGM
+725 EEFGM
-730 HLKLEGEK
+730 RLKLEGEK
-738 RGYLG
+738 RRYLNK
-743 TTYTGLRAG
+743 TYTGLRAG

-776 ASVFGGLDNYK
+776 ASVFGGLDSYK
-787 NPNSAY
+787 NPTSAY

-803 ATVKIPERLGKVRF
+803 ATVKIPERLGRVKF

-834 GTQTAIKVNPG
+834 GTQTAMNVAKG

-850 AATSAWKNMSVYGGV
+850 AVTSAWNNMSVYGGV
-865 SNHGKILASYY
+865 SNHGKFLASYY

-885 FGGAFHLYK
+885 FGGGFHLWK
-894 NINNGWSLEGEI
+894 NINAGWSLEQEI
-906 ERNGWFPSGS
+906 AKNGWYPSGS

-936 ETEEQVGIAVVETSL
+936 ETEEQVGIAVLETSL

-961 MATALPGGEGG
+961 MAVALPGGEG
-972 FEQKIDYNA
+972 FYEEIEYNVP
-981 ASGTAAPSPESDLGL
+981 SGTPGPSSESDLGL

-1010 KSMKLYEVSD
+1010 NSMKLYEVAE
-1020 DTSPKRIELKET
+1020 DTSPKRIELTEMKDDGKET
-1032 EYKEGEEAVELG
+1032 INIETLTG
-1044 DANFTEVEDEGE
+1044 NFTEVEEEGE

-1066 DLKHM
+1066 DLSHK
-1071 GGTDGKWKVTADC
+1071 GDKDGKWKVTADC
-1084 DFTCQLVAS
+1084 DFTSHLVAS

-1102 LNPINYEATSTV
+1102 LNPINYEATPTV
-1114 KNRRDGKTYAVRYYL
+1114 KNERKDKTYAVRYYL
-1129 DTKADGTGEHYFLG
+1129 DTKPDGTGEHYFLD
-1143 MMETAPYTCE
+1143 MMETAPYTYK
-1153 VPKNGSIAPTGDYH
+1153 VPSEGSIAPTGNYH

-1177 GDFNGD
+1177 GDFDGD
-1183 GETTEDE
+1183 GKTTEDE

-1200 SAGTVKY
+1200 STNKVTY
-1207 TNNSKP
+1207 TNTSKP
-1213 AAPTNVTI
+1213 NKPTNVTI
-1221 EATGNET
+1221 AATGNET
-1228 LTAKWDGVEKADGY
+1228 LTAKWDSVEKADGY

-1250 GGTWKQAG
+1250 NGTWKQAG
-1258 ASYELDNADFDKGG
+1258 ASYELDNADFTKGG
-1272 AATVSGGRYSLRMTP
+1272 AATVNGGRYSLRMTP
-1287 TVAGNS
+1287 TVAGKD
-1293 VTVIKNEAKPEESE
+1293 VTVIKNEAKPEESGIDL
-1307 TSCSGGTSDEAPTNR
+1307 SGGTSDEAPTNVN
-1322 DYKVA
+1322 YKVA

-1334 ESAISYENGGA
+1334 EKE
-1345 ETEKA
+1345 A

-1359 ESTVPAYLPEYKA
+1359 KSTVPAYLPEYKA
-1372 PEITVTSGRQT
+1372 PEITVTSGGQI
-1383 VTLNGA
+1383 VTLNGT
-1389 NGYGEMVWGEI
+1389 NGYGEMVWREAPWG
-1400 PDRTLFTVKSTVDGT
+1400 TLFTVKSTVDG
-1415 VDRITVTREQGK
+1415 ISVTPEQGS
-1427 GSFTVSGG
+1427 GSFTVSGS

-1456 VCVVAEKGKDKTEY
+1456 VCIVAEKGNDRTEY

-1489 VRADMTTGAYTV
+1489 VRADMETGAYTV

-1512 MDSTPELKGRADAE
+1512 MDSTPALTGRADAE
-1526 GRFSLSGTLPANAES
+1526 GRFSLSGKLLANAEG
-1541 ETGFDSILAS
+1541 TGFDSILAS
-1551 LTAKDGAGNEAE
+1551 LTARDGAGNEAE

-1578 RPAEPETPPSGGGGR
+1578 RPVEPETPPSGGGGR
-1593 RGGGSSSPTIIA
+1593 RGGGSSFPTIIA

-1717 GMLLLRRRRIRN
+1717 GMLLLRRRRIRS

>member
-15 ALTLLPTEALALLGG
+15 ALTLLPTEALAMLGG
-30 SIGNLREVI
+30 RVTSLREMI

-49 DDGSQ
+49 EDGSQ
-54 LYSMK
+54 LYSMR

-66 MFIATSGPHM
+66 MSIVTSGPHM

-81 TSDRGYTAT
+81 TSDRGYTAP
-90 MDSIRKGVYEKASFT
+90 MDSIRKGVYEQPMFFFWSRNYL
-105 FSGKSTWFGINK
+105 GL
-117 NLTIRSMEVVDPE
+117 LTIRSMEVVDPDE
-130 KTPEL
+130 YGLTMMDDPMPK
-135 AAFGTAIPTENALVI
+135 ENALTI
-150 RYTFDGDNP
+150 KYTFEEDNP
-159 KVMCFI
+159 KVACFI

-172 APGVAKGTLTDAA
+172 APGVTNGEIQDAP
-185 QTEDGKTYALAAQA
+185 EEVDGKTYALAAEA
-199 FWCPDVMTDNFDWFV
+199 LWYPDVAGDTFDMFT
-214 FQWNQ
+214 FAWNM
-219 EYHGFSRMGHAA
+219 EYYGFSRMGHAA
-231 AERAAHV
+231 AGRAAHV
-238 KVSRTYESGET
+238 KISRDYES
-249 TTATETDITAGM
+249 TAKETDITAGM
-261 GRVRTGASFFNGA
+261 GQVMMGRDVSNGIM
-274 VAEIYSDSYGVDNPF
+274 EIYSDSYGVDNPF
-289 VLVDNENVC
+289 VMGGDWRVDVNG
-298 RNEAEAPA
+298 AQAPIS
-306 FVRYDAEGDVLTAW
+306 VRYDAEGDVLTTLAGGGW
-320 GYTKKLS
+320 LEPGGEFRK
-327 PDPQD
+327 
-332 GSRGSAFHIWGY
+332 RVFHIWGF
-344 RNVYTKAEAAEQS
+344 RDVYTKAEVAEQGGS
-357 KVNFTRPDEVIIP
+357 NLTQPDEVIIP
-370 QDSDKLGI
+370 QASDKLGI

-439 ATWNSGQ
+439 ASWNSGQ

-508 LVFVNIPQVSSHID
+508 LVFVNIPQVSSLIE

-543 LNCAANELITLEKLS
+543 LNCAAEELITLEKLS

-570 NGILAKGEISSADLL
+570 NGILANGKISSADLL
-585 GLELGKLKA
+585 GLELGELEA
-594 AINTFDGQE
+594 AINTFDGEE
-603 QYDFELELNAFDLF
+603 QYDFKLELNAFDLF
-617 ETEAELQLK
+617 ETKAELQLK

-674 GDFVGIPPIR
+674 GDFVGLPPIR

-738 RGYLG
+738 RSYLYK
-743 TTYTGLRAG
+743 TYTGLRAG

-776 ASVFGGLDNYK
+776 ASVFGGLDSYK
-787 NPNSAY
+787 NPTSAY

-834 GTQTAIKVNPG
+834 GTQTAMNVAKG

-850 AATSAWKNMSVYGGV
+850 AVTSAWNNMSVYGGV

-894 NINNGWSLEGEI
+894 NINNGWTLEGEI

-961 MATALPGGEGG
+961 METALPGGGG
-972 FEQKIDYNA
+972 FEQEIDYNA
-981 ASGTAAPSPESDLGL
+981 ASGPSSESDLGL
-996 MVMPKD
+996 MVMLENE
-1002 GNDLDTLR
+1002 GDLETLR
-1010 KSMKLYEVSD
+1010 NSMKLYKVAE
-1020 DTSPKRIELKET
+1020 DTTPIALKET
-1032 EYKEGEEAVELG
+1032 EYKEEEAVELG

-1056 DGTLKTGFLI
+1056 DGSSKKGFLI
-1066 DLKHM
+1066 DLNHK
-1071 GGTDGKWKVTADC
+1071 GNADGKWKVTADC

-1093 APLTSLELS
+1093 APLTSLD
-1102 LNPINYEATSTV
+1102 LNLTGYDATSTV
-1114 KNRRDGKTYAVRYYL
+1114 QNGREKKTYAVRYYL
-1129 DTKADGTGEHYFLG
+1129 DTEEDRTGEHYFLDMVEEAG
-1143 MMETAPYTCE
+1143 SYTYE
-1153 VPKNGSIAPTGDYH
+1153 VPKNGSIAPTRDYH

-1177 GDFNGD
+1177 GDFDGNGK
-1183 GETTEDE
+1183 TTEDE

-1207 TNNSKP
+1207 ENTSKP
-1213 AAPTNVTI
+1213 AAPKNVTI
-1221 EATGNET
+1221 AATGNET
-1228 LTAKWDGVEKADGY
+1228 LTAAWDSVEKADGY

-1272 AATVSGGRYSLRMTP
+1272 AATKSGGRYSLRMTP

-1293 VTVIKNEAKPEESE
+1293 VTVNKNDAKPEESGINL
-1307 TSCSGGTSDEAPTNR
+1307 SGGTSDEAPTNVN
-1322 DYKVA
+1322 YKVA

-1334 ESAISYENGGA
+1334 ESAISYENEGA
-1345 ETEKA
+1345 KTEKA

-1415 VDRITVTREQGK
+1415 VDRITVTPEQGK
-1427 GSFTVSGG
+1427 GRFTVSGS

-1445 AGRELIANSGR
+1445 AGEELIANSGR
-1456 VCVVAEKGKDKTEY
+1456 VCIVAEKGNDRTEY

-1512 MDSTPELKGRADAE
+1512 MDSTPAVTGTADAE

-1551 LTAKDGAGNEAE
+1551 LTARDGAGNEAE

-1578 RPAEPETPPSGGGGR
+1578 RPVEPETPPSGGGR
-1593 RGGGSSSPTIIA
+1593 RGGGSSFPTIIA

-1717 GMLLLRRRRIRN
+1717 GMLLLRRRRIRS

>member
-30 SIGNLREVI
+30 SVGNLREAI

-66 MFIATSGPHM
+66 MFIATSGPHI

-105 FSGKSTWFGINK
+105 FSGKSIRFGINK
-117 NLTIRSMEVVDPE
+117 ALTIRSMEVVDPE

-172 APGVAKGTLTDAA
+172 APGVAKGTLTNET

-238 KVSRTYESGET
+238 KVSRTYASGET

-261 GRVRTGASFFNGA
+261 GRVRTGASVFNGA

-289 VLVDNENVC
+289 VLVDNENVR

-320 GYTKKLS
+320 GYTEKLS
-327 PDPQD
+327 PSPEH
-332 GSRGSAFHIWGY
+332 SRVGGAFHIWGY

-439 ATWNSGQ
+439 ASWNSGQ

-497 TLHMKPEKNAV
+497 TLHMKPDKNAV
-508 LVFVNIPQVSSHID
+508 LVFVNIPQVSSHIN

-543 LNCAANELITLEKLS
+543 LNCAADQLITLEKLS

-570 NGILAKGEISSADLL
+570 NGILANGKISSADLL
-585 GLELGKLKA
+585 GLELGELEA
-594 AINTFDGQE
+594 AINTFDGEE
-603 QYDFELELNAFDLF
+603 QYDFKLELNAFDLF
-617 ETEAELQLK
+617 ETKAELQLK

-738 RGYLG
+738 RSYLNK
-743 TTYTGLRAG
+743 TYTGLRAG

-776 ASVFGGLDNYK
+776 ASVFGGLDSYK
-787 NPNSAY
+787 NPTSAY

-834 GTQTAIKVNPG
+834 GTQTAMNVAKG

-850 AATSAWKNMSVYGGV
+850 AVTSAWNNMSVYGGV

-885 FGGAFHLYK
+885 FGGGFHLWK
-894 NINNGWSLEGEI
+894 NINNGWSLEQEI
-906 ERNGWFPSGS
+906 ARNGWFPSGS

-961 MATALPGGEGG
+961 MAVALSGGEG
-972 FEQKIDYNA
+972 FYEVIDYKA
-981 ASGTAAPSPESDLGL
+981 ASSTAAPSPESDLGL
-996 MVMPKD
+996 MVMLENE
-1002 GNDLDTLR
+1002 GDLETLR

-1032 EYKEGEEAVELG
+1032 EYKEEEAVELG

-1056 DGTLKTGFLI
+1056 DGTRKTGFLI
-1066 DLKHM
+1066 DLNHK
-1071 GGTDGKWKVTADC
+1071 GNADGKWKVTADC

-1093 APLTSLELS
+1093 APLTSLD
-1102 LNPINYEATSTV
+1102 LNLTGYNATSTV
-1114 KNRRDGKTYAVRYYL
+1114 QNGRTDKTYAVRYYL
-1129 DTKADGTGEHYFLG
+1129 DTKEDGTGEHYFLDMVEG
-1143 MMETAPYTCE
+1143 AGSYTYN
-1153 VPKNGSIAPTGDYH
+1153 VPNKGSIAPTGNYH

-1183 GETTEDE
+1183 GKTTEDE
-1190 YSWVTVDTKT
+1190 YSWVTVYTKT
-1200 SAGTVKY
+1200 SADKVTY
-1207 TNNSKP
+1207 TNTSKP
-1213 AAPTNVTI
+1213 NKPTNVTI
-1221 EATGNET
+1221 AATGNET
-1228 LTAKWDGVEKADGY
+1228 LTAAWNGVADAGGY

-1258 ASYELDNADFDKGG
+1258 ASYELDNADFTKGG

-1293 VTVIKNEAKPEESE
+1293 VTVSQNETDPTISF
-1307 TSCSGGTSDEAPTNR
+1307 SGGTSDEAPTNVN
-1322 DYKVA
+1322 YKVT

-1334 ESAISYENGGA
+1334 ESAINYENVGA

-1350 NVRYFSDPT
+1350 NVRYFSDPV

-1372 PEITVTSGRQT
+1372 PEITVTSGGREIK
-1383 VTLNGA
+1383 LNGT
-1389 NGYGEMVWGEI
+1389 NGYGEMVWSTI
-1400 PDRTLFTVKSTVDGT
+1400 PAGTLFTVKGAVDG
-1415 VDRITVTREQGK
+1415 ITVTPEQRK
-1427 GSFTVSGG
+1427 GSFTVSGS

-1456 VCVVAEKGKDKTEY
+1456 VCIVAEKGNDRTEY

-1551 LTAKDGAGNEAE
+1551 LTARDGAGNEAE

-1578 RPAEPETPPSGGGGR
+1578 RPVEPETPPSGGGGR
-1593 RGGGSSSPTIIA
+1593 RGGGSSFPTIIA